1 MRKRIISLLLAF
13 VLIISVVPVSAL
25 AAVRELLGNSAAENQ
40 TILNEL
46 SALTGGSS
54 AEAAAVLEKYGLLDE
69 NGQLNVDETVNLDG
83 EDLTLSEVMDL
94 LSDPATDLTEVGYV
108 DGTPIAL
115 GDLKTIIEIEQELAR
130 IQETYFSD
138 RTFSGE
144 AVSNLNSLLDQMET
158 SGISLMRDTTALSS
172 QSGYIPL
179 DLQLTLDDSGSNT
192 ISSEPFS
199 LSSGREV
206 SFTAT
211 LKAQLLSTYLNS
223 VSVYLGNA
231 SGTTYGSKIT
241 LSSTAPSQTLSYT
254 PTTDLADVRLY
265 VEVSTQGADDSS
277 IQVNGKAIY
286 GNQTAVVEFTN
297 ASGVVFEN
305 AGGQLGDA
313 STVTLVRDIGLPNL
327 SSSIRDSSPAGF
339 RGENVMPLDYNQ
351 GIDINLSEEVLVQ
364 PMEAL
369 VQRLYDAK
377 ANKEGF
383 VANYSLNLMMNQ
395 SNSNYASLFY
405 SAVNGNAT
413 TVGYQVVIPTP
424 ADIQITGIS
433 RIDQSN
439 YWGPELEPAQTQY
452 MQEGTQYPL
461 TITTQDTEYPFE
473 VMDSI
478 KLTYINT
485 FGGSGSDPVPVAWI
499 SIDFNYQT
507 ITLSNDGNN
516 PVCTSITAAAGTYRT
531 GQRIPVVLEFDEL
544 VKVNDSGA
552 VMNINGHDFTAA
564 ELRMQSTAGN
574 RILFWYPVQQ
584 VDTAE
589 LSITSANGITDVFGN
604 RTSINQK
611 ISGVTLQSLVL
622 RFAPTALNA
631 SAYDPETG
639 VTFSLE
645 VNAAYDN
652 LIANYDGGLTAPF
665 RVLVNDGTETHTLPV
680 TITEEETFVTAP
692 LMIERKQEEATYQA
706 TLQVN
711 EGSKD
716 TPNWVDAFW
725 LGASFTVPAY
735 VNVDSVEV
743 TADDPDV
750 TVLPLDAQAFPTLT
764 AAVKGA
770 DDMIPTATTGS
781 WTSSDEEIATLL
793 PVDGTPLQ
801 VIVQPTGQKLGEVT
815 FTFTADNGT
824 PEDETDDK
832 ADSVTY
838 TVTAGDNLSLS
849 IPSNTATIVA
859 RKNAAATVLWI
870 SNAKEFAADEQG
882 NPVDFDFTVALYE
895 GNFTTEAALEG
906 QQPVATY
913 TADKEKN
920 GYEIPANV
928 LETLSVNNEPAYTV
942 LVSMPHPNAS
952 SSEVRLTAMAW
963 IVVQPVPA
971 KAVLTRPENTYLLD
985 TVGSINIPWAVEN
998 RDSAATGQNV
1008 TLTVIRVQEDNTST
1022 TVYQQSP
1029 GSSTNGSV
1037 SLPISLVKDDYL
1049 KDTYQI
1055 MLTVDNPGDAPST
1068 DSYPLYV
1075 YNGDALKLQDSEGN
1089 DLPATL
1095 TMDNT
1100 AKVSGTLPTTTSE
1113 ILALRQEL
1121 GLIEYVNINYKDF
1134 DWNTYRDGIKWET
1147 SDDSI
1152 VSVNYKQG
1160 GLYEN
1165 IKVFGY
1171 ETNLPRDTMAL
1182 SSTADGKAVITATHA
1197 KTGMSDSVEVDVTTL
1212 REKFYLFQFSPA
1224 MKTTVQYI
1232 DGQGTEKTVQS
1243 NDDGVLALY
1252 EPDGIASDVW
1262 LSAGSVYNTL
1272 YLGTIYHSNLQS
1284 GERDTTMLQLYP
1296 LNSFKL
1302 QAAAQVK
1309 VILHKPNGDPLAD
1322 TTVTIRGGAYKN
1334 GHYCEAAQLGPNG
1347 TSLENGSVGQ
1357 TYTTDRYGRAMVYFD
1372 ATQFWSAENGENEN
1386 TEFLATDQMVYI
1398 LEISDIDGN
1407 RYYPQFC
1414 SMNGNLGEDEWM
1426 RTAGQVITLEEVPE
1440 GGANKPFVARQVVD
1454 YGLDNGRTID
1464 VRKSTGKAG
1473 PTKTYPTATLKTT
1486 MFLWGEDASAAG
1498 SYQLRM
1504 ADENGYVPGSQTGSV
1519 TQYPFSSIPVAENS
1533 MTLSADTM
1541 TNSGWIA
1548 DGKDMGIKT
1557 RLTKNGSLVQE
1568 LTMPFRIMDLT
1579 RVTPVNE
1586 DENVTQMLVT
1596 LQSSSN
1602 VAGANFSSAA
1612 GGNSVMQGITGVLNK
1627 ISGPVN
1633 SNVFKM
1639 IITPSDDPTV
1649 FSALIWAGYDSLDL
1663 NDVDYD
1669 QNGISFEADYL
1680 NQELE
1685 VGVPGVG
1692 DLASMAQG
1700 TYNPAQTL
1708 RENAA
1713 KVTSADADLNLQLT
1727 GYYEA
1732 EIRYSLANQQWEIY
1746 TTGGG
1751 FTAGVGMEIG
1761 FTANAMVGP
1770 VPVTG
1775 SFRVGGALQLDFK
1788 TAVRYSQQGN
1798 NVWSDPDAAAV
1809 SDYLTNL
1816 RINAYVKAFGGFGF
1830 DFAVVALKIGVY
1842 GELSIDSQNKFL
1854 SRTYLADSNARQLN
1868 GQGLNASGEVGIKF
1882 VAKFLFISYEA
1893 RLASAGFSAT
1903 QKFNSWDTIENY
1915 WSSATSGLSAN
1926 TLQLMAAQNG
1936 LTLSSAS
1943 ATLQS
1948 RDYLETFA
1956 RSWGQPQVRIAL
1968 FSLDEPSALQSL
1980 QSNANPDS
1988 YPELSDDGQIFAYI
2002 SDSESQSI
2010 YESRA
2015 HYSVL
2020 TNGSYAVSSA
2030 IADPGA
2036 GTDNVFTGFGDS
2048 GVDIAG
2054 DTSFAA
2060 AAWVRLS
2067 SDLPG
2072 KDEGDAVSVEE
2083 QNLLMNGAEIVASIY
2098 QDGAWTSTRIT
2109 ANGTPDLAPV
2119 VASNG
2124 DGKAVVFWRSV
2135 YNADPNDPLDFR
2147 TKDTIY
2153 YSVYDETGWSA
2164 AQPLY
2169 NGSNGSVKA
2178 LEAAMLPD
2186 GTAMAVYTLDKSE
2199 EGNTTTY
2206 EVGYTMVSSDGDLG
2220 NAMLVT
2226 SDSYLDENPQVVTA
2240 HFGTADG
2247 SDRFVLAWHSLRD
2260 GLSDIQ
2266 LLAVDKNGV
2275 MSNSFPASLAEI
2287 TMDGS
2292 AAVGSTFRLATLSGN
2307 YRDVTNLT
2315 ILWSE
2320 TVDNDHSVLRAARL
2334 RSNGDTGYVLSAP
2347 MELATLPSRTMAE
2360 HFAAYVSNS
2369 NQIKAIIQATQYGAT
2384 MDDPDQTFL
2393 YTATSHFATDA
2404 VEVESIGVDY
2414 ENLTLNSLT
2423 PVQFVVRNTGLN
2435 NVETLTVKMDD
2446 GETATLNTTLLPNQS
2461 ATLIVY
2467 HKIGE
2472 TVEDAS
2478 YTITA
2483 SNGIYQSGTVY
2494 FDYPDLGISR
2504 MEVMAE
2510 QEGRRTIGM
2519 TLFNAAAATLAGNK
2533 NRDVKLAFYL
2543 DDQHT
2548 QAANITCTTAG
2559 VSVSGNVLTIS
2570 DPDALARIDDG
2581 SFSLEVTYDL
2591 GGYVKAQGY
2600 DEVPAG
2606 GVYLY
2611 ADLWTEGKMGTQTEK
2626 ARMPEYYSSDNLGS
2640 LLLTGAYAR
2649 TGKKSTLTVDLSAG
2663 ENGNTAA
2670 AITLKNNSLQTY
2682 TGEKQ
2687 MATLLSASGEVLE
2700 TKALTIP
2707 TNLNGETS
2715 YTETVQ
2721 FSKQG
2726 ARVLLTTLVE
2736 GEDQLTFDGL
2746 PVTLDDFVPATDAN
2760 GNEIANT
2767 YTYELSGLD
2776 LDNLV
2781 VTAYSG
2787 TGGAVTVNGE
2797 AVENGTATSVR
2808 INPPETTI
2816 TVVIG
2821 ENTYILR
2828 LTHIPAEP
2836 AGTGSYRITVHPSD
2850 NGTVTPSRTT
2860 AGAGHTVTL
2869 TVTPDEGYRL
2879 EKLTVTDSR
2888 GTELHLVD
2896 QGEGRYSFTMPA
2908 SNVTVEATFV
2918 PDDGAGLPFT
2928 DVSVGSWYYDAVKY
2942 VYENGLMTGTSAT
2955 LFSPNTTTTRG
2966 MIVTILYRLEGS
2978 PAVHSSAG
2986 FTDVPSGQWYTDAV
3000 NWAAANRI
3008 VDGYGN
3014 GKFGPMDPITRE
3026 QMAAILYRYA
3036 NDMGMDVT
3044 ARADLS
3050 VYTDESDISAYAV
3063 EAMSWANA
3071 EGYITGTTAT
3081 TLEPQGSATRAQ
3093 VATILMRYAQ
3103 KLDQA

>member
-1 MRKRIISLLLAF
+1 MRKRIISLFLAV
-13 VLIISVVPVSAL
+13 VLVFSVIPVSAL
-25 AAVRELLGNSAAENQ
+25 AAVRDLLGNDPAVNQ
-40 TILNEL
+40 AILNEL
-46 SALTGGSS
+46 DALTGGSG
-54 AEAAAVLEKYGLLDE
+54 AEAAAVLEQYGLLDE
-69 NGQLNVDETVNLDG
+69 NGQLNVDETINLNG
-83 EDLTLSEVMDL
+83 EAMTLDEVMAL
-94 LSDPATDLTEVGYV
+94 LENPSTDLTEVGYV

-115 GDLKTIIEIEQELAR
+115 GDLKTIVEIEQELKR

-138 RTFSGE
+138 RAFSGE
-144 AVSNLNSLLDQMET
+144 AVENLNSLLDQMET
-158 SGISLMRDTTALSS
+158 SGISLQSDAATLSG

-179 DLQLTLDDSGSNT
+179 DLTLTLDDSGSSK

-211 LKAQLLSTYLNS
+211 LKAQLLSSYINS

-231 SGTTYGSKIT
+231 SGTPYGNKLT
-241 LSSTAPSQTLSYT
+241 LTSTTPSQTLNYT
-254 PTTDLADVRLY
+254 PTSDLADVQLY
-265 VEVSTQGADDSS
+265 VEVSTQGADNSS
-277 IQVNGKAIY
+277 IQASGKAIY

-297 ASGVVFEN
+297 ASGVVFQN
-305 AGGQLGDA
+305 GSSLGDA

-327 SSSIRDSSPAGF
+327 STSIRDDTPEDY
-339 RGENVMPLDYNQ
+339 RGENVTPFDYTQ
-351 GIDINLSEEVLVQ
+351 GIDIKLSKEVLVQ

-377 ANKEGF
+377 AKKEGF
-383 VANYSLNLMMNQ
+383 VAKYSLNLMMNQ
-395 SNSNYASLFY
+395 SNSNFKSLTYF
-405 SAVNGNAT
+405 AVNGNVT
-413 TVGYQVVIPTP
+413 SQENQIVIPTP
-424 ADIQITGIS
+424 SSIQITGIT

-439 YWGPELEPAQTQY
+439 YQGPELEPAQTQY

-461 TITTQDTEYPFE
+461 TITAQDTASPFE

-485 FGGSGSDPVPVAWI
+485 YGASGTDPAPIEWI
-499 SIDFNYQT
+499 NIGFYHQT
-507 ITLSNDGNN
+507 LTLSNDGND
-516 PVCTSITAAAGTYRT
+516 PTCTSVTAVGGTYRT
-531 GQRIPVVLEFDEL
+531 GQRVPVVLEFDEL
-544 VKVNDSGA
+544 VKVSGSGA
-552 VMNINGHDFTAA
+552 VMNINGHDFTAE
-564 ELRMQSTAGN
+564 ELRMTNTAGN

-584 VDTAE
+584 KDNAE

-604 RTSINQK
+604 QTTINK
-611 ISGVTLQSLVL
+611 KLDDVALQSLVL
-622 RFAPTALNA
+622 RFAPTALTA

-639 VTFSLE
+639 VTFSLD
-645 VNAAYDN
+645 VNHDYDTP
-652 LIANYDGGLTAPF
+652 ISNYDGGQTAPF
-665 RVLVNDGTETHTLPV
+665 QVLVNDGTKTHTLPV

-692 LMIERKQEEATYQA
+692 LMIERKQEDTTYQA

-711 EGSKD
+711 EGTKEQ
-716 TPNWVDAFW
+716 PNWVDVFW

-735 VNVDSVEV
+735 VNVGSVEV
-743 TADDPDV
+743 TSDAPDV
-750 TVLPLDAQAFPTLT
+750 TELPLDAEKFPTLT
-764 AAVKGA
+764 AAVKAA
-770 DDMIPTATTGS
+770 DADKTPTATTGS
-781 WTSSDEEIATLL
+781 WTSDVEGIVTLV
-793 PVDGTPLQ
+793 PVEGNPLQ
-801 VIVQPTGQKLGEVT
+801 VTVVPTGQKLGEVT
-815 FTFTADNGT
+815 ITFTADNGT

-832 ADSVTY
+832 EDSVTY

-849 IPSNTATIVA
+849 IPASTSTIVA
-859 RKNAAATVLWI
+859 RKNAAATVLWV
-870 SNAKEFAADEQG
+870 SNAKEFATDEAG
-882 NPVDFDFTVALYE
+882 NPVEFDFTVTLYE
-895 GNFTTEAALEG
+895 GEFETEAALEG
-906 QQPVATY
+906 KTPVETY
-913 TADKEKN
+913 TVDQDKN
-920 GYEIPANV
+920 SCEIPANV
-928 LETLSVNNEPAYTV
+928 LSTLSVGSVPAYTV

-952 SSEVRLTAMAW
+952 SADVRLTAMAW

-971 KAVLTRPENTYLLD
+971 KAVLTAPENPYLLD
-985 TVGSINIPWAVEN
+985 DAGSINIGWKVEN
-998 RDSAATGQNV
+998 RDSTAAGQNV
-1008 TLTVIRVQEDNTST
+1008 TLTIVRVQEDNNST
-1022 TVYQQSP
+1022 TKVEKL
-1029 GSSTNGSV
+1029 GSSSNGSYV
-1037 SLPISLVKDDYL
+1037 LNLEPVRDSYL

-1055 MLTVDNPGDAPST
+1055 MLTVENPGDAPST
-1068 DSYPLYV
+1068 DSFPLYV
-1075 YNGDALKLQDSEGN
+1075 YNADALTLQDSEGH
-1089 DLPATL
+1089 DLPDTL
-1095 TMDNT
+1095 TLDNT
-1100 AKVSGTLPTTTSE
+1100 TKVSGKLPTTTAD

-1121 GLIEYVNINYKDF
+1121 GLIEYVNINYKEYN
-1134 DWNTYRDGIKWET
+1134 WNTYKDGIEWA
-1147 SDDSI
+1147 SSNDGV

-1165 IKVFGY
+1165 INVFDY
-1171 ETNLPRDTMAL
+1171 DTYLPGSTMAL
-1182 SSTADGKAVITATHA
+1182 SATVDGTATITATHA
-1197 KTGMSDSVEVDVTTL
+1197 KTGMKDSVTVDVTTL

-1224 MKTTVQYI
+1224 MKTTVKYI
-1232 DGQGTEKTVQS
+1232 DGKGVEKTVYT

-1262 LSAGSVYNTL
+1262 LSSGSVYDTL
-1272 YLGTIYHSNLQS
+1272 YLGTIYHANLQS

-1334 GHYCEAAQLGPNG
+1334 GHYCEAAQMGPDG
-1347 TSLENGSVGQ
+1347 TSLQNGSVGQ
-1357 TYTTDRYGRAMVYFD
+1357 TYTTDKYGRAMVYFD

-1386 TEFLATDQMVYI
+1386 TEFLATDQMMYI

-1414 SMNGNLGEDEWM
+1414 SLNGNLGEDAWM
-1426 RTAGQVITLEEVPE
+1426 RTAGQVITLEEVPQ
-1440 GGANKPFVARQVVD
+1440 GGANKPFVAMQVID
-1454 YGLDNGRTID
+1454 YGLTNGRTID

-1473 PTKTYPTATLKTT
+1473 PTRTYPNATLKTT
-1486 MFLWGEDASAAG
+1486 MFLWGEDASAAR
-1498 SYQLRM
+1498 SYQLQM
-1504 ADENGYVPGSQTGSV
+1504 ADENGYVPADQTGSV
-1519 TQYPFSSIPVAENS
+1519 TQYPFSSIPVAENTI
-1533 MTLSADTM
+1533 TLSADTM
-1541 TNSGWIA
+1541 TTSGWIA

-1557 RLTKNGSLVQE
+1557 RLTKSGSLVQE

-1596 LQSSSN
+1596 LKNSSN

-1612 GGNSVMQGITGVLNK
+1612 GGNAVMKGITNVLGK

-1649 FSALIWAGYDSLDL
+1649 FSALIWAGYDNMDL
-1663 NDVDYD
+1663 EDVDYD

-1692 DLASMAQG
+1692 DLSSMAQG

-1713 KVTSADADLNLQLT
+1713 KMTSADADLNLQLT

-1732 EIRYSLANQQWEIY
+1732 EIRYNLDQGAWEIY

-1751 FTAGVGMEIG
+1751 FTAGVGVEIG

-1775 SFRVGGALQLDFK
+1775 TFSVGGALQLDFQ
-1788 TAVRYSQQGN
+1788 TAVRYSQQGDD
-1798 NVWSDPDAAAV
+1798 VWSDPRVTAV

-1842 GELSIDSQNKFL
+1842 GQLGIDSQNKFL
-1854 SRTYLADSNARQLN
+1854 SRTYLADSSARQLN

-1893 RLASAGFSAT
+1893 KLASAGFSAT
-1903 QKFNSWDTIENY
+1903 QKFNQWDAIENY
-1915 WSSATSGLSAN
+1915 WNSATSGLSAN

-1936 LTLSSAS
+1936 MEVTSAS

-1948 RDYLETFA
+1948 RDYLEAFA
-1956 RSWGQPQVRIAL
+1956 RSWGSAQSRIAL
-1968 FSLDEPSALQSL
+1968 FSLDTPSALEKL
-1980 QSNANPDS
+1980 QTNANPDS

-2002 SDSESQSI
+2002 SDSKSQSI

-2030 IADPGA
+2030 IADPA
-2036 GTDNVFTGFGDS
+2036 DFTGYGDS
-2048 GVDIAG
+2048 NVDIAG

-2060 AAWVRLS
+2060 AAFVRLA

-2072 KDEGDAVSVEE
+2072 KDEGDTVSVEE
-2083 QNLLMNGAEIVASIY
+2083 QNLLMNGAEIVASVY
-2098 QDGAWTSTRIT
+2098 NGTSWTSSRLT

-2124 DGKAVVFWRSV
+2124 EGKAVVFWRSV
-2135 YNADPNDPLDFR
+2135 YNANPNNPLDFQ

-2153 YSVYDETGWSA
+2153 YSYYEDGNWSTA
-2164 AQPLY
+2164 APLY

-2186 GTAMAVYTLDKSE
+2186 GTAMAVYTLDKS
-2199 EGNTTTY
+2199 GTGDTTTY
-2206 EVGYTMVSSDGDLG
+2206 EVGYTMVSSDGTLG
-2220 NAMLVT
+2220 KSMLVT

-2240 HFGTADG
+2240 NFGTADG

-2266 LLAVDKNGV
+2266 LLAVDSAGV
-2275 MSNSFPASLAEI
+2275 MSNSFPASLSEI

-2292 AAVGSTFRLATLSGN
+2292 AAVGSTFRLATLSGS

-2334 RSNGDTGYVLSAP
+2334 RSNGSAGYVLSSP
-2347 MELATLPSRTMAE
+2347 MELATLPNRTMAD
-2360 HFAAYVSNS
+2360 HFAAYVSGS
-2369 NQIKAIIQATQYGAT
+2369 NEIKAIIQATQYGETIDAQ
-2384 MDDPDQTFL
+2384 DQTFL
-2393 YTATSHFATDA
+2393 YTATSNFATDA
-2404 VEVESIGVDY
+2404 VEIESIGVDY

-2423 PVQFVVRNTGLN
+2423 PVQFVIRNTGLN
-2435 NVETLTVKMDD
+2435 NVTGLTVTMGS
-2446 GETATLNTTLLPNQS
+2446 GETATLNTALLPNQS
-2461 ATLIVY
+2461 ATLTVY

-2472 TVEDAS
+2472 TVTDAS
-2478 YTITA
+2478 YTVTA
-2483 SNGIYQSGTVY
+2483 SNIHETGTVY

-2510 QEGRRTIGM
+2510 EQGQRTIGM
-2519 TLFNAAAATLAGNK
+2519 TLFNAAAATLAGK
-2533 NRDVKLAFYL
+2533 NRAVKLAFYL
-2543 DDQHT
+2543 DEQHT
-2548 QAANITCTTAG
+2548 KPATVTCTTTG
-2559 VSVSGNVLTIS
+2559 VTVSGNVLTIT

-2591 GGYVKAQGY
+2591 GSYVKDQGY
-2600 DEVPAG
+2600 DEVPG
-2606 GVYLY
+2606 SGVYLF
-2611 ADLWTEGKMGTQTEK
+2611 ADLYTEGTIGGQTEQV
-2626 ARMPEYYSSDNLGS
+2626 RLPEYYSSDNLGS
-2640 LLLTGAYAR
+2640 VLLTGAYAR

-2670 AITLKNNSLQTY
+2670 AITLKNNSLKTY

-2700 TKALTIP
+2700 TKELAVP
-2707 TNLNGETS
+2707 TTLAGETS
-2715 YTETVQ
+2715 HSETVQ
-2721 FSKQG
+2721 FTKQG

-2746 PVTLDDFVPATDAN
+2746 PVTLDDFVPAKDEN

-2767 YTYELSGLD
+2767 YTYELSGVD

-2781 VTAYSG
+2781 ITAYSG
-2787 TGGAVTVNGE
+2787 TGAAVTVNGE
-2797 AVENGTATSVR
+2797 AVENGAATSVR

-2816 TVVIG
+2816 TVVLG
-2821 ENTYILR
+2821 GNTYILK
-2828 LTHIPAEP
+2828 LTDIP
-2836 AGTGSYRITVHPSD
+2836 TGPVSGHRITVKPSD
-2850 NGTVTPSRTT
+2850 HGTVSPSRTM
-2860 AGAGHTVTL
+2860 AGKGGTVTL

-2879 EKLTVTDSR
+2879 EKLTVKDAS
-2888 GTELHLVD
+2888 GNELKLVD
-2896 QGEGRYSFTMPA
+2896 QGEGRYSFTMPDT
-2908 SNVTVEATFV
+2908 NVTVEASFV
-2918 PDDGAGLPFT
+2918 LDDGAGLPFT
-2928 DVSVGSWYYDAVKY
+2928 DVAVGDWYYDAVAY
-2942 VYENGLMTGTSAT
+2942 VYENGLMTGTSGT
-2955 LFSPNTTTTRG
+2955 LFSPNATTTRA

-2978 PAVHSSAG
+2978 PVANGSAG
-2986 FTDVPSGQWYTDAV
+2986 FTDVAYGTWYTAAV
-3000 NWAAANRI
+3000 NWAAANEI
-3008 VDGYGN
+3008 VTGYGS

-3026 QMAAILYRYA
+3026 QMAAILFRYA
-3036 NDMGMDVT
+3036 DFKGMDTT

-3050 VYTDESDISAYAV
+3050 GYTDAGDISAYAV

-3071 EGYITGTTAT
+3071 EGFITGTTAT
-3081 TLEPQGSATRAQ
+3081 TLKPQGSATRAQ
-3093 VATILMRYAQ
+3093 VATILTRYAQ
-3103 KLDQA
+3103 KADET

>member
-1 MRKRIISLLLAF
+1 MRKRIISLFLAV
-13 VLIISVVPVSAL
+13 VLVFSVIPVSAL
-25 AAVRELLGNSAAENQ
+25 AAVRDLLGNDPAVNQ
-40 TILNEL
+40 AILNEL
-46 SALTGGSS
+46 DALTGGSG
-54 AEAAAVLEKYGLLDE
+54 AEAAAVLEQYGLLDE
-69 NGQLNVDETVNLDG
+69 NGQLNVDETINLNG
-83 EDLTLSEVMDL
+83 EDMTLDEVMAL
-94 LSDPATDLTEVGYV
+94 LEDPSTDLTEVGYV

-115 GDLKTIIEIEQELAR
+115 GDLKTIVEIEQELQR

-144 AVSNLNSLLDQMET
+144 AVENLNSLLDQMET
-158 SGISLMRDTTALSS
+158 SGISLQSDAATLSG

-179 DLQLTLDDSGSNT
+179 DLTLTLDDSGSSK
-192 ISSEPFS
+192 ISSESFS

-211 LKAQLLSTYLNS
+211 LKAQLLSEYINS

-231 SGTTYGSKIT
+231 SGTPYGNT
-241 LSSTAPSQTLSYT
+241 LTLNSTTPSQTLRYT
-254 PTTDLADVRLY
+254 PTSDLADVQLH
-265 VEVSTQGADDSS
+265 VEVSTKGTDDSS
-277 IQVNGKAIY
+277 IQVDGKAIY

-297 ASGVVFEN
+297 ASGVVFQN
-305 AGGQLGDA
+305 GSSLGDA

-327 SSSIRDSSPAGF
+327 STSIRDDAPEGY
-339 RGENVMPLDYNQ
+339 RGENVMPFDYTQ
-351 GIDINLSEEVLVQ
+351 GIDIKLSEEVLVK
-364 PMEAL
+364 PMEEL
-369 VQRLYDAK
+369 IQRLYDAK
-377 ANKEGF
+377 ANKTGF
-383 VANYSLNLMMNQ
+383 TANYSVNLMMTQ
-395 SNSNYASLFY
+395 SNSNNESLYY
-405 SAVNGNAT
+405 SAVNGNVT
-413 TVGYQVVIPTP
+413 SVGKQVVIPTP
-424 ADIQITGIS
+424 SDIQITSIS
-433 RIDQSN
+433 EIDQSN
-439 YWGPELEPAQTQY
+439 YWGEPLEPAQTQY
-452 MQEGTQYPL
+452 MQLYTQYPL
-461 TITTQDTEYPFE
+461 TVSAQDTESPFDVLE
-473 VMDSI
+473 AF
-478 KLTYINT
+478 KLTYIT
-485 FGGSGSDPVPVAWI
+485 PFGGSGTDPVPVGWI
-499 SIDFNYQT
+499 SVDFSYQT
-507 ITLSNDGNN
+507 LTLSNDGNN
-516 PVCTSITAAAGTYRT
+516 PSCTSVTAVGGNYRT
-531 GQRIPVVLEFDEL
+531 GQRVPVVLEFDEL
-544 VKVNDSGA
+544 VKVSGSGA
-552 VMNINGHDFTAA
+552 VMNINGKDFTAE
-564 ELRMQSTAGN
+564 ELRMTNTAGN

-584 VDTAE
+584 KDTAE

-611 ISGVTLQSLVL
+611 VSGVTLESLVL
-622 RFAPTALNA
+622 RFAPTALTA
-631 SAYDPETG
+631 SAYDVETG
-639 VTFSLE
+639 VTFSLD
-645 VNAAYDN
+645 VNHDYDTP
-652 LIANYDGGLTAPF
+652 ISNYDGGQTAPF
-665 RVLVNDGTETHTLPV
+665 QVLVNDGTETHTLPV
-680 TITEEETFVTAP
+680 TITEEETFVTDP
-692 LMIERKQEEATYQA
+692 LVIERKQEDTTYQA

-711 EGSKD
+711 EGTKD
-716 TPNWVDAFW
+716 APNWVDVFW
-725 LGASFTVPAY
+725 LTASFTVPAY

-743 TADDPDV
+743 TSDVPDV
-750 TVLPLDAQAFPTLT
+750 TELPLDAENSPTLT
-764 AAVKGA
+764 AAVKAA
-770 DDMIPTATTGS
+770 DADKTPTSTTGS
-781 WTSSDEEIATLL
+781 WTSDVEGIVTLV
-793 PVDGTPLQ
+793 PVEGNPLQ
-801 VIVQPTGQKLGEVT
+801 VTVVPTGQKLGEVT
-815 FTFTADNGT
+815 ITFTADNGT

-832 ADSVTY
+832 EASVTY

-849 IPSNTATIVA
+849 IPASTSTIVA
-859 RKNAAATVLWI
+859 RKNAAATVLWV
-870 SNAKEFAADEQG
+870 SNAKEFATDDEG
-882 NPVDFDFTVALYE
+882 NPVKFDFTVTLYE
-895 GNFTTEAALEG
+895 GNFETEAALEG
-906 QQPVATY
+906 KTPVATY
-913 TADKEKN
+913 TVDQDKN
-920 GYEIPANV
+920 SCEIPANV
-928 LETLSVNNEPAYTV
+928 LNKLSVGSVPAYTV

-952 SSEVRLTAMAW
+952 SADVRLTAMAW

-971 KAVLTRPENTYLLD
+971 KAVLTAPENPYLLD
-985 TVGSINIPWAVEN
+985 DAGSINIPWKVEN
-998 RDSAATGQNV
+998 RDSTATGQDV
-1008 TLTVIRVQEDNTST
+1008 TLTIVRVQEDNNST
-1022 TVYQQSP
+1022 TKVEKL
-1029 GSSTNGSV
+1029 GSSSNGSYV
-1037 SLPISLVKDDYL
+1037 LNLEPVRDNYL

-1055 MLTVDNPGDAPST
+1055 MLTVENPGDAPST
-1068 DSYPLYV
+1068 DSFPLYV
-1075 YNGDALKLQDSEGN
+1075 YNADALTLQDSEGN
-1089 DLPATL
+1089 DLPDTL
-1095 TMDNT
+1095 TLDNT
-1100 AKVSGTLPTTTSE
+1100 TKVSGNLPTTTAD

-1121 GLIEYVNINYKDF
+1121 GLVEYVNINYKEYN
-1134 DWNTYRDGIKWET
+1134 WNTYKDGIAWA
-1147 SDDSI
+1147 SSNDGV

-1165 IKVFGY
+1165 INVFGY
-1171 ETNLPRDTMAL
+1171 DTYLPGSTMAL
-1182 SSTADGKAVITATHA
+1182 SSTVDGTATITATHA
-1197 KTGMSDSVEVDVTTL
+1197 KTGMKDSVTVDVTTL

-1224 MKTTVQYI
+1224 MKTTVKYI
-1232 DGQGTEKTVQS
+1232 DGKGVEKTVYT

-1262 LSAGSVYNTL
+1262 LSSGSVYNTL
-1272 YLGTIYHSNLQS
+1272 YLGTIYHANLQS

-1309 VILHKPNGDPLAD
+1309 VILHKPNGDPLAN

-1334 GHYCEAAQLGPNG
+1334 GHYCEAAQMGPDG
-1347 TSLENGSVGQ
+1347 TSLQNGSVGQ
-1357 TYTTDRYGRAMVYFD
+1357 TYTTDQYGRAMVYFD

-1386 TEFLATDQMVYI
+1386 TEFLATDQMMYI

-1414 SMNGNLGEDEWM
+1414 SLNGNLGEDAWM

-1440 GGANKPFVARQVVD
+1440 GGANKPFVAMQVID
-1454 YGLDNGRTID
+1454 YGLENGRTID

-1473 PTKTYPTATLKTT
+1473 PTRTYPNATLKTT
-1486 MFLWGEDASAAG
+1486 MFLWGEDASAAR
-1498 SYQLRM
+1498 SYQLQIV
-1504 ADENGYVPGSQTGSV
+1504 DEKGYVPADQTGSV
-1519 TQYPFSSIPVAENS
+1519 TQYPFSSIPVAENTI
-1533 MTLSADTM
+1533 TLSADTM
-1541 TNSGWIA
+1541 TTSGWIA

-1557 RLTKNGSLVQE
+1557 RLTKSGSLVQE

-1596 LQSSSN
+1596 LKNSSN

-1612 GGNSVMQGITGVLNK
+1612 GGNAVMKGITNVLGK

-1649 FSALIWAGYDSLDL
+1649 FSALIWAGYDNMDL
-1663 NDVDYD
+1663 EDVDYD

-1692 DLASMAQG
+1692 DLSSMAQG

-1713 KVTSADADLNLQLT
+1713 KMTSADADLNLQLT

-1732 EIRYSLANQQWEIY
+1732 EIRYNMTKGAWEIF

-1751 FTAGVGMEIG
+1751 FTAGVGVEIG

-1775 SFRVGGALQLDFK
+1775 TFSVGGALQLDFK
-1788 TAVRYSQQGN
+1788 TAVRYSQQGS
-1798 NVWSDPDAAAV
+1798 NVWSDRDATAV

-1842 GELSIDSQNKFL
+1842 GQLGIDSQNKFL
-1854 SRTYLADSNARQLN
+1854 SRTYLQNSAARQLN
-1868 GQGLNASGEVGIKF
+1868 GQGLDASGEVGIKF

-1893 RLASAGFSAT
+1893 KLASAGFSAT
-1903 QKFNSWDTIENY
+1903 QKFNQWDAIENY
-1915 WSSATSGLSAN
+1915 WNSATSGLSAN

-1936 LTLSSAS
+1936 MEVTSAS

-1948 RDYLETFA
+1948 RDYLEAFA
-1956 RSWGQPQVRIAL
+1956 RSWGSAQSRIAL
-1968 FSLDEPSALQSL
+1968 FSLDTPRALQSL
-1980 QSNANPDS
+1980 QTNANPDS

-2002 SDSESQSI
+2002 SDSESGSI

-2020 TNGSYAVSSA
+2020 TGGSYAQSQA
-2030 IADPGA
+2030 IADP
-2036 GTDNVFTGFGDS
+2036 TDFTGYGDS
-2048 GVDIAG
+2048 NVDIAG

-2060 AAWVRLS
+2060 AAFVRLA

-2072 KDEGDAVSVEE
+2072 KDEGDTVSVEE
-2083 QNLLMNGAEIVASIY
+2083 QNLLMNGAEIVASVY
-2098 QDGAWTSTRIT
+2098 ENDAWTSTRLT

-2124 DGKAVVFWRSV
+2124 NGSAVVFWRSV
-2135 YNADPNDPLDFR
+2135 YNANPNNPLDFQ

-2153 YSVYDETGWSA
+2153 YSCYKDGAWSEA
-2164 AQPLY
+2164 KPLY

-2186 GTAMAVYTLDKSE
+2186 GTAMAVYTLDKS
-2199 EGNTTTY
+2199 GTGDTTTY
-2206 EVGYTMVSSDGDLG
+2206 EVGYTMVSSKGELG
-2220 NAMLVT
+2220 SAMLVT

-2240 HFGTADG
+2240 NFGTADG

-2266 LLAVDKNGV
+2266 LLAVDSAGV
-2275 MSNSFPASLAEI
+2275 MSNSFPASLSEI

-2292 AAVGSTFRLATLSGN
+2292 AAVGSTFRLATLSGS

-2334 RSNGDTGYVLSAP
+2334 RSNGSAGYVLSSP
-2347 MELATLPSRTMAE
+2347 MELATLPNRTMAD
-2360 HFAAYVSNS
+2360 HFAAYVSGS
-2369 NQIKAIIQATQYGAT
+2369 NEIKAIIQATQYGETIDAQ
-2384 MDDPDQTFL
+2384 DQTFL
-2393 YTATSHFATDA
+2393 YTATSNFATDA
-2404 VEVESIGVDY
+2404 VEIESIGVDY

-2423 PVQFVVRNTGLN
+2423 PVQFVIRNTGLN
-2435 NVETLTVKMDD
+2435 NVENLTVTMGS
-2446 GETATLNTTLLPNQS
+2446 GETATLNTALLPNQS
-2461 ATLIVY
+2461 ATLTVY

-2472 TVEDAS
+2472 TVTDAS
-2478 YTITA
+2478 YTVTA
-2483 SNGIYQSGTVY
+2483 SGGIRETGTVY

-2510 QEGRRTIGM
+2510 EQGQRTIGM

-2533 NRDVKLAFYL
+2533 NRAVKLAFYL
-2543 DDQHT
+2543 DEQHT
-2548 QAANITCTTAG
+2548 KPATVTCTTTG

-2570 DPDALARIDDG
+2570 GADALARIDDG
-2581 SFSLEVTYDL
+2581 SFSLEVTYNL
-2591 GGYVKAQGY
+2591 GSYVTDQGY
-2600 DEVPAG
+2600 DEVPAS
-2606 GVYLY
+2606 GVYLF
-2611 ADLWTEGKMGTQTEK
+2611 ADLYTEGTIGGQTEQV
-2626 ARMPEYYSSDNLGS
+2626 RLPEYYSSDNLGS
-2640 LLLTGAYAR
+2640 VLLTGAYAR

-2700 TKALTIP
+2700 TKELAVP
-2707 TNLNGETS
+2707 TTLAGETS
-2715 YTETVQ
+2715 HSETVQ
-2721 FSKQG
+2721 FTKQG

-2746 PVTLDDFVPATDAN
+2746 PVTLDDFVPAKDEN

-2767 YTYELSGLD
+2767 YTYELSGVD

-2787 TGGAVTVNGE
+2787 SNAAVTVNGE
-2797 AVENGTATSVR
+2797 AVENGAATTVR
-2808 INPPETTI
+2808 ISPPETTI

-2821 ENTYILR
+2821 EKTYILK
-2828 LTHIPAEP
+2828 LTDIPS
-2836 AGTGSYRITVHPSD
+2836 GSTSTGSYRITVKPSD
-2850 NGTVTPSRTT
+2850 HGTVSPSRTT
-2860 AGAGHTVTL
+2860 AGKGGTVTL

-2879 EKLTVTDSR
+2879 EKLTVKDAS
-2888 GTELHLVD
+2888 GNELKLVD
-2896 QGEGRYSFTMPA
+2896 QGEGRYSFTMPDT
-2908 SNVTVEATFV
+2908 NVTVEASFV

-2928 DVSVGSWYYDAVKY
+2928 DVAVGDWYYDAVAY
-2942 VYENGLMTGTSAT
+2942 VYENGLMTGTSGT
-2955 LFSPNTTTTRG
+2955 LFSPNATTTRA

-2978 PAVHSSAG
+2978 PVANGSAG
-2986 FTDVPSGQWYTDAV
+2986 FTDVAYGTWYTAAV
-3000 NWAAANRI
+3000 NWAAANDI
-3008 VDGYGN
+3008 VTGYGS

-3026 QMAAILYRYA
+3026 QMAAILFRYA
-3036 NDMGMDVT
+3036 DFKGMDTT

-3050 VYTDESDISAYAV
+3050 GYTDAGDISAYAV

-3071 EGYITGTTAT
+3071 EGFITGTTAT
-3081 TLEPQGSATRAQ
+3081 TLKPQGSATRAQ
-3093 VATILMRYAQ
+3093 VATILTRYAQ
-3103 KLDQA
+3103 KADET

>member
-1 MRKRIISLLLAF
+1 MRKRIISLFLAV
-13 VLIISVVPVSAL
+13 VLVFSVIPVSAL
-25 AAVRELLGNSAAENQ
+25 AAVRDLLGNDPAVNQ
-40 TILNEL
+40 AILNEL
-46 SALTGGSS
+46 DALTGGSG
-54 AEAAAVLEKYGLLDE
+54 AEAAAVLEQYGLLDE
-69 NGQLNVDETVNLDG
+69 NGQLNVDETINLNG
-83 EDLTLSEVMDL
+83 EAMTLDEVMAL
-94 LSDPATDLTEVGYV
+94 LEDPSTDLTEVGYV

-115 GDLKTIIEIEQELAR
+115 GDLKTIVEIEQELQR

-138 RTFSGE
+138 RAFSGE
-144 AVSNLNSLLDQMET
+144 AVENLNSLLDQMET
-158 SGISLMRDTTALSS
+158 SGISLMSDAATLSG

-179 DLQLTLDDSGSNT
+179 DLTLTLDDSGSSK
-192 ISSEPFS
+192 ISSESFS

-211 LKAQLLSTYLNS
+211 LKAQLLSSYINS

-231 SGTTYGSKIT
+231 SGTPYGNKLT
-241 LSSTAPSQTLSYT
+241 LNSTTPSQTLRYT
-254 PTTDLADVRLY
+254 PTSDLTDVQLY
-265 VEVSTQGADDSS
+265 VEVSTKGADNSS
-277 IQVNGKAIY
+277 IQVDGKAIY

-297 ASGVVFEN
+297 ASGVVFQN
-305 AGGQLGDA
+305 GSSLGDA

-327 SSSIRDSSPAGF
+327 STSIRDDAPDSFYATDVTPFDWNS
-339 RGENVMPLDYNQ
+339 
-351 GIDINLSEEVLVQ
+351 GIDVTLSQDKLVK
-364 PMEAL
+364 PMEEL
-369 VQRLYDAK
+369 IQRLYDAK
-377 ANKEGF
+377 AIKTGF
-383 VANYSLNLMMNQ
+383 TANYSVNLSMKQ
-395 SNSNYASLFY
+395 SNSNFKSLTY
-405 SAVNGNAT
+405 HAVNGNPMGIDGNKA
-413 TVGYQVVIPTP
+413 VIPTP
-424 ADIQITGIS
+424 SDIQITGIT

-439 YWGPELEPAQTQY
+439 YWGPPEDLVDGQSQY
-452 MQEGTQYPL
+452 MQEETQYPL
-461 TITTQDTEYPFE
+461 TITAQDTASPFE

-485 FGGSGSDPVPVAWI
+485 YGVFVNDPVPVGWI
-499 SIDFNYQT
+499 NISFDYQT
-507 ITLSNDGNN
+507 LTLSNDGNN
-516 PVCTSITAAAGTYRT
+516 PSCTSVTAVGGNYRT
-531 GQRIPVVLEFDEL
+531 GQRVPVVLEFDEL
-544 VKVNDSGA
+544 VKVSGSGA
-552 VMNINGHDFTAA
+552 VMNINGHDFTAE
-564 ELRMQSTAGN
+564 ELRMTNTAGN

-584 VDTAE
+584 KDTAE

-604 RTSINQK
+604 QTTINK
-611 ISGVTLQSLVL
+611 KLDDVALQSLVL
-622 RFAPTALNA
+622 RFAPTALTA
-631 SAYDPETG
+631 SAYDVETG
-639 VTFSLE
+639 VTFSLD
-645 VNAAYDN
+645 VNHDYDTP
-652 LIANYDGGLTAPF
+652 ISNYDGGQTAPF
-665 RVLVNDGTETHTLPV
+665 QVLVNDGTKTHTLPV
-680 TITEEETFVTAP
+680 TITEEETFVTDP
-692 LMIERKQEEATYQA
+692 LVIERKQEDTTYQA

-711 EGSKD
+711 EGTKEQ
-716 TPNWVDAFW
+716 PNWVDAFW
-725 LGASFTVPAY
+725 LTTNFTVPAY

-743 TADDPDV
+743 TSDVPDV
-750 TVLPLDAQAFPTLT
+750 SELPLDAEKFPTLT
-764 AAVKGA
+764 AAVKAA
-770 DDMIPTATTGS
+770 DADKTPTSTTGS
-781 WTSSDEEIATLL
+781 WTSDVEGIVTLV
-793 PVDGTPLQ
+793 PVEGNPLQ
-801 VIVQPTGQKLGEVT
+801 VTVVPTGQKLGEVT
-815 FTFTADNGT
+815 ITFTADNGT

-832 ADSVTY
+832 EASVTY

-849 IPSNTATIVA
+849 IPASTSTIVA
-859 RKNAAATVLWI
+859 RKNAAATVLWV
-870 SNAKEFAADEQG
+870 SNAKEFATDDEG
-882 NPVDFDFTVALYE
+882 NPVKFDFTVTLYE
-895 GNFTTEAALEG
+895 GNFETEAALEG
-906 QQPVATY
+906 ETPVATY
-913 TADKEKN
+913 TVGQDKN
-920 GYEIPANV
+920 SCEIPANV
-928 LETLSVNNEPAYTV
+928 LDKLSVGSVPAYTV

-952 SSEVRLTAMAW
+952 SADVRLTAMAW

-971 KAVLTRPENTYLLD
+971 KAVLTAPENTYLLD
-985 TVGSINIPWAVEN
+985 DAGSINIGWKVEN
-998 RDSAATGQNV
+998 RDTEAAGQDV
-1008 TLTVIRVQEDNTST
+1008 TLTIVRVEEDNNST
-1022 TVYQQSP
+1022 TKVEKL
-1029 GSSTNGSV
+1029 GSSSNGSYV
-1037 SLPISLVKDDYL
+1037 LNLEPVRDNYL

-1055 MLTVDNPGDAPST
+1055 MLTVENPGDAPST
-1068 DSYPLYV
+1068 DSFPLYV
-1075 YNGDALKLQDSEGN
+1075 YNADALTLQDSEGN
-1089 DLPATL
+1089 DLPDTL
-1095 TMDNT
+1095 TLDNT
-1100 AKVSGTLPTTTSE
+1100 SKVSGNLPTTTAD

-1121 GLIEYVNINYKDF
+1121 GLVEYVNINYKEYN
-1134 DWNTYRDGIKWET
+1134 WNTYKDGIEWA
-1147 SDDSI
+1147 SSNDGV

-1165 IKVFGY
+1165 INVFGY
-1171 ETNLPRDTMAL
+1171 DTYLPGSTMAL
-1182 SSTADGKAVITATHA
+1182 SSTVDGTATITATHA
-1197 KTGMSDSVEVDVTTL
+1197 KTGMKDSVTVDVTTL

-1224 MKTTVQYI
+1224 MKTTVKYI
-1232 DGQGTEKTVQS
+1232 DGKGVEKTVYT

-1262 LSAGSVYNTL
+1262 LSSGSVYNTL
-1272 YLGTIYHSNLQS
+1272 YLGTIYHANLQS

-1334 GHYCEAAQLGPNG
+1334 GHYCEAAQMGPDG
-1347 TSLENGSVGQ
+1347 TSLQNGSVGQ
-1357 TYTTDRYGRAMVYFD
+1357 TYTTDQYGRAMVYFD

-1386 TEFLATDQMVYI
+1386 TEFLATDQMMYI

-1414 SMNGNLGEDEWM
+1414 SLNGNLGEDAWM

-1440 GGANKPFVARQVVD
+1440 GGANKPFVAMQVID
-1454 YGLDNGRTID
+1454 YGLQNGRTID

-1473 PTKTYPTATLKTT
+1473 PTRTYPNAALKTT
-1486 MFLWGEDASAAG
+1486 MFLWGEDASAAR
-1498 SYQLRM
+1498 SYQLQM
-1504 ADENGYVPGSQTGSV
+1504 ADENGYVPADQTGSV
-1519 TQYPFSSIPVAENS
+1519 TQYPFSSIPVAENTI
-1533 MTLSADTM
+1533 TLSADTM
-1541 TNSGWIA
+1541 TTSGWIA

-1557 RLTKNGSLVQE
+1557 RLTKSGSLVQE

-1596 LQSSSN
+1596 LKNSSN

-1612 GGNSVMQGITGVLNK
+1612 GGNAVMKGITDVLGK

-1649 FSALIWAGYDSLDL
+1649 FSALIWAGYDNMDL
-1663 NDVDYD
+1663 EDVDYD

-1692 DLASMAQG
+1692 DLSSMAQG

-1713 KVTSADADLNLQLT
+1713 KMTSADADLNLQLT

-1732 EIRYSLANQQWEIY
+1732 EIRYNLDQGAWEIY

-1751 FTAGVGMEIG
+1751 FTAGVGVEIG

-1775 SFRVGGALQLDFK
+1775 TFSVGGALQLDFK
-1788 TAVRYSQQGN
+1788 TAVRYSQQGS
-1798 NVWSDPDAAAV
+1798 NVWSDPDATAV

-1842 GELSIDSQNKFL
+1842 GQLGIDSQNKFL
-1854 SRTYLADSNARQLN
+1854 SRTYLADSSARQLN

-1893 RLASAGFSAT
+1893 KLASAGFSAT
-1903 QKFNSWDTIENY
+1903 QKFNQWDTIENY
-1915 WSSATSGLSAN
+1915 WSTATSGLSAN

-1936 LTLSSAS
+1936 MEVTSAS

-1948 RDYLETFA
+1948 RDYLEAFA
-1956 RSWGQPQVRIAL
+1956 RSWGSAQSRIAL
-1968 FSLDEPSALQSL
+1968 FSLDTPSALKSL
-1980 QSNANPDS
+1980 QTNANPDS

-2002 SDSESQSI
+2002 SDSESDSI

-2020 TNGSYAVSSA
+2020 TGSSYAQSQA
-2030 IADPGA
+2030 IADP
-2036 GTDNVFTGFGDS
+2036 TDFTGYGDS
-2048 GVDIAG
+2048 NVDIAG

-2060 AAWVRLS
+2060 AAFVRLA

-2072 KDEGDAVSVEE
+2072 KDANDKVSVEE
-2083 QNLLMNGAEIVASIY
+2083 QNLLMNGAEIVASVY
-2098 QDGAWTSTRIT
+2098 ENGAWTSARLTT
-2109 ANGTPDLAPV
+2109 NGTPDLAPV

-2135 YNADPNDPLDFR
+2135 YNANPNNPLDFQ

-2153 YSVYDETGWSA
+2153 YSYYEGGTWSPA
-2164 AQPLY
+2164 APLY

-2186 GTAMAVYTLDKSE
+2186 GTAMAVYTLDKS
-2199 EGNTTTY
+2199 GTGDTTTY
-2206 EVGYTMVSSDGDLG
+2206 EVGYTMVSSKGELG
-2220 NAMLVT
+2220 SAMLVT

-2240 HFGTADG
+2240 NFGTADG

-2275 MSNSFPASLAEI
+2275 MSNSFPASLSEI

-2292 AAVGSTFRLATLSGN
+2292 AAVGSTFRLATLSGS

-2334 RSNGDTGYVLSAP
+2334 RSNGSAGYVLSSP
-2347 MELATLPSRTMAE
+2347 MELATLPNRTMAD
-2360 HFAAYVSNS
+2360 HFAAYVSGS
-2369 NQIKAIIQATQYGAT
+2369 NEIKAIIQATQYGETIDAQ
-2384 MDDPDQTFL
+2384 DQTFL
-2393 YTATSHFATDA
+2393 YTATSNFATDA
-2404 VEVESIGVDY
+2404 VEIESIGVDY

-2423 PVQFVVRNTGLN
+2423 PVQFVIRNTGLN
-2435 NVETLTVKMDD
+2435 NVENLTVTMGS
-2446 GETATLNTTLLPNQS
+2446 GETATLNTALLPNQS
-2461 ATLIVY
+2461 ATLTVY

-2472 TVEDAS
+2472 TVTDAS
-2478 YTITA
+2478 YTVTA
-2483 SNGIYQSGTVY
+2483 SGGIRETGKVY

-2510 QEGRRTIGM
+2510 EQGQRTIGM
-2519 TLFNAAAATLAGNK
+2519 TLFNAAAATLAGK
-2533 NRDVKLAFYL
+2533 NRAVKLAFYL
-2543 DDQHT
+2543 DEQHT
-2548 QAANITCTTAG
+2548 KPATVTCTTTG
-2559 VSVSGNVLTIS
+2559 VSVDGNVLTIS
-2570 DPDALARIDDG
+2570 GADALARIDDG
-2581 SFSLEVTYDL
+2581 SFSLEVTYNL
-2591 GGYVKAQGY
+2591 GSYVTDQGY
-2600 DEVPAG
+2600 DEVPAS
-2606 GVYLY
+2606 GVYLF
-2611 ADLWTEGKMGTQTEK
+2611 ADLYTEGTIGTQTETV
-2626 ARMPEYYSSDNLGS
+2626 RLPEYYSSDNLGS
-2640 LLLTGAYAR
+2640 VLLTGAYAR

-2700 TKALTIP
+2700 TKELAVP
-2707 TNLNGETS
+2707 TTLAGETS
-2715 YTETVQ
+2715 HSETVQ
-2721 FSKQG
+2721 FTKQG

-2746 PVTLDDFVPATDAN
+2746 PVTLDDFVPAKDEN

-2767 YTYELSGLD
+2767 YTYELSGVD

-2781 VTAYSG
+2781 ITAYSG
-2787 TGGAVTVNGE
+2787 TGAAVTINGE
-2797 AVENGTATSVR
+2797 AVENGAATSVR

-2816 TVVIG
+2816 TVVLG
-2821 ENTYILR
+2821 GNTYILK
-2828 LTHIPAEP
+2828 LTDIPS
-2836 AGTGSYRITVHPSD
+2836 GSTSTGSYRITVKPSD
-2850 NGTVTPSRTT
+2850 HGTVSPSRTM
-2860 AGAGHTVTL
+2860 AGKGGTVTL

-2879 EKLTVTDSR
+2879 EKLTVKDAS
-2888 GTELHLVD
+2888 GNELKLVD
-2896 QGEGRYSFTMPA
+2896 QGEGRYSFTMPDT
-2908 SNVTVEATFV
+2908 NVTVEATFV
-2918 PDDGAGLPFT
+2918 LDDGAGLPFT
-2928 DVSVGSWYYDAVKY
+2928 DVAVGDWYYDAVAY
-2942 VYENGLMTGTSAT
+2942 VYENGLMTGTSGT
-2955 LFSPNTTTTRG
+2955 LFSPNATTTRA

-2978 PAVHSSAG
+2978 PVANGSAG
-2986 FTDVPSGQWYTDAV
+2986 FTDVAYGTWYTAAV
-3000 NWAAANRI
+3000 NWAAANDI
-3008 VDGYGN
+3008 VTGYGS

-3026 QMAAILYRYA
+3026 QMAAILFRYA
-3036 NDMGMDVT
+3036 DFKGMDTT

-3050 VYTDESDISAYAV
+3050 GYTDAGDISAYAV

-3071 EGYITGTTAT
+3071 EGFITGTTAT
-3081 TLEPQGSATRAQ
+3081 TLKPQGSATRAQ
-3093 VATILMRYAQ
+3093 VATILTRYAQ
-3103 KLDQA
+3103 KADET

>member
-1 MRKRIISLLLAF
+1 MRKRIISLFLAV
-13 VLIISVVPVSAL
+13 VLVFSVIPVSAL
-25 AAVRELLGNSAAENQ
+25 AAVRDLLGNDPAVNQ
-40 TILNEL
+40 AILNEL
-46 SALTGGSS
+46 DALTGGSG
-54 AEAAAVLEKYGLLDE
+54 AEAAAVLEQYGLLDE
-69 NGQLNVDETVNLDG
+69 NGQLNVDETINLNG
-83 EDLTLSEVMDL
+83 EAMTLDEVMAL
-94 LSDPATDLTEVGYV
+94 LENPSTDLTEVGYV

-115 GDLKTIIEIEQELAR
+115 GDLKTIVEIEQELKR

-138 RTFSGE
+138 RAFSGE
-144 AVSNLNSLLDQMET
+144 AVENLNSLLDQMET
-158 SGISLMRDTTALSS
+158 SGISLQSDAATLSG

-179 DLQLTLDDSGSNT
+179 DLTLTLDDSGSSK

-211 LKAQLLSTYLNS
+211 LKAQLLSSYINS

-231 SGTTYGSKIT
+231 SGTPYGNKLT
-241 LSSTAPSQTLSYT
+241 LTSTTPSQTLNYT
-254 PTTDLADVRLY
+254 PTSDLADVQLY
-265 VEVSTQGADDSS
+265 VEVSTQGADNSS
-277 IQVNGKAIY
+277 IQASGKAIY

-297 ASGVVFEN
+297 ASGVVFQN
-305 AGGQLGDA
+305 GSSLGDA

-327 SSSIRDSSPAGF
+327 STSIRDDTPEDY
-339 RGENVMPLDYNQ
+339 RGENVTPFDYTQ
-351 GIDINLSEEVLVQ
+351 GIDIKLSKEVLVQ

-377 ANKEGF
+377 AKKEGF
-383 VANYSLNLMMNQ
+383 VAKYSLNLMMNQ
-395 SNSNYASLFY
+395 SNSNFKSLTYF
-405 SAVNGNAT
+405 AVNGNVT
-413 TVGYQVVIPTP
+413 SQENQIVIPTP
-424 ADIQITGIS
+424 SSIQITGIT

-439 YWGPELEPAQTQY
+439 YQGPELEPAQTQY

-461 TITTQDTEYPFE
+461 TITAQDTASPFE

-485 FGGSGSDPVPVAWI
+485 YGASGTDPAPIEWI
-499 SIDFNYQT
+499 NIGFYHQT
-507 ITLSNDGNN
+507 LTLSNDGND
-516 PVCTSITAAAGTYRT
+516 PTCTSVTAVGGTYRT
-531 GQRIPVVLEFDEL
+531 GQRVPVVLEFDEL
-544 VKVNDSGA
+544 VKVSGSGA
-552 VMNINGHDFTAA
+552 VMNINGHDFTAE
-564 ELRMQSTAGN
+564 ELRMTNTAGN

-584 VDTAE
+584 KDNAE

-604 RTSINQK
+604 QTTINK
-611 ISGVTLQSLVL
+611 KLDDVALQSLVL
-622 RFAPTALNA
+622 RFAPTALTA

-639 VTFSLE
+639 VTFSLD
-645 VNAAYDN
+645 VNHDYDTP
-652 LIANYDGGLTAPF
+652 ISNYDGGQTAPF
-665 RVLVNDGTETHTLPV
+665 QVLVNDGTKTHTLPV

-692 LMIERKQEEATYQA
+692 LMIERKQEDTTYQA

-711 EGSKD
+711 EGTKEQ
-716 TPNWVDAFW
+716 PNWVDVFW

-735 VNVDSVEV
+735 VNVGSVEV
-743 TADDPDV
+743 TSDAPDV
-750 TVLPLDAQAFPTLT
+750 TELPLDAEKFPTLT
-764 AAVKGA
+764 AAVKAA
-770 DDMIPTATTGS
+770 DADKTPTATTGS
-781 WTSSDEEIATLL
+781 WTSDVEGIVTLV
-793 PVDGTPLQ
+793 PVEGNPLQ
-801 VIVQPTGQKLGEVT
+801 VTVVPTGQKLGEVT
-815 FTFTADNGT
+815 ITFTADNGT

-832 ADSVTY
+832 EDSVTY

-849 IPSNTATIVA
+849 IPASTSTIVA
-859 RKNAAATVLWI
+859 RKNAAATVLWV
-870 SNAKEFAADEQG
+870 SNAKEFATDEAG
-882 NPVDFDFTVALYE
+882 NPVEFDFTVTLYE
-895 GNFTTEAALEG
+895 GEFETEAALEG
-906 QQPVATY
+906 KTPVETY
-913 TADKEKN
+913 TVDQDKN
-920 GYEIPANV
+920 SCEIPANV
-928 LETLSVNNEPAYTV
+928 LSTLSVGSVPAYTV

-952 SSEVRLTAMAW
+952 SADVRLTAMAW

-971 KAVLTRPENTYLLD
+971 KAVLTAPENPYLLD
-985 TVGSINIPWAVEN
+985 DAGSINIGWKVEN
-998 RDSAATGQNV
+998 RDSTAAGQNV
-1008 TLTVIRVQEDNTST
+1008 TLTIVRVQEDNNST
-1022 TVYQQSP
+1022 TKVEKL
-1029 GSSTNGSV
+1029 GSSSNGSYV
-1037 SLPISLVKDDYL
+1037 LNLEPVRDSYL

-1055 MLTVDNPGDAPST
+1055 MLTVENPGDAPST
-1068 DSYPLYV
+1068 DSFPLYV
-1075 YNGDALKLQDSEGN
+1075 YNADALTLQDSEGH
-1089 DLPATL
+1089 DLPDTL
-1095 TMDNT
+1095 TLDNT
-1100 AKVSGTLPTTTSE
+1100 TKVSGKLPTTTAD

-1121 GLIEYVNINYKDF
+1121 GLIEYVNINYKEYN
-1134 DWNTYRDGIKWET
+1134 WNTYKDGIEWA
-1147 SDDSI
+1147 SSNDGV

-1165 IKVFGY
+1165 INVFDY
-1171 ETNLPRDTMAL
+1171 DTYLPGSTMAL
-1182 SSTADGKAVITATHA
+1182 SATVDGTATITATHA
-1197 KTGMSDSVEVDVTTL
+1197 KTGMKDSVTVDVTTL

-1224 MKTTVQYI
+1224 MKTTVKYI
-1232 DGQGTEKTVQS
+1232 DGKGVEKTVYT

-1262 LSAGSVYNTL
+1262 LSSGSVYDTL
-1272 YLGTIYHSNLQS
+1272 YLGTIYHANLQS

-1334 GHYCEAAQLGPNG
+1334 GHYCEAAQMGPDG
-1347 TSLENGSVGQ
+1347 TSLQNGSVGQ
-1357 TYTTDRYGRAMVYFD
+1357 TYTTDKYGRAMVYFD

-1386 TEFLATDQMVYI
+1386 TEFLATDQMMYI

-1414 SMNGNLGEDEWM
+1414 SLNGNLGEDAWM
-1426 RTAGQVITLEEVPE
+1426 RTAGQVITLEEVPQ
-1440 GGANKPFVARQVVD
+1440 GGANKPFVAMQVID
-1454 YGLDNGRTID
+1454 YGLTNGRTID

-1473 PTKTYPTATLKTT
+1473 PTRTYPNATLKTT
-1486 MFLWGEDASAAG
+1486 MFLWGEDASAAR
-1498 SYQLRM
+1498 SYQLQM
-1504 ADENGYVPGSQTGSV
+1504 ADENGYVPADQTGSV
-1519 TQYPFSSIPVAENS
+1519 TQYPFSSIPVAENTI
-1533 MTLSADTM
+1533 TLSADTM
-1541 TNSGWIA
+1541 TTSGWIA

-1557 RLTKNGSLVQE
+1557 RLTKSGSLVQE

-1596 LQSSSN
+1596 LKNSSN

-1612 GGNSVMQGITGVLNK
+1612 GGNAVMKGITNVLGK

-1649 FSALIWAGYDSLDL
+1649 FSALIWAGYDNMDL
-1663 NDVDYD
+1663 EDVDYD

-1692 DLASMAQG
+1692 DLSSMAQG

-1713 KVTSADADLNLQLT
+1713 KMTSADADLNLQLT

-1732 EIRYSLANQQWEIY
+1732 EIRYNLDQGAWEIY

-1751 FTAGVGMEIG
+1751 FTAGVGVEIG

-1775 SFRVGGALQLDFK
+1775 TFSVGGALQLDFQ
-1788 TAVRYSQQGN
+1788 TAVRYSQQGDD
-1798 NVWSDPDAAAV
+1798 VWSDPRVTAV

-1842 GELSIDSQNKFL
+1842 GQLGIDSQNKFL
-1854 SRTYLADSNARQLN
+1854 SRTYLTSNKQLN
-1868 GQGLNASGEVGIKF
+1868 GQGLNATGEVGIKF

-1893 RLASAGFSAT
+1893 KLASAGFSAT
-1903 QKFNSWDTIENY
+1903 QKFNQWDAIENY
-1915 WSSATSGLSAN
+1915 WNSATSGLSAN

-1936 LTLSSAS
+1936 MEVTSAS

-1948 RDYLETFA
+1948 RDYLEAFA
-1956 RSWGQPQVRIAL
+1956 RSWGSAQSRIAL
-1968 FSLDEPSALQSL
+1968 FSLDTPSALEKL
-1980 QSNANPDS
+1980 QTNANPDS

-2002 SDSESQSI
+2002 SDSKSQSI

-2030 IADPGA
+2030 IADPA
-2036 GTDNVFTGFGDS
+2036 DFTGYGDS
-2048 GVDIAG
+2048 NVDIAG

-2060 AAWVRLS
+2060 AAFVRLA

-2072 KDEGDAVSVEE
+2072 KDEGDTVSVEE
-2083 QNLLMNGAEIVASIY
+2083 QNLLMNGAEIVASVY
-2098 QDGAWTSTRIT
+2098 NGTSWTSSRLT

-2124 DGKAVVFWRSV
+2124 EGKAVVFWRSV
-2135 YNADPNDPLDFR
+2135 YNANPNNPLDFQ

-2153 YSVYDETGWSA
+2153 YSYYEDGNWSTA
-2164 AQPLY
+2164 APLY

-2186 GTAMAVYTLDKSE
+2186 GTAMAVYTLDKS
-2199 EGNTTTY
+2199 GTGDTTTY
-2206 EVGYTMVSSDGDLG
+2206 EVGYTMVSSDGTLG
-2220 NAMLVT
+2220 KSMLVT

-2240 HFGTADG
+2240 NFGTADG

-2266 LLAVDKNGV
+2266 LLAVDSAGV
-2275 MSNSFPASLAEI
+2275 MSNSFPASLSEI

-2292 AAVGSTFRLATLSGN
+2292 AAVGSTFRLATLSGS

-2334 RSNGDTGYVLSAP
+2334 RSNGSAGYVLSSP
-2347 MELATLPSRTMAE
+2347 MELATLPNRTMAD
-2360 HFAAYVSNS
+2360 HFAAYVSGS
-2369 NQIKAIIQATQYGAT
+2369 NEIKAIIQATQYGETIDAQ
-2384 MDDPDQTFL
+2384 DQTFL
-2393 YTATSHFATDA
+2393 YTATSNFATDA
-2404 VEVESIGVDY
+2404 VEIESIGVDY

-2423 PVQFVVRNTGLN
+2423 PVQFVIRNTGLN
-2435 NVETLTVKMDD
+2435 NVTGLTVTMGS
-2446 GETATLNTTLLPNQS
+2446 GETATLNTALLPNQS
-2461 ATLIVY
+2461 ATLTVY

-2472 TVEDAS
+2472 TVTDAS
-2478 YTITA
+2478 YTVTA
-2483 SNGIYQSGTVY
+2483 SNIHETGTVY

-2510 QEGRRTIGM
+2510 EQGQRTIGM
-2519 TLFNAAAATLAGNK
+2519 TLFNAAAATLAGK
-2533 NRDVKLAFYL
+2533 NRAVKLAFYL
-2543 DDQHT
+2543 DEQHT
-2548 QAANITCTTAG
+2548 KPATVTCTTTG
-2559 VSVSGNVLTIS
+2559 VTVSGNVLTIT

-2591 GGYVKAQGY
+2591 GSYVKDQGY
-2600 DEVPAG
+2600 DEVPG
-2606 GVYLY
+2606 SGVYLF
-2611 ADLWTEGKMGTQTEK
+2611 ADLYTEGTIGGQTEQV
-2626 ARMPEYYSSDNLGS
+2626 RLPEYYSSDNLGS
-2640 LLLTGAYAR
+2640 VLLTGAYAR

-2670 AITLKNNSLQTY
+2670 AITLKNNSLKTY

-2700 TKALTIP
+2700 TKELAVP
-2707 TNLNGETS
+2707 TTLAGETS
-2715 YTETVQ
+2715 HSETVQ
-2721 FSKQG
+2721 FTKQG

-2746 PVTLDDFVPATDAN
+2746 PVTLDDFVPAKDEN

-2767 YTYELSGLD
+2767 YTYELSGVD

-2781 VTAYSG
+2781 ITAYSG
-2787 TGGAVTVNGE
+2787 TGAAVTVNGE
-2797 AVENGTATSVR
+2797 AVENGAATSVR

-2816 TVVIG
+2816 TVVLG
-2821 ENTYILR
+2821 GNTYILK
-2828 LTHIPAEP
+2828 LTDIP
-2836 AGTGSYRITVHPSD
+2836 TGPVSGHRITVKPSD
-2850 NGTVTPSRTT
+2850 HGTVSPSRTM
-2860 AGAGHTVTL
+2860 AGKGGTVTL

-2879 EKLTVTDSR
+2879 EKLTVKDAS
-2888 GTELHLVD
+2888 GNELKLVD
-2896 QGEGRYSFTMPA
+2896 QGEGRYSFTMPDT
-2908 SNVTVEATFV
+2908 NVTVEASFV
-2918 PDDGAGLPFT
+2918 LDDGAGLPFT
-2928 DVSVGSWYYDAVKY
+2928 DVAVGDWYYDAVAY
-2942 VYENGLMTGTSAT
+2942 VYENGLMTGTSGT
-2955 LFSPNTTTTRG
+2955 LFSPNATTTRA

-2978 PAVHSSAG
+2978 PVANGSAG
-2986 FTDVPSGQWYTDAV
+2986 FTDVAYGTWYTAAV
-3000 NWAAANRI
+3000 NWAAANEI
-3008 VDGYGN
+3008 VTGYGS

-3026 QMAAILYRYA
+3026 QMAAILFRYA
-3036 NDMGMDVT
+3036 DFKGMDTT

-3050 VYTDESDISAYAV
+3050 GYTDAGDISAYAV

-3071 EGYITGTTAT
+3071 EGFITGTTAT
-3081 TLEPQGSATRAQ
+3081 TLKPQGSATRAQ
-3093 VATILMRYAQ
+3093 VATILTRYAQ
-3103 KLDQA
+3103 KADET

>member
-1 MRKRIISLLLAF
+1 MRKRIISLFLAV
-13 VLIISVVPVSAL
+13 VLVFSVIPVSAL
-25 AAVRELLGNSAAENQ
+25 AAVRDLLGNDPAVNQ
-40 TILNEL
+40 AILNEL
-46 SALTGGSS
+46 DALTGGSG
-54 AEAAAVLEKYGLLDE
+54 AEAAAVLEQYGLLDE
-69 NGQLNVDETVNLDG
+69 NGQLNVDETINLNG
-83 EDLTLSEVMDL
+83 EDMTLDEVMAL
-94 LSDPATDLTEVGYV
+94 LEDPSTDLTEVGYV

-115 GDLKTIIEIEQELAR
+115 GDLKTIVEIEQELQR

-144 AVSNLNSLLDQMET
+144 AVENLNSLLDQMET
-158 SGISLMRDTTALSS
+158 SGISLQSDAATLSG

-179 DLQLTLDDSGSNT
+179 DLTLTLDDSGSSK
-192 ISSEPFS
+192 ISSESFS

-211 LKAQLLSTYLNS
+211 LKAQLLSEYINS

-231 SGTTYGSKIT
+231 SGTPYGNT
-241 LSSTAPSQTLSYT
+241 LTLNSTTPSQTLRYT
-254 PTTDLADVRLY
+254 PTSDLADVQLH
-265 VEVSTQGADDSS
+265 VEVSTKGTDDSS
-277 IQVNGKAIY
+277 IQVDGKAIY

-297 ASGVVFEN
+297 ASGVVFQN
-305 AGGQLGDA
+305 GSSLGDA

-327 SSSIRDSSPAGF
+327 STSIRDDAPEGY
-339 RGENVMPLDYNQ
+339 RGENVMPFDYTQ
-351 GIDINLSEEVLVQ
+351 GIDIKLSEEVLVK
-364 PMEAL
+364 PMEEL
-369 VQRLYDAK
+369 IQRLYDAK
-377 ANKEGF
+377 ANKTGF
-383 VANYSLNLMMNQ
+383 TANYSVNLMMTQ
-395 SNSNYASLFY
+395 SNSNNESLYY
-405 SAVNGNAT
+405 SAVNGNVT
-413 TVGYQVVIPTP
+413 SVGKQVVIPTP
-424 ADIQITGIS
+424 SDIQITSIS
-433 RIDQSN
+433 EIDQSN
-439 YWGPELEPAQTQY
+439 YWGEPLEPAQTQY
-452 MQEGTQYPL
+452 MQLYTQYPL
-461 TITTQDTEYPFE
+461 TVSAQDTESPFDVLE
-473 VMDSI
+473 AF
-478 KLTYINT
+478 KLTYIT
-485 FGGSGSDPVPVAWI
+485 PFGGSGTDPVPVGWI
-499 SIDFNYQT
+499 SVDFSYQT
-507 ITLSNDGNN
+507 LTLSNDGNN
-516 PVCTSITAAAGTYRT
+516 PSCTSVTAVGGNYRT
-531 GQRIPVVLEFDEL
+531 GQRVPVVLEFDEL
-544 VKVNDSGA
+544 VKVSGSGA
-552 VMNINGHDFTAA
+552 VMNINGKDFTAE
-564 ELRMQSTAGN
+564 ELRMTNTAGN

-584 VDTAE
+584 KDTAE

-611 ISGVTLQSLVL
+611 VSGVTLESLVL
-622 RFAPTALNA
+622 RFAPTALTA
-631 SAYDPETG
+631 SAYDVETG
-639 VTFSLE
+639 VTFSLD
-645 VNAAYDN
+645 VNHDYDTP
-652 LIANYDGGLTAPF
+652 ISNYDGGQTAPF
-665 RVLVNDGTETHTLPV
+665 QVLVNDGTETHTLPV
-680 TITEEETFVTAP
+680 TITEEETFVTDP
-692 LMIERKQEEATYQA
+692 LVIERKQEDTTYQA

-711 EGSKD
+711 EGTKD
-716 TPNWVDAFW
+716 APNWVDVFW
-725 LGASFTVPAY
+725 LTASFTVPAY

-743 TADDPDV
+743 TSDVPDV
-750 TVLPLDAQAFPTLT
+750 TELPLDAENSPTLT
-764 AAVKGA
+764 AAVKAA
-770 DDMIPTATTGS
+770 DADKTPTSTTGS
-781 WTSSDEEIATLL
+781 WTSDVEGIVTLV
-793 PVDGTPLQ
+793 PVEGNPLQ
-801 VIVQPTGQKLGEVT
+801 VTVVPTGQKLGEVT
-815 FTFTADNGT
+815 ITFTADNGT

-832 ADSVTY
+832 EASVTY

-849 IPSNTATIVA
+849 IPASTSTIVA
-859 RKNAAATVLWI
+859 RKNAAATVLWV
-870 SNAKEFAADEQG
+870 SNAKEFATDDEG
-882 NPVDFDFTVALYE
+882 NPVKFDFTVTLYE
-895 GNFTTEAALEG
+895 GNFETEAALEG
-906 QQPVATY
+906 KTPVATY
-913 TADKEKN
+913 TVDQDKN
-920 GYEIPANV
+920 SCEIPANV
-928 LETLSVNNEPAYTV
+928 LNKLSVGSVPAYTV

-952 SSEVRLTAMAW
+952 SADVRLTAMAW

-971 KAVLTRPENTYLLD
+971 KAVLTAPENPYLLD
-985 TVGSINIPWAVEN
+985 DAGSINIPWKVEN
-998 RDSAATGQNV
+998 RDSTATGQDV
-1008 TLTVIRVQEDNTST
+1008 TLTIVRVQEDNNST
-1022 TVYQQSP
+1022 TKVEKL
-1029 GSSTNGSV
+1029 GSSSNGSYV
-1037 SLPISLVKDDYL
+1037 LNLEPVRDNYL

-1055 MLTVDNPGDAPST
+1055 MLTVENPGDAPST
-1068 DSYPLYV
+1068 DSFPLYV
-1075 YNGDALKLQDSEGN
+1075 YNADALTLQDSEGN
-1089 DLPATL
+1089 DLPDTL
-1095 TMDNT
+1095 TLDNT
-1100 AKVSGTLPTTTSE
+1100 TKVSGNLPTTTAD

-1121 GLIEYVNINYKDF
+1121 GLVEYVNINYKEYN
-1134 DWNTYRDGIKWET
+1134 WNTYKDGIAWA
-1147 SDDSI
+1147 SSNDGV

-1165 IKVFGY
+1165 INVFGY
-1171 ETNLPRDTMAL
+1171 DTYLPGSTMAL
-1182 SSTADGKAVITATHA
+1182 SSTVDGTATITATHA
-1197 KTGMSDSVEVDVTTL
+1197 KTGMKDSVTVDVTTL

-1224 MKTTVQYI
+1224 MKTTVKYI
-1232 DGQGTEKTVQS
+1232 DGKGVEKTVYT

-1262 LSAGSVYNTL
+1262 LSSGSVYNTL
-1272 YLGTIYHSNLQS
+1272 YLGTIYHANLQS

-1309 VILHKPNGDPLAD
+1309 VILHKPNGDPLAN

-1334 GHYCEAAQLGPNG
+1334 GHYCEAAQMGPDG
-1347 TSLENGSVGQ
+1347 TSLQNGSVGQ
-1357 TYTTDRYGRAMVYFD
+1357 TYTTDQYGRAMVYFD

-1386 TEFLATDQMVYI
+1386 TEFLATDQMMYI

-1414 SMNGNLGEDEWM
+1414 SLNGNLGEDAWM

-1440 GGANKPFVARQVVD
+1440 GGANKPFVAMQVID
-1454 YGLDNGRTID
+1454 YGLENGRTID

-1473 PTKTYPTATLKTT
+1473 PTRTYPNATLKTT
-1486 MFLWGEDASAAG
+1486 MFLWGEDASAAR
-1498 SYQLRM
+1498 SYQLQIV
-1504 ADENGYVPGSQTGSV
+1504 DEKGYVPADQTGSV
-1519 TQYPFSSIPVAENS
+1519 TQYPFSSIPVAENTI
-1533 MTLSADTM
+1533 TLSADTM
-1541 TNSGWIA
+1541 TTSGWIA

-1557 RLTKNGSLVQE
+1557 RLTKSGSLVQE

-1596 LQSSSN
+1596 LKNSSN

-1612 GGNSVMQGITGVLNK
+1612 GGNAVMKGITNVLGK

-1649 FSALIWAGYDSLDL
+1649 FSALIWAGYDNMDL
-1663 NDVDYD
+1663 EDVDYD

-1692 DLASMAQG
+1692 DLSSMAQG

-1713 KVTSADADLNLQLT
+1713 KMTSADADLNLQLT

-1732 EIRYSLANQQWEIY
+1732 EIRYNMTKGAWEIF

-1751 FTAGVGMEIG
+1751 FTAGVGVEIG

-1775 SFRVGGALQLDFK
+1775 TFSVGGALQLDFK
-1788 TAVRYSQQGN
+1788 TAVRYSQQGS
-1798 NVWSDPDAAAV
+1798 NVWSDRDATAV

-1842 GELSIDSQNKFL
+1842 GQLGIDSQNKFL
-1854 SRTYLADSNARQLN
+1854 SRTYLQNSAARQLN
-1868 GQGLNASGEVGIKF
+1868 GQGLDASGEVGIKF

-1893 RLASAGFSAT
+1893 KLASAGFSAT
-1903 QKFNSWDTIENY
+1903 QKFNQWDAIENY
-1915 WSSATSGLSAN
+1915 WNSATSGLSAN

-1936 LTLSSAS
+1936 MEVTSAS

-1948 RDYLETFA
+1948 RDYLEAFA
-1956 RSWGQPQVRIAL
+1956 RSWGSAQSRIAL
-1968 FSLDEPSALQSL
+1968 FSLDTPRALQSL
-1980 QSNANPDS
+1980 QTNANPDS

-2002 SDSESQSI
+2002 SDSESGSI

-2020 TNGSYAVSSA
+2020 TGGSYAQSQA
-2030 IADPGA
+2030 IADP
-2036 GTDNVFTGFGDS
+2036 TDFTGYGDS
-2048 GVDIAG
+2048 NVDIAG

-2060 AAWVRLS
+2060 AAFVRLA

-2072 KDEGDAVSVEE
+2072 KDEGDTVSVEE
-2083 QNLLMNGAEIVASIY
+2083 QNLLMNGAEIVASVY
-2098 QDGAWTSTRIT
+2098 ENDAWTSTRLT

-2124 DGKAVVFWRSV
+2124 NGSAVVFWRSV
-2135 YNADPNDPLDFR
+2135 YNANPNNPLDFQ

-2153 YSVYDETGWSA
+2153 YSCYKDGAWSEA
-2164 AQPLY
+2164 KPLY

-2186 GTAMAVYTLDKSE
+2186 GTAMAVYTLDKS
-2199 EGNTTTY
+2199 GTGDTTTY
-2206 EVGYTMVSSDGDLG
+2206 EVGYTMVSSKGELG
-2220 NAMLVT
+2220 SAMLVT

-2240 HFGTADG
+2240 NFGTADG

-2266 LLAVDKNGV
+2266 LLAVDSAGV
-2275 MSNSFPASLAEI
+2275 MSNSFPASLSEI

-2292 AAVGSTFRLATLSGN
+2292 AAVGSTFRLATLSGS

-2334 RSNGDTGYVLSAP
+2334 RSNGSAGYVLSSP
-2347 MELATLPSRTMAE
+2347 MELATLPNRTMAD
-2360 HFAAYVSNS
+2360 HFAAYVSGS
-2369 NQIKAIIQATQYGAT
+2369 NEIKAIIQATQYGETIDAQ
-2384 MDDPDQTFL
+2384 DQTFL
-2393 YTATSHFATDA
+2393 YTATSNFATDA
-2404 VEVESIGVDY
+2404 VEIESIGVDY

-2423 PVQFVVRNTGLN
+2423 PVQFVIRNTGLN
-2435 NVETLTVKMDD
+2435 NVENLTVTMGS
-2446 GETATLNTTLLPNQS
+2446 GETATLNTALLPNQS
-2461 ATLIVY
+2461 ATLTVY

-2472 TVEDAS
+2472 TVTDAS
-2478 YTITA
+2478 YTVTA
-2483 SNGIYQSGTVY
+2483 SGGIRETGTVY

-2510 QEGRRTIGM
+2510 EQGQRTIGM

-2533 NRDVKLAFYL
+2533 NRAVKLAFYL
-2543 DDQHT
+2543 DEQHT
-2548 QAANITCTTAG
+2548 KPATVTCTTTG

-2570 DPDALARIDDG
+2570 GADALARIDDG
-2581 SFSLEVTYDL
+2581 SFSLEVTYNL
-2591 GGYVKAQGY
+2591 GSYVTDQGY
-2600 DEVPAG
+2600 DEVPAS
-2606 GVYLY
+2606 GVYLF
-2611 ADLWTEGKMGTQTEK
+2611 ADLYTEGTIGGQTEQV
-2626 ARMPEYYSSDNLGS
+2626 RLPEYYSSDNLGS
-2640 LLLTGAYAR
+2640 VLLTGAYAR

-2700 TKALTIP
+2700 TKELAVP
-2707 TNLNGETS
+2707 TTLAGETS
-2715 YTETVQ
+2715 HSETVQ
-2721 FSKQG
+2721 FTKQG

-2746 PVTLDDFVPATDAN
+2746 PVTLDDFVPAKDEN

-2767 YTYELSGLD
+2767 YTYELSGVD

-2787 TGGAVTVNGE
+2787 SNAAVTVNGE
-2797 AVENGTATSVR
+2797 AVENGAATTVR
-2808 INPPETTI
+2808 ISPPETTI

-2821 ENTYILR
+2821 EKTYILK
-2828 LTHIPAEP
+2828 LTDIPS
-2836 AGTGSYRITVHPSD
+2836 GSTSTGSYRITVKPSD
-2850 NGTVTPSRTT
+2850 HGTVSPSRTT
-2860 AGAGHTVTL
+2860 AGKGGTVTL

-2879 EKLTVTDSR
+2879 EKLTVKDAS
-2888 GTELHLVD
+2888 GNELKLVD
-2896 QGEGRYSFTMPA
+2896 QGEGRYSFTMPDT
-2908 SNVTVEATFV
+2908 NVTVEASFV

-2928 DVSVGSWYYDAVKY
+2928 DVAVGDWYYDAVAY
-2942 VYENGLMTGTSAT
+2942 VYENGLMTGTSGT
-2955 LFSPNTTTTRG
+2955 LFSPNATTTRA

-2978 PAVHSSAG
+2978 PVANGSAG
-2986 FTDVPSGQWYTDAV
+2986 FTDVAYGTWYTAAV
-3000 NWAAANRI
+3000 NWAAANDI
-3008 VDGYGN
+3008 VTGYGS

-3026 QMAAILYRYA
+3026 QMAAILFRYA
-3036 NDMGMDVT
+3036 DFKGMDTT

-3050 VYTDESDISAYAV
+3050 GYTDEAEISAYAV

-3071 EGYITGTTAT
+3071 EGFITGTTAT
-3081 TLEPQGSATRAQ
+3081 TLKPQGSATRAQ
-3093 VATILMRYAQ
+3093 VATILTRYAQ
-3103 KLDQA
+3103 KADET

>member
-1 MRKRIISLLLAF
+1 MRKRIISLFLAV
-13 VLIISVVPVSAL
+13 VLVFSVIPVSAL
-25 AAVRELLGNSAAENQ
+25 AAVRDLLGNDPAVNQ
-40 TILNEL
+40 AILNEL
-46 SALTGGSS
+46 DALTGGSG
-54 AEAAAVLEKYGLLDE
+54 AEAAAVLEQYGLLDE
-69 NGQLNVDETVNLDG
+69 NGQLNVDETINLNG
-83 EDLTLSEVMDL
+83 EAMTLDEVMAL
-94 LSDPATDLTEVGYV
+94 LEDPSTDLTEVGYV

-115 GDLKTIIEIEQELAR
+115 GDLKTIVEIEQELKR

-138 RTFSGE
+138 RAFSGE
-144 AVSNLNSLLDQMET
+144 AVENLNSLLDQMET
-158 SGISLMRDTTALSS
+158 SGISLQSDAATLSG

-179 DLQLTLDDSGSNT
+179 DLTLTLDDSGSSK

-211 LKAQLLSTYLNS
+211 LKAQLLSSYINS

-231 SGTTYGSKIT
+231 SGAAYGNKLTLDSTT
-241 LSSTAPSQTLSYT
+241 PSQTLRYT
-254 PTTDLADVRLY
+254 PTSDLTDVKLY
-265 VEVSTQGADDSS
+265 VEVSTKGADDSS
-277 IQVNGKAIY
+277 IQASGKAIY

-297 ASGVVFEN
+297 ASGVVFQN
-305 AGGQLGDA
+305 GSSLGDA
-313 STVTLVRDIGLPNL
+313 STVTLVRNIGLPNL
-327 SSSIRDSSPAGF
+327 SPSIRDDAPGGYSGVD
-339 RGENVMPLDYNQ
+339 VMPFDYTQ
-351 GIDINLSEEVLVQ
+351 GIDIKLSKEVLVQ

-369 VQRLYDAK
+369 IQRLYDAK

-383 VANYSLNLMMNQ
+383 VAKYSLNLMMSQ
-395 SNSNYASLFY
+395 SNSDFKSLTY
-405 SAVNGNAT
+405 SAVNGNVT
-413 TVGYQVVIPTP
+413 SQENQVVIPTP
-424 ADIQITGIS
+424 SSIQITGIT

-452 MQEGTQYPL
+452 MQDGTQYPL
-461 TITTQDTEYPFE
+461 TITAQDTASPFE

-485 FGGSGSDPVPVAWI
+485 YGALGTDPVPIGWI
-499 SIDFNYQT
+499 NISFYHQT
-507 ITLSNDGNN
+507 ITLSNDDNN
-516 PVCTSITAAAGTYRT
+516 PSCTSVTAVGGNYRT
-531 GQRIPVVLEFDEL
+531 GQRVPVVLEFDEL
-544 VKVNDSGA
+544 VKVSGSGA
-552 VMNINGHDFTAA
+552 VMNINGKDFTAE
-564 ELRMQSTAGN
+564 ELRMTNTAGN

-584 VDTAE
+584 KDTAE

-611 ISGVTLQSLVL
+611 VSGVTLESLVL
-622 RFAPTALNA
+622 RFAPTALTA
-631 SAYDPETG
+631 SAYDVETG

-665 RVLVNDGTETHTLPV
+665 RVAVQDGGETRYSDVKIVNEA
-680 TITEEETFVTAP
+680 FVTDP
-692 LMIERKQEEATYQA
+692 LTIARKQEDTTYQA

-711 EGSKD
+711 EGTKEQ
-716 TPNWVDAFW
+716 PNWVDVFW

-743 TADDPDV
+743 TSDVPDV
-750 TVLPLDAQAFPTLT
+750 TELPLDADAEEFPTLT
-764 AAVKGA
+764 AAVKAA
-770 DDMIPTATTGS
+770 DADKTPTSTTGS
-781 WTSSDEEIATLL
+781 WTSDVEGIVTLV
-793 PVDGTPLQ
+793 PVEGNPLQ
-801 VIVQPTGQKLGEVT
+801 VTVVPTGQKLGEVT
-815 FTFTADNGT
+815 ITFTADNGT

-832 ADSVTY
+832 EASVTY

-849 IPSNTATIVA
+849 IPASTSTIVA
-859 RKNAAATVLWI
+859 RKNAAATVLWV
-870 SNAKEFAADEQG
+870 SNAKEFATDEAG
-882 NPVDFDFTVALYE
+882 NPVEFDFTVTLYE
-895 GNFTTEAALEG
+895 GNFETEAALEG
-906 QQPVATY
+906 QTPVATY
-913 TADKEKN
+913 TVDQDKN
-920 GYEIPANV
+920 SCEIPANV
-928 LETLSVNNEPAYTV
+928 LDKLSVGSVPAYTV

-952 SSEVRLTAMAW
+952 SADVRLTAMAW

-971 KAVLTRPENTYLLD
+971 EAVLTRPESTYLLD
-985 TVGSINIPWAVEN
+985 DAGSINIGWKVEN
-998 RDSAATGQNV
+998 RDTEAAGQDV
-1008 TLTVIRVQEDNTST
+1008 TLTIVRVEEDNNST
-1022 TVYQQSP
+1022 TKVEKL
-1029 GSSTNGSV
+1029 GSSSNGSYV
-1037 SLPISLVKDDYL
+1037 LNLEPVRDNYL

-1055 MLTVDNPGDAPST
+1055 MLTVENPGDAPST
-1068 DSYPLYV
+1068 DSFPLYV
-1075 YNGDALKLQDSEGN
+1075 YNADALKLQDSERN
-1089 DLPATL
+1089 DLPDTL
-1095 TMDNT
+1095 TLDNT
-1100 AKVSGTLPTTTSE
+1100 SKVSGNLPTTTAD

-1121 GLIEYVNINYKDF
+1121 GLIEYVNINYKEYN
-1134 DWNTYRDGIKWET
+1134 WNTYKDGIAWA
-1147 SDDSI
+1147 SSNDGI

-1165 IKVFGY
+1165 INVFDY
-1171 ETNLPRDTMAL
+1171 DTYLPGSTMAL
-1182 SSTADGKAVITATHA
+1182 SSTVDGTATITATHA
-1197 KTGMSDSVEVDVTTL
+1197 KTGMKDSVTVDVTTL

-1224 MKTTVQYI
+1224 MKTTVKYI
-1232 DGQGTEKTVQS
+1232 DGKGVEKTVYT

-1262 LSAGSVYNTL
+1262 LSSGSVYNTL
-1272 YLGTIYHSNLQS
+1272 YLGTIYHANLQS

-1334 GHYCEAAQLGPNG
+1334 GHYCEAAQMGPDG
-1347 TSLENGSVGQ
+1347 TSLQNGSVGQ
-1357 TYTTDRYGRAMVYFD
+1357 TYRTDKYGRAMVYFD

-1386 TEFLATDQMVYI
+1386 TEFLATDQMMYI

-1414 SMNGNLGEDEWM
+1414 SLNGNLGEDAWM

-1440 GGANKPFVARQVVD
+1440 GGANKPFVAMQVID
-1454 YGLDNGRTID
+1454 YGLENGRTID

-1473 PTKTYPTATLKTT
+1473 PTRTYPNATLKTT
-1486 MFLWGEDASAAG
+1486 MFLWGEDASAAR
-1498 SYQLRM
+1498 SYQLQII
-1504 ADENGYVPGSQTGSV
+1504 DEKGYVPADQTGSV
-1519 TQYPFSSIPVAENS
+1519 TQYPFSSIPVAENTI
-1533 MTLSADTM
+1533 TLSADTM
-1541 TNSGWIA
+1541 TTSGWIA

-1557 RLTKNGSLVQE
+1557 RLTKSGSLVQE

-1596 LQSSSN
+1596 LKNSSN

-1612 GGNSVMQGITGVLNK
+1612 GGNAVMKGITDVLGK

-1649 FSALIWAGYDSLDL
+1649 FSALIWAGYDNMDL
-1663 NDVDYD
+1663 EDVDYD

-1692 DLASMAQG
+1692 DLSSMAQG

-1713 KVTSADADLNLQLT
+1713 KMTSADADLNLQLT

-1732 EIRYSLANQQWEIY
+1732 EIRYNLDQGAWEIY

-1751 FTAGVGMEIG
+1751 FTAGVGVEIG

-1775 SFRVGGALQLDFK
+1775 TFSVGGALQLDFK
-1788 TAVRYSQQGN
+1788 TAVRYSQQGS
-1798 NVWSDPDAAAV
+1798 NVWSDPDATAV

-1842 GELSIDSQNKFL
+1842 GQLGIDSQNKFL
-1854 SRTYLADSNARQLN
+1854 SRTYLQNSADRQLN

-1893 RLASAGFSAT
+1893 KLASAGFSAT
-1903 QKFNSWDTIENY
+1903 QKFNQWDTIENY
-1915 WSSATSGLSAN
+1915 WSTATSGLSAN

-1936 LTLSSAS
+1936 MEVTSAS

-1948 RDYLETFA
+1948 RDYLEAFA
-1956 RSWGQPQVRIAL
+1956 RSWGSAQSRIAL
-1968 FSLDEPSALQSL
+1968 FSLDTPSALQNL
-1980 QSNANPDS
+1980 QNLQTNANPDS

-2002 SDSESQSI
+2002 SDSKSQSI

-2020 TNGSYAVSSA
+2020 TGGSYAQSQA
-2030 IADPGA
+2030 IADPADFKGY
-2036 GTDNVFTGFGDS
+2036 GDS
-2048 GVDIAG
+2048 NVDIAG

-2060 AAWVRLS
+2060 AAFVRLA

-2072 KDEGDAVSVEE
+2072 KDEGDTVSVEE
-2083 QNLLMNGAEIVASIY
+2083 QNLLMNGAEIVASVY
-2098 QDGAWTSTRIT
+2098 NGTSWTSTRLT

-2124 DGKAVVFWRSV
+2124 DGSAVVFWRSV
-2135 YNADPNDPLDFR
+2135 YNANPNNPLDFQ

-2153 YSVYDETGWSA
+2153 YSCYKDGAWSEA
-2164 AQPLY
+2164 KPLY

-2186 GTAMAVYTLDKSE
+2186 GTAMAVYTLDKS
-2199 EGNTTTY
+2199 GTGDTTTY
-2206 EVGYTMVSSDGDLG
+2206 EVGYTMVSPDGTLG
-2220 NAMLVT
+2220 SAMLVT

-2240 HFGTADG
+2240 NFGTADK

-2266 LLAVDKNGV
+2266 LLAVDSAGV
-2275 MSNSFPASLAEI
+2275 MSNSFPASLSEI

-2292 AAVGSTFRLATLSGN
+2292 AAVGSTFRLATLSGS

-2334 RSNGDTGYVLSAP
+2334 RSNGSAGYVLSSP
-2347 MELATLPSRTMAE
+2347 MELATLPNRTMAD
-2360 HFAAYVSNS
+2360 HFAAYVSGS
-2369 NQIKAIIQATQYGAT
+2369 NEIKAIIQATQYGETIDAQ
-2384 MDDPDQTFL
+2384 DQTFL
-2393 YTATSHFATDA
+2393 YTATSNFATDA
-2404 VEVESIGVDY
+2404 VEIESIGVDY

-2423 PVQFVVRNTGLN
+2423 PVQFVIRNTGLN
-2435 NVETLTVKMDD
+2435 NVTGLTVTMGS
-2446 GETATLNTTLLPNQS
+2446 GETATLTTTLLPNQS
-2461 ATLIVY
+2461 ATLTVY

-2472 TVEDAS
+2472 TVTDAS
-2478 YTITA
+2478 YTVTA
-2483 SNGIYQSGTVY
+2483 SNIHETGMVY

-2510 QEGRRTIGM
+2510 EQGQRTIGM
-2519 TLFNAAAATLAGNK
+2519 TLFNAAAATLAGK
-2533 NRDVKLAFYL
+2533 NRAVKLAFYL
-2543 DDQHT
+2543 DEQHT
-2548 QAANITCTTAG
+2548 KPANVSCTTTG
-2559 VSVSGNVLTIS
+2559 VSVTGHVLTIT

-2591 GGYVKAQGY
+2591 GSYVKALDY
-2600 DEVPAG
+2600 DEIPAS
-2606 GVYLY
+2606 GVYLF
-2611 ADLWTEGKMGTQTEK
+2611 ADLYTEGSIGDQTETV
-2626 ARMPEYYSSDNLGS
+2626 RLPEYYSSDNLGS
-2640 LLLTGAYAR
+2640 VLLTGAYAR

-2700 TKALTIP
+2700 TKELAVP
-2707 TNLNGETS
+2707 TTLAGETS
-2715 YTETVQ
+2715 YPETVQ
-2721 FSKQG
+2721 FTKQG

-2746 PVTLDDFVPATDAN
+2746 PVTLDDFVPAKDEN

-2767 YTYELSGLD
+2767 YTYELSGVD

-2781 VTAYSG
+2781 ITAYSG
-2787 TGGAVTVNGE
+2787 TGAAVTINGE
-2797 AVENGTATSVR
+2797 AVENGAATTVR
-2808 INPPETTI
+2808 ISPPETTI

-2821 ENTYILR
+2821 EKTYILK
-2828 LTHIPAEP
+2828 LTDIPS
-2836 AGTGSYRITVHPSD
+2836 GSTSTGSYRITVKPSD
-2850 NGTVTPSRTT
+2850 HGTVSPSRTT
-2860 AGAGHTVTL
+2860 AGKGGTVTL

-2879 EKLTVTDSR
+2879 EKLTVKDAS
-2888 GTELHLVD
+2888 GNELKLVD
-2896 QGEGRYSFTMPA
+2896 QGEGRYSFTMPDT
-2908 SNVTVEATFV
+2908 NVTVEASFV
-2918 PDDGAGLPFT
+2918 LDDGAGLPFT
-2928 DVSVGSWYYDAVKY
+2928 DVAVGDWYYDAVAY
-2942 VYENGLMTGTSAT
+2942 VYENGLMTGTSGT
-2955 LFSPNTTTTRG
+2955 LFSPNATTTRA

-2978 PAVHSSAG
+2978 PVANGSAG
-2986 FTDVPSGQWYTDAV
+2986 FTDVAYGTWYTAAV
-3000 NWAAANRI
+3000 NWAAANDI
-3008 VDGYGN
+3008 VTGYGS

-3026 QMAAILYRYA
+3026 QMAAILFRYA
-3036 NDMGMDVT
+3036 DFKGMDTT

-3050 VYTDESDISAYAV
+3050 GYTDAGDISAYAV

-3071 EGYITGTTAT
+3071 EGFITGTTAT
-3081 TLEPQGSATRAQ
+3081 TLKPQGSATRAQ
-3093 VATILMRYAQ
+3093 VATILTRYAQ
-3103 KLDQA
+3103 KADET

>member
-1 MRKRIISLLLAF
+1 MRKRIISLFLAV
-13 VLIISVVPVSAL
+13 VLVFSVIPVSAL
-25 AAVRELLGNSAAENQ
+25 AAVRDLLGNDPAVNQ
-40 TILNEL
+40 AILNEL
-46 SALTGGSS
+46 DALTGGSG
-54 AEAAAVLEKYGLLDE
+54 AEAAAVLEQYGLLDE
-69 NGQLNVDETVNLDG
+69 NGQLNVDETINLNG
-83 EDLTLSEVMDL
+83 EDMTLDEVMAL
-94 LSDPATDLTEVGYV
+94 LENPSTDLTEVGYV

-115 GDLKTIIEIEQELAR
+115 GDLKTIVEIEQELKR

-138 RTFSGE
+138 RAFSGE
-144 AVSNLNSLLDQMET
+144 AVENLNSLLDQMET
-158 SGISLMRDTTALSS
+158 TGISLQSDAATLSG

-179 DLQLTLDDSGSNT
+179 DLTLTLDDSGSSK

-211 LKAQLLSTYLNS
+211 LKAQLLSSYINS

-231 SGTTYGSKIT
+231 SGAAYGNTLTLNSTT
-241 LSSTAPSQTLSYT
+241 PSQTLRYT
-254 PTTDLADVRLY
+254 PTSDLTDVQLY
-265 VEVSTQGADDSS
+265 VEVSTKGADNSS
-277 IQVNGKAIY
+277 IQASGKAIY

-297 ASGVVFEN
+297 ASGVVFQN
-305 AGGQLGDA
+305 GSSLGDA
-313 STVTLVRDIGLPNL
+313 STVTLVRNIGLPNL
-327 SSSIRDSSPAGF
+327 SPSIRDDAPASF
-339 RGENVMPLDYNQ
+339 HATDVMPLDYTQ
-351 GIDINLSEEVLVQ
+351 GIDIKLSEGVLVQ

-383 VANYSLNLMMNQ
+383 VANYSLNLMMTQ
-395 SNSNYASLFY
+395 SNSNNASLYY
-405 SAVNGNAT
+405 SAVNGNVT
-413 TVGYQVVIPTP
+413 SVGKQVVIPTP
-424 ADIQITGIS
+424 SDIQITSIS
-433 RIDQSN
+433 EIDQSN
-439 YWGPELEPAQTQY
+439 YWGEPLEPAQTQY
-452 MQEGTQYPL
+452 MQLYTQYPL
-461 TITTQDTEYPFE
+461 TVSAQDTESPFDVLE
-473 VMDSI
+473 AF
-478 KLTYINT
+478 KLTYIT
-485 FGGSGSDPVPVAWI
+485 PFGGSGTNPVPVEWI
-499 SIDFNYQT
+499 DIIYSYMT

-516 PVCTSITAAAGTYRT
+516 PTCTSVTAVGGNYRT
-531 GQRIPVVLEFDEL
+531 GQRVPVVLEFDEL
-544 VKVNDSGA
+544 VKVSGSGA
-552 VMNINGHDFTAA
+552 VMNINGHDFTAE
-564 ELRMQSTAGN
+564 ELRMTNTAGN

-584 VDTAE
+584 KDNAK

-604 RTSINQK
+604 RTSINQEV
-611 ISGVTLQSLVL
+611 SGVTLESLVL
-622 RFAPTALNA
+622 RFAPTALTA
-631 SAYDPETG
+631 SAYDVETG
-639 VTFSLE
+639 VTFSLD
-645 VNAAYDN
+645 VNHDYDTP
-652 LIANYDGGLTAPF
+652 ISNYDGGQTAPF

-680 TITEEETFVTAP
+680 TITEEETFVTDP
-692 LMIERKQEEATYQA
+692 LTIARKQEDTTYQA

-711 EGSKD
+711 EGTKAS
-716 TPNWVDAFW
+716 PNWVDAFW
-725 LGASFTVPAY
+725 LTASFTVPAY

-743 TADDPDV
+743 TADSSED
-750 TVLPLDAQAFPTLT
+750 TLALDAEAFPTLT
-764 AAVKGA
+764 AAVKAA
-770 DDMIPTATTGS
+770 DADKTPTSTTGS

-815 FTFTADNGT
+815 ITFTADNGT
-824 PEDETDDK
+824 LDNTDDDRS
-832 ADSVTY
+832 DSVTY

-849 IPSNTATIVA
+849 IPASTSTIVA
-859 RKNAAATVLWI
+859 RKNAAATVLWV
-870 SNAKEFAADEQG
+870 SNAKEFATDEEG
-882 NPVDFDFTVALYE
+882 NPVEFDFTVTLYE
-895 GNFTTEAALEG
+895 GNFETEAALEG
-906 QQPVATY
+906 KTPVATY
-913 TADKEKN
+913 TVDQDKN
-920 GYEIPANV
+920 SCEIPANV
-928 LETLSVNNEPAYTV
+928 LDKLSVGSVPAYTV

-952 SSEVRLTAMAW
+952 SENIKLTAMAW

-971 KAVLTRPENTYLLD
+971 KAVLTAPENPYLLD
-985 TVGSINIPWAVEN
+985 DAVSINIPWKVEN
-998 RDSAATGQNV
+998 RDSTATGQDV
-1008 TLTVIRVQEDNTST
+1008 TLTIVRVEEDNNST
-1022 TVYQQSP
+1022 TVYSQSP
-1029 GSSTNGSV
+1029 GVSTNGSYN
-1037 SLPISLVKDDYL
+1037 LIIPAVKDNYL

-1055 MLTVDNPGDAPST
+1055 MLTVENPGDAPST
-1068 DSYPLYV
+1068 DSFPLYV
-1075 YNGDALKLQDSEGN
+1075 YNADALTLQDSEGN
-1089 DLPATL
+1089 DLPDTL
-1095 TMDNT
+1095 TLDNT
-1100 AKVSGTLPTTTSE
+1100 SKVSGKLPTTTAD

-1121 GLIEYVNINYKDF
+1121 GLIEYVNINYKEYN
-1134 DWNTYRDGIKWET
+1134 WNTYKDGIEWA
-1147 SDDSI
+1147 SSNDGV

-1165 IKVFGY
+1165 INVFDY
-1171 ETNLPRDTMAL
+1171 DTYLPGSTMAL
-1182 SSTADGKAVITATHA
+1182 SATVDGTATITATHA
-1197 KTGMSDSVEVDVTTL
+1197 KTSMKDSVTVDVTTL

-1224 MKTTVQYI
+1224 MKTTVKYI
-1232 DGQGTEKTVQS
+1232 DGKGVEKTVYT

-1262 LSAGSVYNTL
+1262 LSSGSVYNTL
-1272 YLGTIYHSNLQS
+1272 YLGTIYHANLQS

-1334 GHYCEAAQLGPNG
+1334 GHYCEAAQMGPDG
-1347 TSLENGSVGQ
+1347 TSLQNGSVGQ
-1357 TYTTDRYGRAMVYFD
+1357 TYTTDQYGRAMVYFD

-1386 TEFLATDQMVYI
+1386 TEFLATDQMMYI

-1414 SMNGNLGEDEWM
+1414 SLNGNLGEDAWM

-1440 GGANKPFVARQVVD
+1440 GGANKPFVAMQVID
-1454 YGLDNGRTID
+1454 YGLTNGRTID

-1473 PTKTYPTATLKTT
+1473 PTRTYPNATLKTT
-1486 MFLWGEDASAAG
+1486 MFLWGEDASAAR
-1498 SYQLRM
+1498 SYQLQIV
-1504 ADENGYVPGSQTGSV
+1504 DEKGYVPADQTGSV
-1519 TQYPFSSIPVAENS
+1519 TQYPFSSIPVAENTI
-1533 MTLSADTM
+1533 TLSADTM
-1541 TNSGWIA
+1541 TASGWIA

-1557 RLTKNGSLVQE
+1557 RLTKSGSLVQE

-1596 LQSSSN
+1596 LKNSSN

-1612 GGNSVMQGITGVLNK
+1612 GGNAVMKGITNVLGK

-1649 FSALIWAGYDSLDL
+1649 FSALIWAGYDNMDL
-1663 NDVDYD
+1663 EDVDYD

-1692 DLASMAQG
+1692 DLSSMAQG

-1713 KVTSADADLNLQLT
+1713 KMTSADADLNLQLT

-1732 EIRYSLANQQWEIY
+1732 EIRYNLDQGAWEIY

-1751 FTAGVGMEIG
+1751 FTAGVGVEIG

-1775 SFRVGGALQLDFK
+1775 TFSVGGALQLDFQ
-1788 TAVRYSQQGN
+1788 TAVRYSQQGS
-1798 NVWSDPDAAAV
+1798 NVWSDPDATAV

-1842 GELSIDSQNKFL
+1842 GQLGIDSQNKFL
-1854 SRTYLADSNARQLN
+1854 SRTYLQNSADRQLN

-1893 RLASAGFSAT
+1893 KLASAGFSAT
-1903 QKFNSWDTIENY
+1903 QKFNQWDTIENY
-1915 WSSATSGLSAN
+1915 WSTATSGLSAN

-1936 LTLSSAS
+1936 MEVTSAS

-1948 RDYLETFA
+1948 RDYLEAFA
-1956 RSWGQPQVRIAL
+1956 RSWGSAQSRIAL
-1968 FSLDEPSALQSL
+1968 FSLDTPSALKSL
-1980 QSNANPDS
+1980 QTNANPDS

-2002 SDSESQSI
+2002 SDSKSGSI
-2010 YESRA
+2010 YDSRA

-2030 IADPGA
+2030 IADPA
-2036 GTDNVFTGFGDS
+2036 DFTGYGDS
-2048 GVDIAG
+2048 NVDIAG

-2060 AAWVRLS
+2060 AAFVRLA

-2072 KDEGDAVSVEE
+2072 KDANDKVSVEE
-2083 QNLLMNGAEIVASIY
+2083 QNLLMNGAEIVASVY
-2098 QDGAWTSTRIT
+2098 NGTSWTSTRLT

-2135 YNADPNDPLDFR
+2135 YNANPNNPLDFQ

-2153 YSVYDETGWSA
+2153 YSYYKDGTWSEA
-2164 AQPLY
+2164 KPLY

-2186 GTAMAVYTLDKSE
+2186 GTAMAVYTLDKS
-2199 EGNTTTY
+2199 GTGDTTTY
-2206 EVGYTMVSSDGDLG
+2206 EVGYTMVSPDGTLG
-2220 NAMLVT
+2220 SAMLVT

-2240 HFGTADG
+2240 NFGTADK

-2266 LLAVDKNGV
+2266 LLAVDSAGV
-2275 MSNSFPASLAEI
+2275 MSNSFPASLSEI

-2292 AAVGSTFRLATLSGN
+2292 AAVGSTFRLATLSGS

-2334 RSNGDTGYVLSAP
+2334 RSNGSTGYVLSSP
-2347 MELATLPSRTMAE
+2347 MELATLPNRTMAD
-2360 HFAAYVSNS
+2360 HFAAYVSGS
-2369 NQIKAIIQATQYGAT
+2369 NEIKAIIQATQYGETIDAQ
-2384 MDDPDQTFL
+2384 DQTFL
-2393 YTATSHFATDA
+2393 YTATSNFATDA
-2404 VEVESIGVDY
+2404 VEIESIGVDY

-2423 PVQFVVRNTGLN
+2423 PVQFVIRNTGLN
-2435 NVETLTVKMDD
+2435 NVENLTVTMGS
-2446 GETATLNTTLLPNQS
+2446 GETATLKTALLPNQS
-2461 ATLIVY
+2461 ATLTVY

-2472 TVEDAS
+2472 TVTDAS
-2478 YTITA
+2478 YTVTA
-2483 SNGIYQSGTVY
+2483 SGGIRETGKVY

-2510 QEGRRTIGM
+2510 EQGQRTIGM
-2519 TLFNAAAATLAGNK
+2519 TLFNAAAATLAGK
-2533 NRDVKLAFYL
+2533 NRAVKLAFYL
-2543 DDQHT
+2543 DEQHT
-2548 QAANITCTTAG
+2548 KPATVTCTTTG
-2559 VSVSGNVLTIS
+2559 VSVDGNVLTIS
-2570 DPDALARIDDG
+2570 GADALARIDDG
-2581 SFSLEVTYDL
+2581 SFSLEVTYHL
-2591 GGYVKAQGY
+2591 GSYVEDQGY
-2600 DEVPAG
+2600 DEVPAS
-2606 GVYLY
+2606 GVYLF
-2611 ADLWTEGKMGTQTEK
+2611 ADLYTEGTIGGQTEQV
-2626 ARMPEYYSSDNLGS
+2626 RLPEYYSSDNLGS
-2640 LLLTGAYAR
+2640 VLLTGAYAR

-2700 TKALTIP
+2700 TKELAVP
-2707 TNLNGETS
+2707 TTLSGETS
-2715 YTETVQ
+2715 HSETVQ
-2721 FSKQG
+2721 FTKQG

-2746 PVTLDDFVPATDAN
+2746 PVTLDDFVPAKDEN

-2767 YTYELSGLD
+2767 YTYELSGVD

-2787 TGGAVTVNGE
+2787 SNAAVTVNGE
-2797 AVENGTATSVR
+2797 AVENGAATSVR

-2821 ENTYILR
+2821 EKTYILK
-2828 LTHIPAEP
+2828 LTDIPS
-2836 AGTGSYRITVHPSD
+2836 GSTSTGSYRITVKPSD
-2850 NGTVTPSRTT
+2850 HGTVSPSRTT
-2860 AGAGHTVTL
+2860 AGKGGTVTL

-2879 EKLTVTDSR
+2879 EKLTVKDAS
-2888 GTELHLVD
+2888 GNELKLVD
-2896 QGEGRYSFTMPA
+2896 QGEGRYSFTMPDT
-2908 SNVTVEATFV
+2908 NVTVEASFV
-2918 PDDGAGLPFT
+2918 LDDGAGLPFT
-2928 DVSVGSWYYDAVKY
+2928 DVAVGDWYYDAVAY
-2942 VYENGLMTGTSAT
+2942 VYENGLMTGTSGT
-2955 LFSPNTTTTRG
+2955 LFSPNATTTRA

-2978 PAVHSSAG
+2978 PVANGSAG
-2986 FTDVPSGQWYTDAV
+2986 FTDVAYGTWYTAAV
-3000 NWAAANRI
+3000 NWAAANEI
-3008 VDGYGN
+3008 VTGYGS

-3026 QMAAILYRYA
+3026 QMAAILFRYA
-3036 NDMGMDVT
+3036 DFKGMDTT

-3050 VYTDESDISAYAV
+3050 GYTDAGDISAYAV

-3071 EGYITGTTAT
+3071 EGFITGTTAT
-3081 TLEPQGSATRAQ
+3081 TLKPQGSATRAQ
-3093 VATILMRYAQ
+3093 VATILTRYAQ
-3103 KLDQA
+3103 KADET

>member
-1 MRKRIISLLLAF
+1 MRKRIISLFLAV
-13 VLIISVVPVSAL
+13 VLVFSVIPVSAL
-25 AAVRELLGNSAAENQ
+25 AAVRDLLGNDPAVNQ
-40 TILNEL
+40 AILNEL
-46 SALTGGSS
+46 DALTGGSG
-54 AEAAAVLEKYGLLDE
+54 AEAAAVLEQYGLLDE
-69 NGQLNVDETVNLDG
+69 NGQLNVDETINLNG
-83 EDLTLSEVMDL
+83 EAMTLDEVMAL
-94 LSDPATDLTEVGYV
+94 LENPSTDLTEVGYV

-115 GDLKTIIEIEQELAR
+115 GDLKTIVEIEQELQR

-138 RTFSGE
+138 RAFSGE
-144 AVSNLNSLLDQMET
+144 AVENLNSLLDQMET
-158 SGISLMRDTTALSS
+158 SGISLQSDAATLSG

-179 DLQLTLDDSGSNT
+179 DLTLTLDNSGSSK

-211 LKAQLLSTYLNS
+211 LKAQLLSSYINS

-231 SGTTYGSKIT
+231 SGAAYGNKLTLNSTT
-241 LSSTAPSQTLSYT
+241 PSQTLRYT
-254 PTTDLADVRLY
+254 PTTDLADVQLY
-265 VEVSTQGADDSS
+265 VEVSTKGTDDSS
-277 IQVNGKAIY
+277 IQASGKAIY

-297 ASGVVFEN
+297 ASGVVFQN
-305 AGGQLGDA
+305 GSSLGDA
-313 STVTLVRDIGLPNL
+313 SAVTLVRNIGLPNL
-327 SSSIRDSSPAGF
+327 SPSIRDDAPASF
-339 RGENVMPLDYNQ
+339 HATNVMPLDYTQ
-351 GIDINLSEEVLVQ
+351 GIDIKLSKEVLVQ

-369 VQRLYDAK
+369 IQRLYDAK

-383 VANYSLNLMMNQ
+383 VANYSLNLMMTQ
-395 SNSNYASLFY
+395 SNSNNASLYY
-405 SAVNGNAT
+405 SAVSGNVT
-413 TVGYQVVIPTP
+413 SVGKQVVIPTP
-424 ADIQITGIS
+424 SDIQITSIS
-433 RIDQSN
+433 EIDQSN
-439 YWGPELEPAQTQY
+439 YWGPELKPAETQY
-452 MQEGTQYPL
+452 MQLNTQYPL
-461 TITTQDTEYPFE
+461 TVSAQATQSPFD
-473 VMDSI
+473 VMEAF

-485 FGGSGSDPVPVAWI
+485 YGGSGTDPVPVA
-499 SIDFNYQT
+499 SIFVDFSYQT
-507 ITLSNDGNN
+507 LTLNDDGNN
-516 PVCTSITAAAGTYRT
+516 PNCTSVTAVGGNYRT
-531 GQRIPVVLEFDEL
+531 GQRVPVVLEFDEL
-544 VKVNDSGA
+544 VKVSGSGA
-552 VMNINGHDFTAA
+552 VMNINGHDFTAE
-564 ELRMQSTAGN
+564 ELRMTNTAGN

-584 VDTAE
+584 KDNAK

-604 RTSINQK
+604 RTSINQEV
-611 ISGVTLQSLVL
+611 SGVTLESLVL
-622 RFAPTALNA
+622 RFAPTALTA
-631 SAYDPETG
+631 SEYDPETG
-639 VTFSLE
+639 VTFSLD
-645 VNAAYDN
+645 VNHDYDEP
-652 LIANYDGGLTAPF
+652 ISNYDGGQTAPF
-665 RVLVNDGTETHTLPV
+665 RVLVNDGTKTHTRPV
-680 TITEEETFVTAP
+680 TITEEETFVTDP
-692 LMIERKQEEATYQA
+692 LVIERKQEDTTYQA

-711 EGSKD
+711 EGTKEQ
-716 TPNWVDAFW
+716 PNWVDVFW

-743 TADDPDV
+743 TSDVPDV
-750 TVLPLDAQAFPTLT
+750 TELPLDADAEEFPTLT
-764 AAVKGA
+764 AAVKAA
-770 DDMIPTATTGS
+770 DADKTPTSTTGS
-781 WTSSDEEIATLL
+781 WTSDVEGIVTLV
-793 PVDGTPLQ
+793 PVEGNPLQ
-801 VIVQPTGQKLGEVT
+801 VTVVPTGQKLGKVT
-815 FTFTADNGT
+815 ITFTADNGT

-832 ADSVTY
+832 EASVTY

-849 IPSNTATIVA
+849 IPASTSTIVA
-859 RKNAAATVLWI
+859 RKNAAATVLWV
-870 SNAKEFAADEQG
+870 SNAKEFATDEAG
-882 NPVDFDFTVALYE
+882 NPVEFDFTVTLYE
-895 GNFTTEAALEG
+895 GNFETEAALEG
-906 QQPVATY
+906 KTPVATY
-913 TADKEKN
+913 TVDQDKN
-920 GYEIPANV
+920 SCEIPANV
-928 LETLSVNNEPAYTV
+928 LDKLSVGSVPAYTV

-952 SSEVRLTAMAW
+952 SADVRLTAMAW

-971 KAVLTRPENTYLLD
+971 EAVLTRPESTYLLD
-985 TVGSINIPWAVEN
+985 DAGSINIGWKVEN
-998 RDSAATGQNV
+998 RDSAATGQDV
-1008 TLTVIRVQEDNTST
+1008 TLTVIRVEEDNTST
-1022 TVYQQSP
+1022 TVYSQSP
-1029 GSSTNGSV
+1029 GVSTNGSYN
-1037 SLPISLVKDDYL
+1037 LTIPAVKDNYL

-1055 MLTVDNPGDAPST
+1055 MLTVENPGDAPST
-1068 DSYPLYV
+1068 DSFPLYV
-1075 YNGDALKLQDSEGN
+1075 YNADALTLQDSEGN
-1089 DLPATL
+1089 DLPDTL
-1095 TMDNT
+1095 TLDNT
-1100 AKVSGTLPTTTSE
+1100 SKVSGDLPTTTAD

-1121 GLIEYVNINYKDF
+1121 GLIEYVNINYKEYN
-1134 DWNTYRDGIKWET
+1134 WNTYKDGIEWA
-1147 SDDSI
+1147 SSNDGV

-1165 IKVFGY
+1165 INVFDY
-1171 ETNLPRDTMAL
+1171 DTYLPGSTMAL
-1182 SSTADGKAVITATHA
+1182 SSTVDGTATITATHA
-1197 KTGMSDSVEVDVTTL
+1197 KTGMKDSVTVGVTTL

-1224 MKTTVQYI
+1224 MKTTVKYI
-1232 DGQGTEKTVQS
+1232 DGKGVEKTVYT

-1262 LSAGSVYNTL
+1262 LSSGSVYNTL
-1272 YLGTIYHSNLQS
+1272 YLGTIYHANLQS

-1309 VILHKPNGDPLAD
+1309 VILHKPNGDPLAN

-1334 GHYCEAAQLGPNG
+1334 GHYCEAAQMGPNG
-1347 TSLENGSVGQ
+1347 TSLQNGSVGQ
-1357 TYTTDRYGRAMVYFD
+1357 TYRTDAYGRAMVYFD

-1386 TEFLATDQMVYI
+1386 TEFLATDQMMYI

-1414 SMNGNLGEDEWM
+1414 SLNGNLGEDAWM

-1440 GGANKPFVARQVVD
+1440 GGANKPFVAMQVID
-1454 YGLDNGRTID
+1454 YGLQNGRTID

-1473 PTKTYPTATLKTT
+1473 PTRTYPNATLKTT
-1486 MFLWGEDASAAG
+1486 MFLWGEDASAAR
-1498 SYQLRM
+1498 SYQLQM
-1504 ADENGYVPGSQTGSV
+1504 ADENGYVPADQTGSV
-1519 TQYPFSSIPVAENS
+1519 TQYPFSSIPVAENTI
-1533 MTLSADTM
+1533 TLSADTM
-1541 TNSGWIA
+1541 TASGWIA

-1557 RLTKNGSLVQE
+1557 RLTKSGSLVQE

-1596 LQSSSN
+1596 LKNSSN

-1612 GGNSVMQGITGVLNK
+1612 GGNAVMKGITDVLGK

-1649 FSALIWAGYDSLDL
+1649 FSALIWAGYDNMDL
-1663 NDVDYD
+1663 EDVDYD

-1692 DLASMAQG
+1692 DLSSMAQG

-1708 RENAA
+1708 RENAT
-1713 KVTSADADLNLQLT
+1713 KMTSADADLNLQLT

-1732 EIRYSLANQQWEIY
+1732 EIRYNLDQGAWEIY

-1751 FTAGVGMEIG
+1751 FTAGVGVEIG

-1775 SFRVGGALQLDFK
+1775 TFSVGGALQLDFK
-1788 TAVRYSQQGN
+1788 TAVRYSQQGS
-1798 NVWSDPDAAAV
+1798 NVWSDPDATAV

-1842 GELSIDSQNKFL
+1842 GQLGIDSQNKFL
-1854 SRTYLADSNARQLN
+1854 SRTYLADSSARQLN

-1893 RLASAGFSAT
+1893 KLASAGFSAT
-1903 QKFNSWDTIENY
+1903 QKFNQWDTIENY
-1915 WSSATSGLSAN
+1915 WSTATSGLSAN

-1936 LTLSSAS
+1936 MEVTSAS

-1948 RDYLETFA
+1948 RDYLEAFA
-1956 RSWGQPQVRIAL
+1956 RSWGSAQSRIAL
-1968 FSLDEPSALQSL
+1968 FSLDTPSALKSL
-1980 QSNANPDS
+1980 QTNANPDS

-2002 SDSESQSI
+2002 SDSKSQSI

-2030 IADPGA
+2030 IADPA
-2036 GTDNVFTGFGDS
+2036 DFTGYGDS
-2048 GVDIAG
+2048 NVDIAG

-2060 AAWVRLS
+2060 AAFVRLA

-2072 KDEGDAVSVEE
+2072 KDANDKVSVEE
-2083 QNLLMNGAEIVASIY
+2083 QNLLMNGAEIVASVY
-2098 QDGAWTSTRIT
+2098 NGTSWTSTRLT

-2135 YNADPNDPLDFR
+2135 YNANPNNPLDFQ

-2153 YSVYDETGWSA
+2153 YSYYEDGTWSEA
-2164 AQPLY
+2164 KPLY

-2186 GTAMAVYTLDKSE
+2186 GTAMAVYTLDKS
-2199 EGNTTTY
+2199 GTGDTTTY
-2206 EVGYTMVSSDGDLG
+2206 EVGYTMVSPDGTLG
-2220 NAMLVT
+2220 SAMLVT

-2240 HFGTADG
+2240 NFGTADK

-2266 LLAVDKNGV
+2266 LLAVDSAGV
-2275 MSNSFPASLAEI
+2275 MSNSFPASLSEI

-2292 AAVGSTFRLATLSGN
+2292 AAVGSTFRLATLSGS

-2334 RSNGDTGYVLSAP
+2334 RSNGDMGYVLSSP
-2347 MELATLPSRTMAE
+2347 MELATLPNRTMAD
-2360 HFAAYVSNS
+2360 HFAAYVSGAD
-2369 NQIKAIIQATQYGAT
+2369 QIKAIIQATQYGETIDAQ
-2384 MDDPDQTFL
+2384 DQTFL
-2393 YTATSHFATDA
+2393 YTATSNFATDA
-2404 VEVESIGVDY
+2404 VEIESIGVDY

-2423 PVQFVVRNTGLN
+2423 PVQFVIRNTGLN
-2435 NVETLTVKMDD
+2435 NVENLTVTMGS
-2446 GETATLNTTLLPNQS
+2446 GETATLNTALLPNQS
-2461 ATLIVY
+2461 ATLTVY

-2472 TVEDAS
+2472 TVTDAS
-2478 YTITA
+2478 YTVTA
-2483 SNGIYQSGTVY
+2483 SNIHETGTVY

-2510 QEGRRTIGM
+2510 EQGQRTIGM
-2519 TLFNAAAATLAGNK
+2519 TLFNAAAATLAGK
-2533 NRDVKLAFYL
+2533 SRAVKLAFYL
-2543 DDQHT
+2543 DEQHT
-2548 QAANITCTTAG
+2548 KPATVTCTTTG
-2559 VSVSGNVLTIS
+2559 VTVSGNVLTIS
-2570 DPDALARIDDG
+2570 GADALARIDDG

-2591 GGYVKAQGY
+2591 GSYVQQTLQKT
-2600 DEVPAG
+2600 EVPSE
-2606 GVYLY
+2606 GVYLF
-2611 ADLWTEGKMGTQTEK
+2611 ADLYTEGTIGGQTEQV
-2626 ARMPEYYSSDNLGS
+2626 RLPEYYSSDNLTS
-2640 LLLTGAYAR
+2640 VLLTGAYAR

-2670 AITLKNNSLQTY
+2670 AITLKNNSLKTY

-2700 TKALTIP
+2700 TKELAVP
-2707 TNLNGETS
+2707 TNLSGETS
-2715 YTETVQ
+2715 HSETVQ
-2721 FSKQG
+2721 FTKQG

-2746 PVTLDDFVPATDAN
+2746 PVTLDDFVPAKDEN

-2767 YTYELSGLD
+2767 YTYELSGVD

-2787 TGGAVTVNGE
+2787 SNAAVTINGE
-2797 AVENGTATSVR
+2797 AVENGAATSVR

-2821 ENTYILR
+2821 EKTYILK
-2828 LTHIPAEP
+2828 LTDIPS
-2836 AGTGSYRITVHPSD
+2836 GSTSTGSYRITVKPSD
-2850 NGTVTPSRTT
+2850 HGTVSPSRTT
-2860 AGAGHTVTL
+2860 AGKGGTVTL

-2879 EKLTVTDSR
+2879 EKLTVKDAS
-2888 GTELHLVD
+2888 GNELKLVD
-2896 QGEGRYSFTMPA
+2896 QGEGRYSFTMPDT
-2908 SNVTVEATFV
+2908 NVTVEASFV
-2918 PDDGAGLPFT
+2918 LDDGAGLPFT
-2928 DVSVGSWYYDAVKY
+2928 DVAVGDWYYDAVAY
-2942 VYENGLMTGTSAT
+2942 VYENGLMTGTSGT
-2955 LFSPNTTTTRG
+2955 LFSPNATTTRA

-2978 PAVHSSAG
+2978 PVANGSAG
-2986 FTDVPSGQWYTDAV
+2986 FTDVAYGTWYTAAV
-3000 NWAAANRI
+3000 NWAAANDI
-3008 VDGYGN
+3008 VTGYGS

-3026 QMAAILYRYA
+3026 QMAAILFRYA
-3036 NDMGMDVT
+3036 DFKGMDT
-3044 ARADLS
+3044 SARADLS
-3050 VYTDESDISAYAV
+3050 GYTDAGDISAYAV

-3071 EGYITGTTAT
+3071 EGFITGTTAT
-3081 TLEPQGSATRAQ
+3081 TLKPQGSATRAQ
-3093 VATILMRYAQ
+3093 VATILTRYAQ
-3103 KLDQA
+3103 KADET

>member
-1 MRKRIISLLLAF
+1 MRKRIISLFLAV
-13 VLIISVVPVSAL
+13 VLVFSVIPVSAL
-25 AAVRELLGNSAAENQ
+25 AAVRDLLGNDPAVNQ
-40 TILNEL
+40 AILNEL
-46 SALTGGSS
+46 DALTGGSG
-54 AEAAAVLEKYGLLDE
+54 AEAAAVLEQYGLLDE
-69 NGQLNVDETVNLDG
+69 NGQLNVDETINLNG
-83 EDLTLSEVMDL
+83 EAMTLDEVMAL
-94 LSDPATDLTEVGYV
+94 LEDPSTDLTEVGYV

-115 GDLKTIIEIEQELAR
+115 GDLKTIVEIEQELQR

-144 AVSNLNSLLDQMET
+144 AVENLNSLLDQMET
-158 SGISLMRDTTALSS
+158 SGISLQSDAATLSG

-179 DLQLTLDDSGSNT
+179 DLTLTLDDSGSSK

-211 LKAQLLSTYLNS
+211 LKAQLLSSYINS

-231 SGTTYGSKIT
+231 SGTPYGNT
-241 LSSTAPSQTLSYT
+241 LTLNSATPSQTLRYT
-254 PTTDLADVRLY
+254 PTSDLTDVQLY
-265 VEVSTQGADDSS
+265 VEVSTQGADNSS
-277 IQVNGKAIY
+277 IQASGKAIY

-297 ASGVVFEN
+297 ASGVVFQN
-305 AGGQLGDA
+305 GSSLGDA
-313 STVTLVRDIGLPNL
+313 SAVTLVRDIGLPDL
-327 SSSIRDSSPAGF
+327 SPSIRDDAPEGY
-339 RGENVMPLDYNQ
+339 RVENVKPFDYNQ
-351 GIDINLSEEVLVQ
+351 GIDIKLSEGVLVQ

-377 ANKEGF
+377 AKKEGF
-383 VANYSLNLMMNQ
+383 VAKYSLNLMMNQ
-395 SNSNYASLFY
+395 SNSNFKSLTYF
-405 SAVNGNAT
+405 AVNGNVT
-413 TVGYQVVIPTP
+413 SQENQIVIPTP
-424 ADIQITGIS
+424 SSIQITGIT

-439 YWGPELEPAQTQY
+439 YQGPELEPAQTQY

-461 TITTQDTEYPFE
+461 TITAQDTASPFE

-485 FGGSGSDPVPVAWI
+485 YGASGTDPAPIEWI
-499 SIDFNYQT
+499 NIGFYHQT
-507 ITLSNDGNN
+507 ITLSNDGDN
-516 PVCTSITAAAGTYRT
+516 PSCTSVAAVGGTYRT
-531 GQRIPVVLEFDEL
+531 GQRVPVVLEFDEL
-544 VKVNDSGA
+544 VKVSGSGA
-552 VMNINGHDFTAA
+552 VMNINGHDFTAE
-564 ELRMQSTAGN
+564 ELRMTNTAGN

-584 VDTAE
+584 KDNAE

-604 RTSINQK
+604 QTTINK
-611 ISGVTLQSLVL
+611 KLDDVALQSLVL
-622 RFAPTALNA
+622 RFAPTALTA
-631 SAYDPETG
+631 SAYDVETG
-639 VTFSLE
+639 VTFSLD
-645 VNAAYDN
+645 VNHDYDTP
-652 LIANYDGGLTAPF
+652 ISNYDGGQTAPF
-665 RVLVNDGTETHTLPV
+665 QVLVNDGTKTHTLPV
-680 TITEEETFVTAP
+680 TITEEETFVTDP
-692 LMIERKQEEATYQA
+692 LVIERKQEDTTYQA

-711 EGSKD
+711 EGTKEQ
-716 TPNWVDAFW
+716 PNWVDAFW
-725 LGASFTVPAY
+725 LTTNFTVPAY

-743 TADDPDV
+743 TSDVPDV
-750 TVLPLDAQAFPTLT
+750 SELPLDAEKFPTLT
-764 AAVKGA
+764 AAVKAA
-770 DDMIPTATTGS
+770 DADKTPTSTTGS
-781 WTSSDEEIATLL
+781 WTSDVEGIVTLV
-793 PVDGTPLQ
+793 PVEGNPLQ
-801 VIVQPTGQKLGEVT
+801 VTVVPTGQKLGEVT
-815 FTFTADNGT
+815 ITFTADNGT

-832 ADSVTY
+832 EASVTY

-849 IPSNTATIVA
+849 IPASTSTIVA
-859 RKNAAATVLWI
+859 RKNAAATVLWV
-870 SNAKEFAADEQG
+870 SNAKEFATDDEG
-882 NPVDFDFTVALYE
+882 NPVKFDFTVTLYE
-895 GNFTTEAALEG
+895 GNFETEAALEG
-906 QQPVATY
+906 KTPVATY
-913 TADKEKN
+913 PVDQDKN
-920 GYEIPANV
+920 SCEIPANV
-928 LETLSVNNEPAYTV
+928 LDKLSVGSVPAYTV

-952 SSEVRLTAMAW
+952 SADVRLTAMAW

-971 KAVLTRPENTYLLD
+971 KAVLTAPENTYLLD
-985 TVGSINIPWAVEN
+985 DAGSINIGWKVEN
-998 RDSAATGQNV
+998 RDTEAAGQDV
-1008 TLTVIRVQEDNTST
+1008 TLTIVRVEEDNNST
-1022 TVYQQSP
+1022 TKVEKL
-1029 GSSTNGSV
+1029 GSSSNGSYV
-1037 SLPISLVKDDYL
+1037 LNLEPVRDNYL

-1055 MLTVDNPGDAPST
+1055 MLTVENPGDAPST
-1068 DSYPLYV
+1068 DSFPLYV
-1075 YNGDALKLQDSEGN
+1075 YNADALTLQDSEGN
-1089 DLPATL
+1089 DLPDTL
-1095 TMDNT
+1095 TLDNT
-1100 AKVSGTLPTTTSE
+1100 SKVSGNLPTTTAD

-1121 GLIEYVNINYKDF
+1121 GLVEYVNINYKEYN
-1134 DWNTYRDGIKWET
+1134 WNTYKDGIEWA
-1147 SDDSI
+1147 SSNDGV

-1165 IKVFGY
+1165 INVFGY
-1171 ETNLPRDTMAL
+1171 DTYLPGSTMAL
-1182 SSTADGKAVITATHA
+1182 SATVDGTATITATHA
-1197 KTGMSDSVEVDVTTL
+1197 KTGMKDSVTVDVTTL

-1224 MKTTVQYI
+1224 MKTTVKYI
-1232 DGQGTEKTVQS
+1232 DGKGVEKTVYT

-1262 LSAGSVYNTL
+1262 LSSGSVYNTL
-1272 YLGTIYHSNLQS
+1272 YLGTIYHANLQS

-1309 VILHKPNGDPLAD
+1309 VILHKPNGDPLAN

-1334 GHYCEAAQLGPNG
+1334 GHYCEAAQMGPDG
-1347 TSLENGSVGQ
+1347 TSLQNGSVGQ
-1357 TYTTDRYGRAMVYFD
+1357 TYTTDKYGRAMVYFD

-1386 TEFLATDQMVYI
+1386 TEFLATDQMMYI
-1398 LEISDIDGN
+1398 LEISGIDGN

-1414 SMNGNLGEDEWM
+1414 SLNGNLGEDAWM

-1440 GGANKPFVARQVVD
+1440 GGANKPFVAMQVID
-1454 YGLDNGRTID
+1454 YGLTNGRTID

-1473 PTKTYPTATLKTT
+1473 PTRTYPNATLKTT
-1486 MFLWGEDASAAG
+1486 MFLWGEDASAAR
-1498 SYQLRM
+1498 SYQLQM
-1504 ADENGYVPGSQTGSV
+1504 ADENGYVPADQTGSV
-1519 TQYPFSSIPVAENS
+1519 TQYPFSSIPVAENTI
-1533 MTLSADTM
+1533 TLSADTM
-1541 TNSGWIA
+1541 TASGWIA

-1557 RLTKNGSLVQE
+1557 RLTKSGSLVQE

-1596 LQSSSN
+1596 LKNSSN

-1612 GGNSVMQGITGVLNK
+1612 GGNAVMKGITNVLGK

-1649 FSALIWAGYDSLDL
+1649 FSALIWAGYDNMDL
-1663 NDVDYD
+1663 EDVDYD

-1692 DLASMAQG
+1692 DLSSMAQG

-1713 KVTSADADLNLQLT
+1713 KMTSADADLNLQLT

-1732 EIRYSLANQQWEIY
+1732 EIRYNLDQGAWEIY

-1751 FTAGVGMEIG
+1751 FTAGVGVEIG

-1775 SFRVGGALQLDFK
+1775 TFSVGGALQLDFQ
-1788 TAVRYSQQGN
+1788 TAVRYSQQGS
-1798 NVWSDPDAAAV
+1798 NVWSDPDATAV

-1842 GELSIDSQNKFL
+1842 GQLGIDSQNKFL
-1854 SRTYLADSNARQLN
+1854 SRTYLADSSARQLN

-1893 RLASAGFSAT
+1893 KLASAGFSAT
-1903 QKFNSWDTIENY
+1903 QKFNQWDTIENY
-1915 WSSATSGLSAN
+1915 WSTATSGLSAN

-1936 LTLSSAS
+1936 MEVTSAS

-1948 RDYLETFA
+1948 RDYLEAFA
-1956 RSWGQPQVRIAL
+1956 RSWGSAQSRIAL
-1968 FSLDEPSALQSL
+1968 FSLDTPSALESL
-1980 QSNANPDS
+1980 QTNANPDS

-2002 SDSESQSI
+2002 SDSESGSI

-2020 TNGSYAVSSA
+2020 TNGSYAVSNPISDP
-2030 IADPGA
+2030 AD
-2036 GTDNVFTGFGDS
+2036 FTGFGDS
-2048 GVDIAG
+2048 NVDIAG
-2054 DTSFAA
+2054 SKSFAA
-2060 AAWVRLS
+2060 AAFVRLA

-2072 KDEGDAVSVEE
+2072 KDEGDTVSVEE
-2083 QNLLMNGAEIVASIY
+2083 QNLLMNGAEIVASVY
-2098 QDGAWTSTRIT
+2098 NGTSWTSARLT

-2124 DGKAVVFWRSV
+2124 EGKAVVFWRSV
-2135 YNADPNDPLDFR
+2135 YNANPNNPLDFQ

-2153 YSVYDETGWSA
+2153 YSYYEDGTWSTA
-2164 AQPLY
+2164 TPLY

-2186 GTAMAVYTLDKSE
+2186 GTAMAVYTLDKS
-2199 EGNTTTY
+2199 GTGDTTTY
-2206 EVGYTMVSSDGDLG
+2206 EVGYTMVSSSGDLG
-2220 NAMLVT
+2220 KSMLVT

-2240 HFGTADG
+2240 NFGTADG

-2266 LLAVDKNGV
+2266 LLAVDSAGV
-2275 MSNSFPASLAEI
+2275 MSNSFPASLSEI

-2292 AAVGSTFRLATLSGN
+2292 AAVGSTFRLATLSGS

-2334 RSNGDTGYVLSAP
+2334 RSNGSAGYVLSSP
-2347 MELATLPSRTMAE
+2347 MELATLPNRTMAD
-2360 HFAAYVSNS
+2360 HFAAYVSGS
-2369 NQIKAIIQATQYGAT
+2369 NEIKAIIQATQYGETIDAQ
-2384 MDDPDQTFL
+2384 DQTFL
-2393 YTATSHFATDA
+2393 YTATSNFATDA
-2404 VEVESIGVDY
+2404 VEIESIGVDY

-2423 PVQFVVRNTGLN
+2423 PVQFVIRNTGLN
-2435 NVETLTVKMDD
+2435 NVTGLTVTMGS
-2446 GETATLNTTLLPNQS
+2446 GETATLKTALLPNQS
-2461 ATLIVY
+2461 ATLTVY

-2472 TVEDAS
+2472 TVTDAS
-2478 YTITA
+2478 YTVTA
-2483 SNGIYQSGTVY
+2483 SNIHETGMVY

-2510 QEGRRTIGM
+2510 EQGQRTIGM
-2519 TLFNAAAATLAGNK
+2519 TLFNAAAATLAGK
-2533 NRDVKLAFYL
+2533 NRAVKLAFYL
-2543 DDQHT
+2543 DEQHT
-2548 QAANITCTTAG
+2548 KPATVTCTTTG
-2559 VSVSGNVLTIS
+2559 VSVSGNVLTITDS
-2570 DPDALARIDDG
+2570 DALARIDDG

-2591 GGYVKAQGY
+2591 GSYVKALDY
-2600 DEVPAG
+2600 DEIPAS
-2606 GVYLY
+2606 GVYLF
-2611 ADLWTEGKMGTQTEK
+2611 ADLYAEGEIGGQTEQV
-2626 ARMPEYYSSDNLGS
+2626 RLPEYYSSDNLGS
-2640 LLLTGAYAR
+2640 VLLTGAYAR

-2670 AITLKNNSLQTY
+2670 AITLKNNSLQPY

-2700 TKALTIP
+2700 TKELAIP
-2707 TNLNGETS
+2707 TNLSGETS
-2715 YTETVQ
+2715 HSETVQ
-2721 FSKQG
+2721 FTKQG

-2746 PVTLDDFVPATDAN
+2746 PVTLDDFVPAKDEN
-2760 GNEIANT
+2760 GHEIANT
-2767 YTYELSGLD
+2767 YTYELSGVD

-2781 VTAYSG
+2781 ITAYSG
-2787 TGGAVTVNGE
+2787 TGAAVTINGE
-2797 AVENGTATSVR
+2797 AVENGAATTVR
-2808 INPPETTI
+2808 ISPPETTI

-2821 ENTYILR
+2821 EKTYILK
-2828 LTHIPAEP
+2828 LTDIP
-2836 AGTGSYRITVHPSD
+2836 TGPVSGHRITVKPSD
-2850 NGTVTPSRTT
+2850 HGTVSPSRTM
-2860 AGAGHTVTL
+2860 AGKGGTVTL

-2879 EKLTVTDSR
+2879 EKLTVKDAS
-2888 GTELHLVD
+2888 GNELKLVD
-2896 QGEGRYSFTMPA
+2896 QGEGRYSFTMPDT
-2908 SNVTVEATFV
+2908 NVTVEATFV
-2918 PDDGAGLPFT
+2918 LDDGAGLPFT
-2928 DVSVGSWYYDAVKY
+2928 DVAVGDWYYDAVAY
-2942 VYENGLMTGTSAT
+2942 VYENGLMTGTSGT
-2955 LFSPNTTTTRG
+2955 LFSPNATTTRA

-2978 PAVHSSAG
+2978 PVANGSAG
-2986 FTDVPSGQWYTDAV
+2986 FTDVAYGTWYTAAV
-3000 NWAAANRI
+3000 NWAAANEI
-3008 VDGYGN
+3008 VTGYGS

-3026 QMAAILYRYA
+3026 QMAAILFRYA
-3036 NDMGMDVT
+3036 DFKGMDTT

-3050 VYTDESDISAYAV
+3050 GYTDAGDISAYAV

-3071 EGYITGTTAT
+3071 EGFITGTTAT
-3081 TLEPQGSATRAQ
+3081 TLKPQGSATRAQ
-3093 VATILMRYAQ
+3093 VATILTRYAQ
-3103 KLDQA
+3103 KADET

>member
-1 MRKRIISLLLAF
+1 MRKRIISLFLAV
-13 VLIISVVPVSAL
+13 VLVFSVIPVSAL
-25 AAVRELLGNSAAENQ
+25 AAVRDLLGNDPAVNQ
-40 TILNEL
+40 AILNEL
-46 SALTGGSS
+46 DALTGGSG
-54 AEAAAVLEKYGLLDE
+54 AEAAAVLEQYGLLDE
-69 NGQLNVDETVNLDG
+69 NGQLNVDETINLNG
-83 EDLTLSEVMDL
+83 EAMTLDEVMAL
-94 LSDPATDLTEVGYV
+94 LEDPSTDLTEVGYV

-115 GDLKTIIEIEQELAR
+115 GDLKTIVEIEQELKR

-138 RTFSGE
+138 RAFSGE
-144 AVSNLNSLLDQMET
+144 AVENLNSLLDQMET
-158 SGISLMRDTTALSS
+158 SGISLQSDAATLSG
-172 QSGYIPL
+172 QSGYVPL
-179 DLQLTLDDSGSNT
+179 DLTLTLDNSGSSK

-211 LKAQLLSTYLNS
+211 LKAQLLSSYINS

-231 SGTTYGSKIT
+231 SGTPYGNKLT
-241 LSSTAPSQTLSYT
+241 LNSTTPSQTLRYT
-254 PTTDLADVRLY
+254 PTSDLADVQLY
-265 VEVSTQGADDSS
+265 VEVSTQGADNSS
-277 IQVNGKAIY
+277 IQASGKAIY

-297 ASGVVFEN
+297 ASGVVFQN
-305 AGGQLGDA
+305 GSSLGDA
-313 STVTLVRDIGLPNL
+313 SAVTLVRDIGLPNL
-327 SSSIRDSSPAGF
+327 SPSIRDDAPGGYSGVD
-339 RGENVMPLDYNQ
+339 VMPFDYTQ
-351 GIDINLSEEVLVQ
+351 GIDIKLSKEVLVQ

-369 VQRLYDAK
+369 IQRLYDAK

-383 VANYSLNLMMNQ
+383 VAKYSLNLMMSQ
-395 SNSNYASLFY
+395 SNSDFKSLTY
-405 SAVNGNAT
+405 SAVNGNVT
-413 TVGYQVVIPTP
+413 SQENQVVIPTP
-424 ADIQITGIS
+424 SSIQITGIT

-452 MQEGTQYPL
+452 MQDGTQYPL
-461 TITTQDTEYPFE
+461 TITAQDTASPFE

-485 FGGSGSDPVPVAWI
+485 YGALGTDPVPIGWI
-499 SIDFNYQT
+499 NISFYHQT
-507 ITLSNDGNN
+507 ITLSNDGDN
-516 PVCTSITAAAGTYRT
+516 PSCTSVTAVGGNYRT
-531 GQRIPVVLEFDEL
+531 GQRVPVVLEFDEL
-544 VKVNDSGA
+544 VKIGSGA
-552 VMNINGHDFTAA
+552 VMNINGHDFTAE
-564 ELRMQSTAGN
+564 ELRMTNTAGN

-584 VDTAE
+584 KDTAE

-611 ISGVTLQSLVL
+611 VSGVTLESLVL
-622 RFAPTALNA
+622 RFAPTALTA
-631 SAYDPETG
+631 SAYDVETG

-665 RVLVNDGTETHTLPV
+665 RVAVQDGGETRYSDVKIVNEA
-680 TITEEETFVTAP
+680 FVTDP
-692 LMIERKQEEATYQA
+692 LTIARKQEDTTYQA

-711 EGSKD
+711 EGTKEQ
-716 TPNWVDAFW
+716 PNWVDVFW

-743 TADDPDV
+743 TSDVPDV
-750 TVLPLDAQAFPTLT
+750 TELPLDADAEEFPTLT
-764 AAVKGA
+764 AAVKAA
-770 DDMIPTATTGS
+770 DADKTPTSTTGS
-781 WTSSDEEIATLL
+781 WTSDVEGIVTLV
-793 PVDGTPLQ
+793 PVEGNPLQ
-801 VIVQPTGQKLGEVT
+801 VTVVPTGQKLGQVT
-815 FTFTADNGT
+815 ITFTADNGT
-824 PEDETDDK
+824 LDNTDD
-832 ADSVTY
+832 DRSDFVTY

-849 IPSNTATIVA
+849 IPASTSTIVA
-859 RKNAAATVLWI
+859 RKNAAATVLWV
-870 SNAKEFAADEQG
+870 SNAKEFATDDEG
-882 NPVDFDFTVALYE
+882 NPVKFDFTVTLYE
-895 GNFTTEAALEG
+895 GEFETEAALEG
-906 QQPVATY
+906 KTPVATY
-913 TADKEKN
+913 TVGQDKN
-920 GYEIPANV
+920 SCEIPINV
-928 LETLSVNNEPAYTV
+928 LKKLSEHNEPAYTV

-952 SSEVRLTAMAW
+952 SENITLTAMAW

-971 KAVLTRPENTYLLD
+971 KAILTAPENPYLLD
-985 TVGSINIPWAVEN
+985 DAGSINIPWKVEN
-998 RDSAATGQNV
+998 RDSTATGQDV
-1008 TLTVIRVQEDNTST
+1008 TLTVIRVEEDNTST
-1022 TVYQQSP
+1022 PVYSQSP
-1029 GSSTNGSV
+1029 GVSTNGSYN
-1037 SLPISLVKDDYL
+1037 LTIPAVKDNYL

-1055 MLTVDNPGDAPST
+1055 MLTVENPGDAPST
-1068 DSYPLYV
+1068 DSFPLYV
-1075 YNGDALKLQDSEGN
+1075 YNADALTLQDSEGN
-1089 DLPATL
+1089 DLPDTL
-1095 TMDNT
+1095 TLDNT
-1100 AKVSGTLPTTTSE
+1100 SKVSGNLPTTTAD

-1121 GLIEYVNINYKDF
+1121 GLIEYVNINYKEYN
-1134 DWNTYRDGIKWET
+1134 WNTYKDGIEWA
-1147 SDDSI
+1147 SSNDGV

-1165 IKVFGY
+1165 INVFDY
-1171 ETNLPRDTMAL
+1171 DTYLPGSTMAL
-1182 SSTADGKAVITATHA
+1182 SSTVDGTATITATHA
-1197 KTGMSDSVEVDVTTL
+1197 KTGMKDSVTVDVTTL

-1224 MKTTVQYI
+1224 MKTTVKYI
-1232 DGQGTEKTVQS
+1232 DGKGVEKTVYT

-1262 LSAGSVYNTL
+1262 LSSGSVYNTL
-1272 YLGTIYHSNLQS
+1272 YLGTIYHANLQS

-1334 GHYCEAAQLGPNG
+1334 GHYCEAAQMGPDG
-1347 TSLENGSVGQ
+1347 TSLQNGSVGQ
-1357 TYTTDRYGRAMVYFD
+1357 TYRTDKYGRAMVYFD

-1386 TEFLATDQMVYI
+1386 TEFLATDQMMYI

-1414 SMNGNLGEDEWM
+1414 SLNGNLGEDAWM

-1440 GGANKPFVARQVVD
+1440 GGANKPFVAMQVID
-1454 YGLDNGRTID
+1454 YGLTNGRTID

-1473 PTKTYPTATLKTT
+1473 PTRTYPNATLKTT
-1486 MFLWGEDASAAG
+1486 MFLWGEDASAAR
-1498 SYQLRM
+1498 SYQLQM
-1504 ADENGYVPGSQTGSV
+1504 ADENGYVPADQTGSV
-1519 TQYPFSSIPVAENS
+1519 TQYPFSSIPVAENTI
-1533 MTLSADTM
+1533 TLSADTM
-1541 TNSGWIA
+1541 TTSGWIA

-1557 RLTKNGSLVQE
+1557 RLTKSGSLVQE

-1596 LQSSSN
+1596 LKNSSN

-1612 GGNSVMQGITGVLNK
+1612 GGNAVMKGITDVLGK

-1649 FSALIWAGYDSLDL
+1649 FSALIWAGYDNMDL
-1663 NDVDYD
+1663 EDVDYD

-1692 DLASMAQG
+1692 DLSSMAQG

-1713 KVTSADADLNLQLT
+1713 KMTSADADLNLQLT

-1732 EIRYSLANQQWEIY
+1732 EIRYNLDQGAWEIF

-1751 FTAGVGMEIG
+1751 FTAGVGVEIG

-1775 SFRVGGALQLDFK
+1775 TFSVGGALQLDFQ
-1788 TAVRYSQQGN
+1788 TAVRYSQQGS
-1798 NVWSDPDAAAV
+1798 NVWIDHDATAV

-1842 GELSIDSQNKFL
+1842 GQLGIDSQNKFL
-1854 SRTYLADSNARQLN
+1854 SRTYLQNSADRQLN

-1893 RLASAGFSAT
+1893 KLASAGFSAT
-1903 QKFNSWDTIENY
+1903 QKFNQWDTIENY
-1915 WSSATSGLSAN
+1915 WSTATSGLSAN

-1936 LTLSSAS
+1936 MEVTSAS

-1948 RDYLETFA
+1948 RDYLEAFA
-1956 RSWGQPQVRIAL
+1956 RSWGSAQSRIAL
-1968 FSLDEPSALQSL
+1968 FSLDTPSALEKL
-1980 QSNANPDS
+1980 QTNANPDS

-2002 SDSESQSI
+2002 SDSESGSI

-2020 TNGSYAVSSA
+2020 TGSSYAVSSA
-2030 IADPGA
+2030 IADPA
-2036 GTDNVFTGFGDS
+2036 DFEGFGDS
-2048 GVDIAG
+2048 NVDIAG

-2060 AAWVRLS
+2060 AAFVRLA

-2072 KDEGDAVSVEE
+2072 KDEGDTVSVEE
-2083 QNLLMNGAEIVASIY
+2083 QNLLMNGAEIVASVY
-2098 QDGAWTSTRIT
+2098 ENGAWTSTRLT

-2124 DGKAVVFWRSV
+2124 EDSAVVFWRSV
-2135 YNADPNDPLDFR
+2135 YNANPNNPLDFQ

-2153 YSVYDETGWSA
+2153 YSCYKDGTWSEA
-2164 AQPLY
+2164 KPLY

-2186 GTAMAVYTLDKSE
+2186 GTAMAVYTLDKS
-2199 EGNTTTY
+2199 GTGDTTTY
-2206 EVGYTMVSSDGDLG
+2206 EVGYTMVSSSGELG
-2220 NAMLVT
+2220 KSMLVT

-2240 HFGTADG
+2240 NFGTADK

-2266 LLAVDKNGV
+2266 LLAVDSAGV
-2275 MSNSFPASLAEI
+2275 MSNSFPASLSEI

-2292 AAVGSTFRLATLSGN
+2292 AAVGSTFRLATLSGS

-2334 RSNGDTGYVLSAP
+2334 RSNGDMGYVLSSP
-2347 MELATLPSRTMAE
+2347 MELATLPNRTMAD
-2360 HFAAYVSNS
+2360 HFAAYVSNN
-2369 NQIKAIIQATQYGAT
+2369 NQIKAIIQATQYGETIDAQ
-2384 MDDPDQTFL
+2384 DQTLL
-2393 YTATSHFATDA
+2393 YTATSNFATDA
-2404 VEVESIGVDY
+2404 VEIESIGVDY

-2423 PVQFVVRNTGLN
+2423 PVQFVIRNTGLN
-2435 NVETLTVKMDD
+2435 NVTGLTVTMGS
-2446 GETATLNTTLLPNQS
+2446 GETATLKTALLPNQS
-2461 ATLIVY
+2461 ATLTVY

-2472 TVEDAS
+2472 TVTDAS
-2478 YTITA
+2478 YTVTA
-2483 SNGIYQSGTVY
+2483 SGGIRETGTVY

-2510 QEGRRTIGM
+2510 EQGQRTIGM
-2519 TLFNAAAATLAGNK
+2519 TLFNAAAATLAGK
-2533 NRDVKLAFYL
+2533 NRAVKLAFYL
-2543 DDQHT
+2543 DEQHT
-2548 QAANITCTTAG
+2548 KPATVTCTTTG
-2559 VSVSGNVLTIS
+2559 VTVSGNVLTIS
-2570 DPDALARIDDG
+2570 GADALARIDDG

-2591 GGYVKAQGY
+2591 GSYVKDQDY
-2600 DEVPAG
+2600 DEVPAS
-2606 GVYLY
+2606 GVYLF
-2611 ADLWTEGKMGTQTEK
+2611 ADLYTEGRIGTQTETV
-2626 ARMPEYYSSDNLGS
+2626 RLPEYYSSDNLGS
-2640 LLLTGAYAR
+2640 VLLTGAYAR

-2670 AITLKNNSLQTY
+2670 AITLKNNSLQPY

-2700 TKALTIP
+2700 TKELAVP
-2707 TNLNGETS
+2707 TNLSGETS
-2715 YTETVQ
+2715 HSETVQ
-2721 FSKQG
+2721 FTKQG

-2746 PVTLDDFVPATDAN
+2746 PVTLDDFVPAKDEN
-2760 GNEIANT
+2760 GNVIANT
-2767 YTYELSGLD
+2767 YTYELSGVD

-2787 TGGAVTVNGE
+2787 SNAAVTINGE
-2797 AVENGTATSVR
+2797 AVENGAATSVR

-2821 ENTYILR
+2821 EKTYILK
-2828 LTHIPAEP
+2828 LTDIPS
-2836 AGTGSYRITVHPSD
+2836 GSTSTGSYRITVKPSD
-2850 NGTVTPSRTT
+2850 YGTVSPSRTM
-2860 AGAGHTVTL
+2860 AGKGGTVTL

-2879 EKLTVTDSR
+2879 EKLTVKDAS
-2888 GTELHLVD
+2888 GNEIKLVD
-2896 QGEGRYSFTMPA
+2896 QGEGRYSFTMPDT
-2908 SNVTVEATFV
+2908 NVTVEASFV

-2928 DVSVGSWYYDAVKY
+2928 DVAVGDWYYDAVAY
-2942 VYENGLMTGTSAT
+2942 VYENGLMTGTSGT
-2955 LFSPNTTTTRG
+2955 LFSPNATTTRA

-2978 PAVHSSAG
+2978 PVANGSAG
-2986 FTDVPSGQWYTDAV
+2986 FTDVAYGTWYTAAV
-3000 NWAAANRI
+3000 NWAAANEI
-3008 VDGYGN
+3008 VTGYGS

-3026 QMAAILYRYA
+3026 QMAAILFRYA
-3036 NDMGMDVT
+3036 DFKGMDTT

-3050 VYTDESDISAYAV
+3050 GYTDEAEISAYAV

-3071 EGYITGTTAT
+3071 EGFITGTTAT
-3081 TLEPQGSATRAQ
+3081 TLKPQGSATRAQ
-3093 VATILMRYAQ
+3093 VATILTRYAQ
-3103 KLDQA
+3103 KADET

>member
-1 MRKRIISLLLAF
+1 MRKRIISLFLAV
-13 VLIISVVPVSAL
+13 VLVFSVIPVSAL
-25 AAVRELLGNSAAENQ
+25 AAVRDLLGNDPAVNQ
-40 TILNEL
+40 AILNEL
-46 SALTGGSS
+46 DALTGGSG
-54 AEAAAVLEKYGLLDE
+54 AEAAAVLEQYGLLDE
-69 NGQLNVDETVNLDG
+69 NGQLNVDETINLNG
-83 EDLTLSEVMDL
+83 EAMTLDEVMAL
-94 LSDPATDLTEVGYV
+94 LEDPSTDLTEVGYV

-115 GDLKTIIEIEQELAR
+115 GDLKTIVEIEQELQR

-138 RTFSGE
+138 RAFSGE
-144 AVSNLNSLLDQMET
+144 AVENLNSLLDQMET
-158 SGISLMRDTTALSS
+158 SGISLQSDAATLSG

-179 DLQLTLDDSGSNT
+179 DLTLTLDDSGSSK

-211 LKAQLLSTYLNS
+211 LKAQLLSSYINS

-231 SGTTYGSKIT
+231 SGTPYGNKLT
-241 LSSTAPSQTLSYT
+241 LNSATPSQTLRYT
-254 PTTDLADVRLY
+254 PTSDLTDVQLY
-265 VEVSTQGADDSS
+265 VEVSTKGTDDSS
-277 IQVNGKAIY
+277 IQASGKAIY

-297 ASGVVFEN
+297 ASGVVFQN
-305 AGGQLGDA
+305 GSSLGDA

-327 SSSIRDSSPAGF
+327 SPSIRDDTPEDY
-339 RGENVMPLDYNQ
+339 RGENVTPFDYTQ
-351 GIDINLSEEVLVQ
+351 GIDINLREEVLVQ

-395 SNSNYASLFY
+395 SNSNFKSLTYF
-405 SAVNGNAT
+405 AVNGNVT
-413 TVGYQVVIPTP
+413 SQENQIVIPTP
-424 ADIQITGIS
+424 SSIQITGIT

-439 YWGPELEPAQTQY
+439 YQGPELEPAQTQY

-461 TITTQDTEYPFE
+461 TITAQDTASPFE

-485 FGGSGSDPVPVAWI
+485 YGASGTDPVPIGWI
-499 SIDFNYQT
+499 NISFYHQT
-507 ITLSNDGNN
+507 ITLSNDGDN
-516 PVCTSITAAAGTYRT
+516 PSCTSVTAVGGNYRT
-531 GQRIPVVLEFDEL
+531 GQRVPVVLEFDEL
-544 VKVNDSGA
+544 VKIGSGA
-552 VMNINGHDFTAA
+552 VMNINGHDFTAE
-564 ELRMQSTAGN
+564 ELRMTNTAGN

-584 VDTAE
+584 KDTAE

-611 ISGVTLQSLVL
+611 VSGVTLESLVL
-622 RFAPTALNA
+622 RFAPTSFTA
-631 SAYDPETG
+631 SEYDPETG
-639 VTFSLE
+639 VTFSLD
-645 VNAAYDN
+645 VNHDYDEP
-652 LIANYDGGLTAPF
+652 ISNYDGGQTAPF
-665 RVLVNDGTETHTLPV
+665 QVLVNDGTETHTLPV
-680 TITEEETFVTAP
+680 TITEEETFVTDP
-692 LMIERKQEEATYQA
+692 LTIARKQEDTTYQA

-711 EGSKD
+711 EGTKKQ
-716 TPNWVDAFW
+716 PNWVDAFW
-725 LGASFTVPAY
+725 LTTNFTVPAY

-743 TADDPDV
+743 TSDAPDV
-750 TVLPLDAQAFPTLT
+750 TELPLDAEAEAFPTLT
-764 AAVKGA
+764 AAVKA
-770 DDMIPTATTGS
+770 AEEDKTPTSTTGS
-781 WTSSDEEIATLL
+781 WTSDVEGIVTLV
-793 PVDGTPLQ
+793 PVEGNPLQ
-801 VIVQPTGQKLGEVT
+801 VTVVPTGQKLGEVT
-815 FTFTADNGT
+815 ITFTADNGT

-832 ADSVTY
+832 EASVTY

-849 IPSNTATIVA
+849 IPASTSTIVA
-859 RKNAAATVLWI
+859 RKNAAATVLWV
-870 SNAKEFAADEQG
+870 SNAKEFATDEAG
-882 NPVDFDFTVALYE
+882 NPVEFDFTVTLYE
-895 GNFTTEAALEG
+895 GNYETEAALEG
-906 QQPVATY
+906 KTSVATY
-913 TADKEKN
+913 TVDQDKN
-920 GYEIPANV
+920 SCEIPANV
-928 LETLSVNNEPAYTV
+928 LDKLSVGSVPAYTV

-952 SSEVRLTAMAW
+952 SDAVRLTAMAW

-971 KAVLTRPENTYLLD
+971 EAVLTRPESTYLLD
-985 TVGSINIPWAVEN
+985 DAGSINIGWAVEN
-998 RDSAATGQNV
+998 RDSTAAGQDV
-1008 TLTVIRVQEDNTST
+1008 TLTIVRVEEDNNST
-1022 TVYQQSP
+1022 TKVEKL
-1029 GSSTNGSV
+1029 GSSSNGSYV
-1037 SLPISLVKDDYL
+1037 LNLEPVRDDYL

-1055 MLTVDNPGDAPST
+1055 MLTVENPGDAPST
-1068 DSYPLYV
+1068 DSFPLYV
-1075 YNGDALKLQDSEGN
+1075 YNADALTLQDSEGHELPDTLTLDN
-1089 DLPATL
+1089 TSKVSSGDLPT
-1095 TMDNT
+1095 DT
-1100 AKVSGTLPTTTSE
+1100 AQ

-1121 GLIEYVNINYKDF
+1121 GLIEYVNINYKEYN
-1134 DWNTYRDGIKWET
+1134 WNTYKDGIEWA
-1147 SDDSI
+1147 SSNDGV

-1165 IKVFGY
+1165 INVFDY
-1171 ETNLPRDTMAL
+1171 DTYLPGSTMAL
-1182 SSTADGKAVITATHA
+1182 ASTVDGTATITATHA
-1197 KTGMSDSVEVDVTTL
+1197 KTGMKDSVTVNVTTL

-1224 MKTTVQYI
+1224 MKTTVKYI
-1232 DGQGTEKTVQS
+1232 DGKGVEKTVYT

-1262 LSAGSVYNTL
+1262 LSSGSVYNTL
-1272 YLGTIYHSNLQS
+1272 YLGTIYHANLQS

-1309 VILHKPNGDPLAD
+1309 VILHKPNGDPLAN

-1334 GHYCEAAQLGPNG
+1334 GHYCEAAQMGPDG
-1347 TSLENGSVGQ
+1347 TSLQNGSVGQ
-1357 TYTTDRYGRAMVYFD
+1357 TYTTDQYGRAMVYFD

-1386 TEFLATDQMVYI
+1386 TEFLATDQMMYI

-1414 SMNGNLGEDEWM
+1414 SLNGNLGEDAWM

-1440 GGANKPFVARQVVD
+1440 GGANKPFVAMQVID
-1454 YGLDNGRTID
+1454 YGLENGRTID

-1473 PTKTYPTATLKTT
+1473 PTRIYPNATLKTT
-1486 MFLWGEDASAAG
+1486 MFLWGEDASAAR
-1498 SYQLRM
+1498 SYQLQIV
-1504 ADENGYVPGSQTGSV
+1504 DEKGYVPADQTGSV
-1519 TQYPFSSIPVAENS
+1519 TQYPFSSIPVAENTI
-1533 MTLSADTM
+1533 TLSADTM
-1541 TNSGWIA
+1541 TTSGWIA

-1557 RLTKNGSLVQE
+1557 RLTKSGSLVQE

-1596 LQSSSN
+1596 LKNSSN

-1612 GGNSVMQGITGVLNK
+1612 GGNAVMKGITDVLGK

-1649 FSALIWAGYDSLDL
+1649 FSALIWAGYDNMDL
-1663 NDVDYD
+1663 EDVDYD

-1692 DLASMAQG
+1692 DLSSMAQG

-1713 KVTSADADLNLQLT
+1713 KMTSADADLNLQLT

-1732 EIRYSLANQQWEIY
+1732 EIRYNLDQGAWEIY

-1751 FTAGVGMEIG
+1751 FTAGVGVEIG

-1775 SFRVGGALQLDFK
+1775 TFSVGGALQLDFK
-1788 TAVRYSQQGN
+1788 TAVRYSQQGS
-1798 NVWSDPDAAAV
+1798 NVWSDPDATAV

-1842 GELSIDSQNKFL
+1842 GQLGIDSQNKFL
-1854 SRTYLADSNARQLN
+1854 SRTYLADSSARQLN

-1893 RLASAGFSAT
+1893 KLASAGFSAT
-1903 QKFNSWDTIENY
+1903 QKFNQWDTIENY
-1915 WSSATSGLSAN
+1915 WSTATSGLSAN
-1926 TLQLMAAQNG
+1926 TLQLMAAQSG
-1936 LTLSSAS
+1936 MEVTSAS

-1948 RDYLETFA
+1948 RDYLEAFA
-1956 RSWGQPQVRIAL
+1956 RSWGSAQSRIAL
-1968 FSLDEPSALQSL
+1968 FSLDTPSALQSL
-1980 QSNANPDS
+1980 QTNANPDS

-2002 SDSESQSI
+2002 SDSKSQSI

-2020 TNGSYAVSSA
+2020 TNGSYAASNPISDP
-2030 IADPGA
+2030 AD
-2036 GTDNVFTGFGDS
+2036 FTGFGDS
-2048 GVDIAG
+2048 NVDIAG

-2060 AAWVRLS
+2060 AAFVRLA

-2072 KDEGDAVSVEE
+2072 KDEGDTVSVEE
-2083 QNLLMNGAEIVASIY
+2083 QNLLMNGAEIVASVY
-2098 QDGAWTSTRIT
+2098 NGTSWTSTRLT

-2124 DGKAVVFWRSV
+2124 EDSAVVFWRSV
-2135 YNADPNDPLDFR
+2135 YNANPNNPLDFQ

-2153 YSVYDETGWSA
+2153 YSCYKDGTWSEA
-2164 AQPLY
+2164 KPLY

-2186 GTAMAVYTLDKSE
+2186 GTAMAVYTLDKS
-2199 EGNTTTY
+2199 GTGDTTTY
-2206 EVGYTMVSSDGDLG
+2206 EVGYTMVSPDGDLG
-2220 NAMLVT
+2220 KSMLVT

-2240 HFGTADG
+2240 NFGTADK

-2266 LLAVDKNGV
+2266 LLAVDSAGV
-2275 MSNSFPASLAEI
+2275 MSNSFPASLSEI

-2292 AAVGSTFRLATLSGN
+2292 AAVGSTFRLATLSGS

-2334 RSNGDTGYVLSAP
+2334 RSNGSAGYVLSSP
-2347 MELATLPSRTMAE
+2347 MELATLPNRTMAD
-2360 HFAAYVSNS
+2360 HFAAYVSGS
-2369 NQIKAIIQATQYGAT
+2369 NEIKAIIQATQYGETINAQ
-2384 MDDPDQTFL
+2384 DQTLL
-2393 YTATSHFATDA
+2393 YTATSNFATDA
-2404 VEVESIGVDY
+2404 VEVTSIGVDY

-2423 PVQFVVRNTGLN
+2423 PVQFVIRNTGLN
-2435 NVETLTVKMDD
+2435 NVENLTVTMGS
-2446 GETATLNTTLLPNQS
+2446 GETATLNTALLPNQS
-2461 ATLIVY
+2461 ATLTVY

-2472 TVEDAS
+2472 TVTDAS
-2478 YTITA
+2478 HTVTA
-2483 SNGIYQSGTVY
+2483 SGGIRETGTVY

-2510 QEGRRTIGM
+2510 EQGQRTIGM

-2533 NRDVKLAFYL
+2533 NREVKLALYL
-2543 DDQHT
+2543 DEQHT
-2548 QAANITCTTAG
+2548 KPATVTCNTTG
-2559 VSVSGNVLTIS
+2559 VTVSGNVLTIS
-2570 DPDALARIDDG
+2570 GADALARIDDG

-2591 GGYVKAQGY
+2591 GSYVKDQGY
-2600 DEVPAG
+2600 DEVPG
-2606 GVYLY
+2606 SGVYLF
-2611 ADLWTEGKMGTQTEK
+2611 ADLYTEGTIGGQTEQV
-2626 ARMPEYYSSDNLGS
+2626 RLPEYYSSDNLGS
-2640 LLLTGAYAR
+2640 VLLTGAYAR

-2700 TKALTIP
+2700 TKELAVP
-2707 TNLNGETS
+2707 TTLAGETS

-2721 FSKQG
+2721 FTKQG

-2746 PVTLDDFVPATDAN
+2746 PVTLDDFVPAKDEN

-2767 YTYELSGLD
+2767 YTYELSGVD

-2781 VTAYSG
+2781 ITAYSG
-2787 TGGAVTVNGE
+2787 TGAAVTINGKT
-2797 AVENGTATSVR
+2797 VENGAATSVR

-2816 TVVIG
+2816 TVVLG
-2821 ENTYILR
+2821 GNTYILK
-2828 LTHIPAEP
+2828 LTDIP
-2836 AGTGSYRITVHPSD
+2836 TGPVSGHRITVKPSD
-2850 NGTVTPSRTT
+2850 HGTVSPSRTM
-2860 AGAGHTVTL
+2860 AGKGGTVTL

-2879 EKLTVTDSR
+2879 EKLTVKDAS
-2888 GTELHLVD
+2888 GNELKLVD
-2896 QGEGRYSFTMPA
+2896 QGEGRYSFTMPDT
-2908 SNVTVEATFV
+2908 NVTVEATFV

-2928 DVSVGSWYYDAVKY
+2928 DVAVGDWYYDAVAY
-2942 VYENGLMTGTSAT
+2942 VYENGLMTGTSGT
-2955 LFSPNTTTTRG
+2955 LFSPNATTTRA

-2978 PAVHSSAG
+2978 PVANGSAG
-2986 FTDVPSGQWYTDAV
+2986 FTDVAYGTWYTAAV
-3000 NWAAANRI
+3000 NWAAANDI
-3008 VDGYGN
+3008 VTGYGS

-3026 QMAAILYRYA
+3026 QMAAILFRYA
-3036 NDMGMDVT
+3036 DFKGMDTT

-3050 VYTDESDISAYAV
+3050 GYTDAGDISAYAV

-3071 EGYITGTTAT
+3071 EGFITGTTAT
-3081 TLEPQGSATRAQ
+3081 TLKPQGSATRAQ
-3093 VATILMRYAQ
+3093 VATILTRYAQ
-3103 KLDQA
+3103 KADET

>member
-1 MRKRIISLLLAF
+1 MRKRIISLFLAV
-13 VLIISVVPVSAL
+13 VLVFSVIPVSAL
-25 AAVRELLGNSAAENQ
+25 AAVRDLLGNDPAVNQ
-40 TILNEL
+40 AILNEL
-46 SALTGGSS
+46 DALTGGSG
-54 AEAAAVLEKYGLLDE
+54 AEAAAVLEQYGLLDE
-69 NGQLNVDETVNLDG
+69 NGQLNVDETINLNG
-83 EDLTLSEVMDL
+83 EAMTLDEVMAL
-94 LSDPATDLTEVGYV
+94 LENPSTDLTEVGYV

-115 GDLKTIIEIEQELAR
+115 GDLKTIVEIEQELKR

-138 RTFSGE
+138 RAFSGE
-144 AVSNLNSLLDQMET
+144 AVENLNSLLDQMET
-158 SGISLMRDTTALSS
+158 SGISLQSDAATLSG

-179 DLQLTLDDSGSNT
+179 DLTLTLDDSGSSK

-211 LKAQLLSTYLNS
+211 LKAQLLSSYINS

-231 SGTTYGSKIT
+231 SGAAYGNKLTLTSTT
-241 LSSTAPSQTLSYT
+241 PSQTLNYT
-254 PTTDLADVRLY
+254 PTSDLADVQLY
-265 VEVSTQGADDSS
+265 VEVSTKGADNSS
-277 IQVNGKAIY
+277 IQASGKAIY

-297 ASGVVFEN
+297 ASGVVFQN
-305 AGGQLGDA
+305 GSSLGDA
-313 STVTLVRDIGLPNL
+313 STVTLVRDIGLPDL
-327 SSSIRDSSPAGF
+327 STSIRDDAPDSFHAT
-339 RGENVMPLDYNQ
+339 NVTPFDYTQ
-351 GIDINLSEEVLVQ
+351 GIDINLREEVLVQ

-383 VANYSLNLMMNQ
+383 VANYSLNLMMSQ
-395 SNSNYASLFY
+395 SNSDFKSLHY
-405 SAVNGNAT
+405 LAVNGNVT
-413 TVGYQVVIPTP
+413 SQENQIVIPTP
-424 ADIQITGIS
+424 SSIQITGIT

-439 YWGPELEPAQTQY
+439 YVGPALEPAQTQY
-452 MQEGTQYPL
+452 MQEWTQYPL
-461 TITTQDTEYPFE
+461 TITAQDTASPFE

-485 FGGSGSDPVPVAWI
+485 YGASGTDPAPIERIDI
-499 SIDFNYQT
+499 SFYHQT
-507 ITLSNDGNN
+507 LTLSNDGDN
-516 PVCTSITAAAGTYRT
+516 PSCTSVTAVGGNYRT
-531 GQRIPVVLEFDEL
+531 GQRVPVVLEFNEL
-544 VKVNDSGA
+544 VKVSGSGA
-552 VMNINGHDFTAA
+552 VMNINGHDFTAD
-564 ELRMQSTAGN
+564 ELRMTNTAGN

-584 VDTAE
+584 KDTAE

-604 RTSINQK
+604 RTAINQK
-611 ISGVTLQSLVL
+611 VSDVTLESLVL
-622 RFAPTALNA
+622 RFAPTALTA
-631 SAYDPETG
+631 SAYDVETG
-639 VTFSLE
+639 VTFSLD
-645 VNAAYDN
+645 VNHDYDTP
-652 LIANYDGGLTAPF
+652 ISNYDGGQTAPF
-665 RVLVNDGTETHTLPV
+665 RVVVNDGTETHTLPV
-680 TITEEETFVTAP
+680 TITEEKTFVTDP
-692 LMIERKQEEATYQA
+692 LTIARKQEDTTYQA

-711 EGSKD
+711 EGTKKD
-716 TPNWVDAFW
+716 PNWVDAFW
-725 LGASFTVPAY
+725 LGDSFTVPAY

-743 TADDPDV
+743 TADSSED
-750 TVLPLDAQAFPTLT
+750 TLALDAEAFPTLT
-764 AAVKGA
+764 AAVKAA
-770 DDMIPTATTGS
+770 DADKTPTATTGS
-781 WTSSDEEIATLL
+781 WTSDVEGIVTLV
-793 PVDGTPLQ
+793 PVEGNPLQ
-801 VIVQPTGQKLGEVT
+801 VTVVPTGQKLGEVT
-815 FTFTADNGT
+815 ITFTADNGT

-832 ADSVTY
+832 EASVTY

-849 IPSNTATIVA
+849 IPASTSTIVA
-859 RKNAAATVLWI
+859 RKNAAATVLWV
-870 SNAKEFAADEQG
+870 SNAKEFATDEAG
-882 NPVDFDFTVALYE
+882 NPVEFDFTVTLYE
-895 GNFTTEAALEG
+895 GNFETEAALEG
-906 QQPVATY
+906 KTPVATY
-913 TADKEKN
+913 TVDQDKN
-920 GYEIPANV
+920 SCEIPANV
-928 LETLSVNNEPAYTV
+928 LDKLSVGSVPAYTV

-952 SSEVRLTAMAW
+952 SENIKLTAMAW

-971 KAVLTRPENTYLLD
+971 KAVLTRPESTYLLD
-985 TVGSINIPWAVEN
+985 DAGSINIGWAVEN
-998 RDSAATGQNV
+998 RDSTATGQDV
-1008 TLTVIRVQEDNTST
+1008 TLTIVRVQEDNNST
-1022 TVYQQSP
+1022 TKVEKL
-1029 GSSTNGSV
+1029 GSSSNGSYV
-1037 SLPISLVKDDYL
+1037 LNLEPVRDNYL

-1055 MLTVDNPGDAPST
+1055 MLTVENPGDAPST
-1068 DSYPLYV
+1068 DSFPLYV
-1075 YNGDALKLQDSEGN
+1075 YNADALKLQDSERN
-1089 DLPATL
+1089 DLPDTL
-1095 TMDNT
+1095 TLDNT
-1100 AKVSGTLPTTTSE
+1100 SKVSGNLPTTTAD

-1121 GLIEYVNINYKDF
+1121 GLIEYVNINYKEYN
-1134 DWNTYRDGIKWET
+1134 WNTYKDGIEWA
-1147 SDDSI
+1147 SSNDGV

-1165 IKVFGY
+1165 INVFDY
-1171 ETNLPRDTMAL
+1171 DTYLPGSTMAL
-1182 SSTADGKAVITATHA
+1182 SSTVDGTATITATHA
-1197 KTGMSDSVEVDVTTL
+1197 KTGMKDSVTVNVTTL

-1224 MKTTVQYI
+1224 MKTTVKYI
-1232 DGQGTEKTVQS
+1232 DGKGVEKTVYT

-1262 LSAGSVYNTL
+1262 LSSGSVYNTL
-1272 YLGTIYHSNLQS
+1272 YLGTIYHANLQS

-1309 VILHKPNGDPLAD
+1309 VILHKPNGDPLAN

-1334 GHYCEAAQLGPNG
+1334 GHYCEAAQMGPDG
-1347 TSLENGSVGQ
+1347 TSLQNGSVGQ
-1357 TYTTDRYGRAMVYFD
+1357 TYRTDKYGRAMVYFD

-1386 TEFLATDQMVYI
+1386 TEFLATDQMMYI

-1414 SMNGNLGEDEWM
+1414 SLNGNLGEDAWM

-1440 GGANKPFVARQVVD
+1440 GGANKPFVAMQVID
-1454 YGLDNGRTID
+1454 YGLTNGRTID

-1473 PTKTYPTATLKTT
+1473 PTRTYPNATLKTT
-1486 MFLWGEDASAAG
+1486 MFLWGEDASAAR
-1498 SYQLRM
+1498 SYQLQM
-1504 ADENGYVPGSQTGSV
+1504 ADENGYVPADQTGSV
-1519 TQYPFSSIPVAENS
+1519 TQYPFSSIPVAENTI
-1533 MTLSADTM
+1533 TLSADTM
-1541 TNSGWIA
+1541 TTSGWIA

-1557 RLTKNGSLVQE
+1557 RLTKSGSLVQE

-1596 LQSSSN
+1596 LKNSSN

-1612 GGNSVMQGITGVLNK
+1612 GGNAVMKGITNVLGK

-1649 FSALIWAGYDSLDL
+1649 FSALIWAGYDNMDL
-1663 NDVDYD
+1663 EDVDYD

-1692 DLASMAQG
+1692 DLSSMAQG

-1708 RENAA
+1708 RENAT
-1713 KVTSADADLNLQLT
+1713 KMTSADADLNLQLT

-1732 EIRYSLANQQWEIY
+1732 EIRYNLDQGAWEIY

-1751 FTAGVGMEIG
+1751 FTAGVGVEIG

-1775 SFRVGGALQLDFK
+1775 TFSVGGALQLDFK
-1788 TAVRYSQQGN
+1788 TAVRYSQQGDD
-1798 NVWSDPDAAAV
+1798 VWSDPRVTAV

-1842 GELSIDSQNKFL
+1842 GQLGIDSQNKFL
-1854 SRTYLADSNARQLN
+1854 SRTYLTSNKQLN
-1868 GQGLNASGEVGIKF
+1868 GQGLNATGEVGIKF

-1893 RLASAGFSAT
+1893 KLASAGFSAT
-1903 QKFNSWDTIENY
+1903 QKFNQWDAIENY
-1915 WSSATSGLSAN
+1915 WNSATSGLSAN

-1936 LTLSSAS
+1936 MEVTSAS

-1948 RDYLETFA
+1948 RDYLEAFA
-1956 RSWGQPQVRIAL
+1956 RSWGSAQSRIAL
-1968 FSLDEPSALQSL
+1968 FSLDTPSALKSL
-1980 QSNANPDS
+1980 QTNANPDS

-2020 TNGSYAVSSA
+2020 TGSSYVQSQA
-2030 IADPGA
+2030 IADP
-2036 GTDNVFTGFGDS
+2036 TDFTGYGDS
-2048 GVDIAG
+2048 NVDIAG

-2060 AAWVRLS
+2060 AAFVRLA

-2072 KDEGDAVSVEE
+2072 KDEGDTVSVEE
-2083 QNLLMNGAEIVASIY
+2083 QNLLMNGAEIVASVY
-2098 QDGAWTSTRIT
+2098 ENGAWTSTRLT

-2124 DGKAVVFWRSV
+2124 EDSAVVFWRSV
-2135 YNADPNDPLDFR
+2135 YNANPNNPLDFQ

-2153 YSVYDETGWSA
+2153 YSVYNHTTGKWSEA
-2164 AQPLY
+2164 KPLY

-2186 GTAMAVYTLDKSE
+2186 GTAMAVYTLDKS
-2199 EGNTTTY
+2199 GTGDTTTY
-2206 EVGYTMVSSDGDLG
+2206 EVGYTMVSPDGTLG
-2220 NAMLVT
+2220 SAMLVT

-2240 HFGTADG
+2240 NFGTADK

-2266 LLAVDKNGV
+2266 LLAVDSAGV
-2275 MSNSFPASLAEI
+2275 MSNSFPASLSEI

-2292 AAVGSTFRLATLSGN
+2292 AAVGSTFRLATLSGS

-2334 RSNGDTGYVLSAP
+2334 RSNGSTGYVLSSP
-2347 MELATLPSRTMAE
+2347 MELATLPNRTMAD
-2360 HFAAYVSNS
+2360 HFAAYVSGS
-2369 NQIKAIIQATQYGAT
+2369 NEIKAIIQATQYGETIDAQ
-2384 MDDPDQTFL
+2384 DQTFL
-2393 YTATSHFATDA
+2393 YTATSNFATDA
-2404 VEVESIGVDY
+2404 VEIESIGVDY

-2423 PVQFVVRNTGLN
+2423 PVQFVIRNTGLN
-2435 NVETLTVKMDD
+2435 NVTGLTVTMGS
-2446 GETATLNTTLLPNQS
+2446 GETATLNTALLPNQS
-2461 ATLIVY
+2461 ATLTVY

-2472 TVEDAS
+2472 TVTDAS
-2478 YTITA
+2478 YTVTA
-2483 SNGIYQSGTVY
+2483 SGGIRETGKVY

-2510 QEGRRTIGM
+2510 EQGQRTIGM
-2519 TLFNAAAATLAGNK
+2519 TLFNAAAATLAGK
-2533 NRDVKLAFYL
+2533 NRAVKLAFYL
-2543 DDQHT
+2543 DEQHT
-2548 QAANITCTTAG
+2548 KPATVTCTTTG
-2559 VSVSGNVLTIS
+2559 VSVDGNVLTITDS
-2570 DPDALARIDDG
+2570 DALARIDDG
-2581 SFSLEVTYDL
+2581 SFSLEVTYNL
-2591 GGYVKAQGY
+2591 GSYVKDQGY
-2600 DEVPAG
+2600 DEVPAS
-2606 GVYLY
+2606 GVYLF
-2611 ADLWTEGKMGTQTEK
+2611 ADLYTEGTIGGQTEQV
-2626 ARMPEYYSSDNLGS
+2626 RLPEYYSSDNLGS
-2640 LLLTGAYAR
+2640 VLLTGAYAR

-2700 TKALTIP
+2700 TKELAVP
-2707 TNLNGETS
+2707 TNLSGETS
-2715 YTETVQ
+2715 HSETVQ
-2721 FSKQG
+2721 FTKQG

-2746 PVTLDDFVPATDAN
+2746 PVTLDDFVPAKDEN

-2767 YTYELSGLD
+2767 YTYELSGVD

-2781 VTAYSG
+2781 ITAYSG
-2787 TGGAVTVNGE
+2787 TGAAVTINGE
-2797 AVENGTATSVR
+2797 AVENGAATSVR

-2816 TVVIG
+2816 TVVLG
-2821 ENTYILR
+2821 GNTYILK
-2828 LTHIPAEP
+2828 LTDIPS
-2836 AGTGSYRITVHPSD
+2836 GSTSTGSYRITVKPSD
-2850 NGTVTPSRTT
+2850 HGTVSPSRTT
-2860 AGAGHTVTL
+2860 AGKGGTVTL

-2879 EKLTVTDSR
+2879 EKLTVKDAS
-2888 GTELHLVD
+2888 GNELKLVD
-2896 QGEGRYSFTMPA
+2896 QGEGRYSFTMPDT
-2908 SNVTVEATFV
+2908 NVTVEASFV
-2918 PDDGAGLPFT
+2918 LDDGAGLPFT
-2928 DVSVGSWYYDAVKY
+2928 DVAVGDWYYDAVAY
-2942 VYENGLMTGTSAT
+2942 VYENGLMTGTSGT
-2955 LFSPNTTTTRG
+2955 LFSPNATTTRA

-2978 PAVHSSAG
+2978 PVANGSAG
-2986 FTDVPSGQWYTDAV
+2986 FTDVAYGTWYTAAV
-3000 NWAAANRI
+3000 NWAAANEI
-3008 VDGYGN
+3008 VTGYGS

-3026 QMAAILYRYA
+3026 QMAAILFRYA
-3036 NDMGMDVT
+3036 DFKGMDTT

-3050 VYTDESDISAYAV
+3050 GYTDAGDISAYAV

-3071 EGYITGTTAT
+3071 EGFITGTTAT
-3081 TLEPQGSATRAQ
+3081 TLKPQGSATRAQ
-3093 VATILMRYAQ
+3093 VATILTRYAQ
-3103 KLDQA
+3103 KADET

>member
-1 MRKRIISLLLAF
+1 MRKRIISLFLAV
-13 VLIISVVPVSAL
+13 VLVFSVIPVSAL
-25 AAVRELLGNSAAENQ
+25 AAVRDLLGNDPAVNQ
-40 TILNEL
+40 AILNEL
-46 SALTGGSS
+46 DALTGGSG
-54 AEAAAVLEKYGLLDE
+54 AEAAAVLEQYGLLDE
-69 NGQLNVDETVNLDG
+69 NGQLNVDETINLNG
-83 EDLTLSEVMDL
+83 EAMTLDEVMAL
-94 LSDPATDLTEVGYV
+94 LEDPSTDLTEVGYV

-115 GDLKTIIEIEQELAR
+115 GDLKTIVEIEQELQR

-138 RTFSGE
+138 RAFSGE
-144 AVSNLNSLLDQMET
+144 AVENLNSLLDQMET
-158 SGISLMRDTTALSS
+158 TGISLQSDAATLSG

-179 DLQLTLDDSGSNT
+179 DLTLTLDDSGSSK
-192 ISSEPFS
+192 ISSEAFS

-211 LKAQLLSTYLNS
+211 LKAQLLSSYINS

-231 SGTTYGSKIT
+231 SGTPYGNKLT
-241 LSSTAPSQTLSYT
+241 LNSSTPSQTLRYT
-254 PTTDLADVRLY
+254 PTSDLTDVQLY
-265 VEVSTQGADDSS
+265 VEVSTKGTDDSS
-277 IQVNGKAIY
+277 IQASGKAIY

-297 ASGVVFEN
+297 ASGVVFQN
-305 AGGQLGDA
+305 GSSLGDA
-313 STVTLVRDIGLPNL
+313 STVTLVRDIGLPDL
-327 SSSIRDSSPAGF
+327 SPSIRDDAPEGY
-339 RGENVMPLDYNQ
+339 RVENVKPFDYTQ
-351 GIDINLSEEVLVQ
+351 GIDIKLSEEVLVQ

-369 VQRLYDAK
+369 IQRLYDAK

-383 VANYSLNLMMNQ
+383 VAKYSLNLMMNQ
-395 SNSNYASLFY
+395 SNSNFKSLTYF
-405 SAVNGNAT
+405 AVNGNVT
-413 TVGYQVVIPTP
+413 SQENQIVIPTP
-424 ADIQITGIS
+424 SSIQITGIT

-439 YWGPELEPAQTQY
+439 YRGPELEPAQTQY

-461 TITTQDTEYPFE
+461 TITAQDTASPFE

-485 FGGSGSDPVPVAWI
+485 YGASGTDPAPIEWI
-499 SIDFNYQT
+499 NIGFYHQT
-507 ITLSNDGNN
+507 ITLSNDGDN
-516 PVCTSITAAAGTYRT
+516 PSCTSVTAVGGNYRT
-531 GQRIPVVLEFDEL
+531 GQRVPVVLEFDEL
-544 VKVNDSGA
+544 VKVSGSGA
-552 VMNINGHDFTAA
+552 VMNINGHDFTAE
-564 ELRMQSTAGN
+564 ELRMTNTAGN

-584 VDTAE
+584 KDNAK

-604 RTSINQK
+604 RTSINQEV
-611 ISGVTLQSLVL
+611 SGVTLESLVL
-622 RFAPTALNA
+622 RFAPTALTA
-631 SAYDPETG
+631 SAYDVETG
-639 VTFSLE
+639 VTFSLD
-645 VNAAYDN
+645 VNHDYDTP
-652 LIANYDGGLTAPF
+652 ISNYDGGQTAPF

-680 TITEEETFVTAP
+680 TITEEETFVTDP
-692 LMIERKQEEATYQA
+692 LTIARKQEDTTYQA

-711 EGSKD
+711 EGTKAS
-716 TPNWVDAFW
+716 PNWVDAFW
-725 LGASFTVPAY
+725 LTASFTVPAY

-743 TADDPDV
+743 TADSSED
-750 TVLPLDAQAFPTLT
+750 TLALDAEAFPTLT
-764 AAVKGA
+764 AAVKAA
-770 DDMIPTATTGS
+770 DADKTPTSTTGS

-815 FTFTADNGT
+815 ITFTADNGT
-824 PEDETDDK
+824 LDNTDDDRS
-832 ADSVTY
+832 DSVTY

-849 IPSNTATIVA
+849 IPASTSTIVE
-859 RKNAAATVLWI
+859 RKNAAATVLWV
-870 SNAKEFAADEQG
+870 SNAKEFATDDEG
-882 NPVDFDFTVALYE
+882 NPVEFDFTVTLYE
-895 GNFTTEAALEG
+895 GEFETEAALEG
-906 QQPVATY
+906 KTPVATY
-913 TADKEKN
+913 TVDQDKN
-920 GYEIPANV
+920 SCEIPANV
-928 LETLSVNNEPAYTV
+928 LDKLSVGSVPAYTV

-952 SSEVRLTAMAW
+952 SDAVRLTAMAW

-971 KAVLTRPENTYLLD
+971 EAVLTRPESTYLLD
-985 TVGSINIPWAVEN
+985 DAGSINIGWAVEN
-998 RDSAATGQNV
+998 RDSTAAGQDV
-1008 TLTVIRVQEDNTST
+1008 TLTIVRVEEDNNST
-1022 TVYQQSP
+1022 TKVEKL
-1029 GSSTNGSV
+1029 GSSSNGSYV
-1037 SLPISLVKDDYL
+1037 LNLEPVRDDYL

-1055 MLTVDNPGDAPST
+1055 MLTVENPGDAPST
-1068 DSYPLYV
+1068 DSFPLYV
-1075 YNGDALKLQDSEGN
+1075 YNADALTLQDSEGHELPDTLTLDN
-1089 DLPATL
+1089 TSKVSSGDLPT
-1095 TMDNT
+1095 DT
-1100 AKVSGTLPTTTSE
+1100 AQ

-1121 GLIEYVNINYKDF
+1121 GLIEYVNINYKEYN
-1134 DWNTYRDGIKWET
+1134 WNTYKDGIEWA
-1147 SDDSI
+1147 SSNDGV

-1165 IKVFGY
+1165 INVFGY
-1171 ETNLPRDTMAL
+1171 DTYLPGSTMAL
-1182 SSTADGKAVITATHA
+1182 SSTVDGTATITATHA
-1197 KTGMSDSVEVDVTTL
+1197 KTGMKDSVTVDVTTL

-1224 MKTTVQYI
+1224 MKTTVKYI
-1232 DGQGTEKTVQS
+1232 DGKGVEKTVYT

-1252 EPDGIASDVW
+1252 EPDGIVSDVW
-1262 LSAGSVYNTL
+1262 LSSGSVYNTL
-1272 YLGTIYHSNLQS
+1272 YLGTIYHANLQS

-1334 GHYCEAAQLGPNG
+1334 GHYCEAAQMGPDG
-1347 TSLENGSVGQ
+1347 TSLQNGSVGQ
-1357 TYTTDRYGRAMVYFD
+1357 TYTTDQYGRAMVYFD

-1386 TEFLATDQMVYI
+1386 TEFLATDQMMYI

-1414 SMNGNLGEDEWM
+1414 SLNGNLGEDAWM

-1440 GGANKPFVARQVVD
+1440 GGANKPFVAMQVID
-1454 YGLDNGRTID
+1454 YGLENGRTID

-1473 PTKTYPTATLKTT
+1473 PTRTYPNATLKTT
-1486 MFLWGEDASAAG
+1486 MFLWGEDASAAR
-1498 SYQLRM
+1498 SYQLQM
-1504 ADENGYVPGSQTGSV
+1504 ADEKGYVPADQTGSV
-1519 TQYPFSSIPVAENS
+1519 TQYPFSSIPVAENTI
-1533 MTLSADTM
+1533 TLSADTM
-1541 TNSGWIA
+1541 TTSGWIA

-1557 RLTKNGSLVQE
+1557 RLTKSGSLVQE

-1596 LQSSSN
+1596 LKNSSN

-1612 GGNSVMQGITGVLNK
+1612 GGNAVMKGITNVLGK

-1649 FSALIWAGYDSLDL
+1649 FSALIWAGYDNMDL
-1663 NDVDYD
+1663 EDVDYD

-1692 DLASMAQG
+1692 DLSSMAQG

-1713 KVTSADADLNLQLT
+1713 KMTSADADLNLQLT

-1732 EIRYSLANQQWEIY
+1732 EIRYNLDQGAWEIY

-1751 FTAGVGMEIG
+1751 FTAGVGVEIG

-1775 SFRVGGALQLDFK
+1775 TFSVGGALQLDFK
-1788 TAVRYSQQGN
+1788 TAVRYSQQGS
-1798 NVWSDPDAAAV
+1798 NVWSDPDATAV

-1842 GELSIDSQNKFL
+1842 GQLGIDSQNKFL
-1854 SRTYLADSNARQLN
+1854 SRTYLQNSADRQLN

-1893 RLASAGFSAT
+1893 KLASAGFSAT
-1903 QKFNSWDTIENY
+1903 QKFNQWDAIENY
-1915 WSSATSGLSAN
+1915 WNSATSGLSAN

-1936 LTLSSAS
+1936 MEVTSAS

-1948 RDYLETFA
+1948 RDYLEAFA
-1956 RSWGQPQVRIAL
+1956 RSWGSAQSRIAL
-1968 FSLDEPSALQSL
+1968 FSLDTPSALQSL
-1980 QSNANPDS
+1980 QTNANPDS

-2002 SDSESQSI
+2002 SDSESGSI

-2030 IADPGA
+2030 IADPA
-2036 GTDNVFTGFGDS
+2036 DFTGYGDS
-2048 GVDIAG
+2048 NVDIAG

-2060 AAWVRLS
+2060 AAFVRLA

-2072 KDEGDAVSVEE
+2072 KDEGDTVSVEE
-2083 QNLLMNGAEIVASIY
+2083 QNLLMNGAEIVASVY
-2098 QDGAWTSTRIT
+2098 ENGAWTSTRLT
-2109 ANGTPDLAPV
+2109 TNGTPDLAPV

-2124 DGKAVVFWRSV
+2124 EGSAVVFWRSV
-2135 YNADPNDPLDFR
+2135 YNANPNNPLDFQ

-2153 YSVYDETGWSA
+2153 YSVYNHTTGKWSEA
-2164 AQPLY
+2164 KPLY

-2186 GTAMAVYTLDKSE
+2186 GTAMAVYTLDKS
-2199 EGNTTTY
+2199 GTGDTTTY
-2206 EVGYTMVSSDGDLG
+2206 EVGYTMVSPDGTLG
-2220 NAMLVT
+2220 SAMLVT

-2240 HFGTADG
+2240 NFGTADK
-2247 SDRFVLAWHSLRD
+2247 SERFVLAWHSLRD

-2266 LLAVDKNGV
+2266 LLAVDSAGV
-2275 MSNSFPASLAEI
+2275 MSNSFPASLSEI

-2292 AAVGSTFRLATLSGN
+2292 AAVGSTFRLATLSGS

-2334 RSNGDTGYVLSAP
+2334 RSNGSAGYVLSSP
-2347 MELATLPSRTMAE
+2347 MELATLPNRTMAD
-2360 HFAAYVSNS
+2360 HFAAYVSGAD
-2369 NQIKAIIQATQYGAT
+2369 QIKAIIQATQYGETIDAQ
-2384 MDDPDQTFL
+2384 DQTFL
-2393 YTATSHFATDA
+2393 YTATSNFATDA
-2404 VEVESIGVDY
+2404 VEIESIGVDY

-2423 PVQFVVRNTGLN
+2423 PVQFVIRNTGLN
-2435 NVETLTVKMDD
+2435 NVENLTVTMGS
-2446 GETATLNTTLLPNQS
+2446 GETATLNTALLPNQS
-2461 ATLIVY
+2461 ATLTVY

-2472 TVEDAS
+2472 TVTDAS
-2478 YTITA
+2478 YSVTA
-2483 SNGIYQSGTVY
+2483 SGGIRETGKVY

-2510 QEGRRTIGM
+2510 EQGQRTIGM
-2519 TLFNAAAATLAGNK
+2519 TLFNAAAATLAGK
-2533 NRDVKLAFYL
+2533 NRAVKLAFYL
-2543 DDQHT
+2543 DEQHT
-2548 QAANITCTTAG
+2548 KPATVTCTTTG
-2559 VSVSGNVLTIS
+2559 VSVDGHVLTIT

-2591 GGYVKAQGY
+2591 GSYVKDQGY
-2600 DEVPAG
+2600 DEVPAS
-2606 GVYLY
+2606 GVYLF
-2611 ADLWTEGKMGTQTEK
+2611 ADLYAEGNIGNQTETV
-2626 ARMPEYYSSDNLGS
+2626 RLPEYYSSDNLAS

-2670 AITLKNNSLQTY
+2670 AITLKNNSLQPY

-2700 TKALTIP
+2700 TKELAVP
-2707 TNLNGETS
+2707 TNLSGETS
-2715 YTETVQ
+2715 HSETVQ
-2721 FSKQG
+2721 FTKQG

-2746 PVTLDDFVPATDAN
+2746 PVTLDDFVPAKDEN
-2760 GNEIANT
+2760 GNIIANT
-2767 YTYELSGLD
+2767 YTYELSGVD

-2787 TGGAVTVNGE
+2787 SNAAVTINGE
-2797 AVENGTATSVR
+2797 AVENGAATSVR

-2821 ENTYILR
+2821 EKTYILK
-2828 LTHIPAEP
+2828 LTDIP
-2836 AGTGSYRITVHPSD
+2836 TGPVSGHRITVKPSD
-2850 NGTVTPSRTT
+2850 HGTVSPSRTM
-2860 AGAGHTVTL
+2860 AGKGGTVTL

-2879 EKLTVTDSR
+2879 EKLTVKDAS
-2888 GTELHLVD
+2888 GNELKLVD
-2896 QGEGRYSFTMPA
+2896 QGEGRYSFTMPDT
-2908 SNVTVEATFV
+2908 NVTVEATFV
-2918 PDDGAGLPFT
+2918 LDDGAGLPFT
-2928 DVSVGSWYYDAVKY
+2928 DVAVGDWYYDAVAY
-2942 VYENGLMTGTSAT
+2942 VYENGLMTGTSGT
-2955 LFSPNTTTTRG
+2955 LFSPNATTTRA

-2978 PAVHSSAG
+2978 PVANGSAG
-2986 FTDVPSGQWYTDAV
+2986 FTDVAYGTWYTAAV
-3000 NWAAANRI
+3000 NWAAANEI
-3008 VDGYGN
+3008 VTGYGS

-3026 QMAAILYRYA
+3026 QMAAILFRYA
-3036 NDMGMDVT
+3036 DFKGMDT
-3044 ARADLS
+3044 SARADLS
-3050 VYTDESDISAYAV
+3050 GYTDAGDISAYAV

-3071 EGYITGTTAT
+3071 EGFITGTTAT
-3081 TLEPQGSATRAQ
+3081 TLKPQGSATRAQ
-3093 VATILMRYAQ
+3093 VATILTRYAQ
-3103 KLDQA
+3103 KADET

>member
-1 MRKRIISLLLAF
+1 MRKRIISLFLTV
-13 VLIISVVPVSAL
+13 VLVFSVIPVSAL
-25 AAVRELLGNSAAENQ
+25 AAVRDLLGNDPAVNQ
-40 TILNEL
+40 AILNEL
-46 SALTGGSS
+46 DALTGGSG
-54 AEAAAVLEKYGLLDE
+54 AEAAAVLEQYGLLDE
-69 NGQLNVDETVNLDG
+69 NGQLNVDETINLNG
-83 EDLTLSEVMDL
+83 EAMTLDEVMAL
-94 LSDPATDLTEVGYV
+94 LEDPSTDLTEVGYV

-115 GDLKTIIEIEQELAR
+115 GDLKTIVEIEQELKR

-138 RTFSGE
+138 RAFSGE
-144 AVSNLNSLLDQMET
+144 AVENLNSLLDQMET
-158 SGISLMRDTTALSS
+158 SGISLQSDAATLSG

-179 DLQLTLDDSGSNT
+179 DLTLTLDDSGSSK

-211 LKAQLLSTYLNS
+211 LKAQLLSSYINS

-231 SGTTYGSKIT
+231 SGTPYGNKLT
-241 LSSTAPSQTLSYT
+241 LNSTTPSQTLTYT
-254 PTTDLADVRLY
+254 PTSDLADVQLY
-265 VEVSTQGADDSS
+265 VEVSTKGADNSS
-277 IQVNGKAIY
+277 IQASGKAIY

-297 ASGVVFEN
+297 ASGVVFQN
-305 AGGQLGDA
+305 GSSLGDA
-313 STVTLVRDIGLPNL
+313 STVTLVRNIGLPNL
-327 SSSIRDSSPAGF
+327 STSIRDDAPEGY
-339 RGENVMPLDYNQ
+339 RGENVMPFDYTQ
-351 GIDINLSEEVLVQ
+351 GIDIKLSKEVLVQ

-369 VQRLYDAK
+369 IQRLYDAK

-383 VANYSLNLMMNQ
+383 VANYSLNLMMTQ
-395 SNSNYASLFY
+395 SNSNYASLHY
-405 SAVNGNAT
+405 SAVNGNVT
-413 TVGYQVVIPTP
+413 SVGKQVVIPTP
-424 ADIQITGIS
+424 SDIQITSIS
-433 RIDQSN
+433 EIDQSN

-452 MQEGTQYPL
+452 MQDGTQYPL
-461 TITTQDTEYPFE
+461 TITAQDTASPFE

-485 FGGSGSDPVPVAWI
+485 YGALGTDPVPIGWI
-499 SIDFNYQT
+499 NISFYHQT
-507 ITLSNDGNN
+507 ITLSNDDNN
-516 PVCTSITAAAGTYRT
+516 PSCTSVTAVGGNYRT
-531 GQRIPVVLEFDEL
+531 GQRVPVVLEFDEL
-544 VKVNDSGA
+544 VKVSGSGA
-552 VMNINGHDFTAA
+552 VMNINGKDFTAE
-564 ELRMQSTAGN
+564 ELRMTNTAGN

-584 VDTAE
+584 KDTAE

-611 ISGVTLQSLVL
+611 VSGVTLESLVL
-622 RFAPTALNA
+622 RFAPTALTA
-631 SAYDPETG
+631 SAYDVETG

-665 RVLVNDGTETHTLPV
+665 RVAVQDGGETRYSDVKIVNEA
-680 TITEEETFVTAP
+680 FVTDP
-692 LMIERKQEEATYQA
+692 LTIARKQEDTTYQA

-711 EGSKD
+711 EGTKAS
-716 TPNWVDAFW
+716 PNWVDAFW
-725 LGASFTVPAY
+725 LTTNFTVPAY

-743 TADDPDV
+743 TSDVPDV
-750 TVLPLDAQAFPTLT
+750 TELPLDAEKFPTLT
-764 AAVKGA
+764 AAVKAA
-770 DDMIPTATTGS
+770 DADKTPTASTGS
-781 WTSSDEEIATLL
+781 WTSDVEGIVTLV
-793 PVDGTPLQ
+793 PVEGNPLQ
-801 VIVQPTGQKLGEVT
+801 VTVVPTGQKLGEVT
-815 FTFTADNGT
+815 ITFTADNGT

-832 ADSVTY
+832 EASVTY

-849 IPSNTATIVA
+849 IPASTSTIVA
-859 RKNAAATVLWI
+859 RKNAAATVLWV
-870 SNAKEFAADEQG
+870 SNAKEFATDEAG
-882 NPVDFDFTVALYE
+882 NPVEFDFTVTLYE
-895 GNFTTEAALEG
+895 GEFETEAALEG
-906 QQPVATY
+906 KTPVATY
-913 TADKEKN
+913 PVDQDKN
-920 GYEIPANV
+920 SCEIPANV
-928 LETLSVNNEPAYTV
+928 LDKLSVGSVPAYTV

-952 SSEVRLTAMAW
+952 SADVRLTAMAW

-971 KAVLTRPENTYLLD
+971 KAVLTAPENPYLLD
-985 TVGSINIPWAVEN
+985 DAGSINIPWKVEN
-998 RDSAATGQNV
+998 RDSTATGQDV
-1008 TLTVIRVQEDNTST
+1008 TLTVIRVEEDNTST
-1022 TVYQQSP
+1022 TVYHQSP
-1029 GSSTNGSV
+1029 GDSTNGSYN
-1037 SLPISLVKDDYL
+1037 LTIPAVKDNYL

-1055 MLTVDNPGDAPST
+1055 MLTVENPGDAPST
-1068 DSYPLYV
+1068 DSFPLYV
-1075 YNGDALKLQDSEGN
+1075 YNADALTLQDSEGN
-1089 DLPATL
+1089 DLPDNLTL
-1095 TMDNT
+1095 DNT
-1100 AKVSGTLPTTTSE
+1100 SKVSDDLPTDTAQ

-1121 GLIEYVNINYKDF
+1121 GLVEYVNINYKEYN
-1134 DWNTYRDGIKWET
+1134 WNTYKDGIEWA
-1147 SDDSI
+1147 SSNDGV

-1165 IKVFGY
+1165 INVFDY
-1171 ETNLPRDTMAL
+1171 DTYLPGSTMAL
-1182 SSTADGKAVITATHA
+1182 SSTVDGTATITATHA
-1197 KTGMSDSVEVDVTTL
+1197 KTGMKDSVTVDVTTL

-1224 MKTTVQYI
+1224 MKTTVKYI
-1232 DGQGTEKTVQS
+1232 DGKGVEKTVYT

-1262 LSAGSVYNTL
+1262 LSSGSVYNTL
-1272 YLGTIYHSNLQS
+1272 YLGTIYHANLQS

-1334 GHYCEAAQLGPNG
+1334 GHYCEAAQMGPDG
-1347 TSLENGSVGQ
+1347 TSLQNGSVGQ
-1357 TYTTDRYGRAMVYFD
+1357 TYTTDQYGRAMVYFD

-1386 TEFLATDQMVYI
+1386 TEFLATDQMMYI

-1414 SMNGNLGEDEWM
+1414 SLNGNLGEDAWM

-1440 GGANKPFVARQVVD
+1440 GGANKPFVAMQVID
-1454 YGLDNGRTID
+1454 YGLENGRTID

-1473 PTKTYPTATLKTT
+1473 PTRTYPNATLKTT
-1486 MFLWGEDASAAG
+1486 MFLWGEDASAAR
-1498 SYQLRM
+1498 SYQLQM
-1504 ADENGYVPGSQTGSV
+1504 ADENGYVPADQTGSV
-1519 TQYPFSSIPVAENS
+1519 TQYPFSSIPVAENTI
-1533 MTLSADTM
+1533 TLSADTM
-1541 TNSGWIA
+1541 TTSGWIA

-1557 RLTKNGSLVQE
+1557 RLTKSGSLVQE

-1596 LQSSSN
+1596 LKNSSN

-1612 GGNSVMQGITGVLNK
+1612 GGNAVMKGITDVLGK

-1649 FSALIWAGYDSLDL
+1649 FSALIWAGYDNMDL
-1663 NDVDYD
+1663 EDVDYD

-1692 DLASMAQG
+1692 DLSSMAQG

-1713 KVTSADADLNLQLT
+1713 KMTSADADLNLQLT

-1732 EIRYSLANQQWEIY
+1732 EIRYNLDQGAWEIY

-1751 FTAGVGMEIG
+1751 FTAGVGVEIG

-1775 SFRVGGALQLDFK
+1775 TFSVGGALQLDFQ
-1788 TAVRYSQQGN
+1788 TAVRYSQQGS
-1798 NVWSDPDAAAV
+1798 NVWSDPDATAV

-1842 GELSIDSQNKFL
+1842 GQLGIDSQNKFL
-1854 SRTYLADSNARQLN
+1854 SRTYLQNSADRQLN

-1893 RLASAGFSAT
+1893 KLASAGFSAT
-1903 QKFNSWDTIENY
+1903 QKFNQWDTIENY
-1915 WSSATSGLSAN
+1915 WSTATSGLSAN

-1936 LTLSSAS
+1936 MEVTSAS

-1948 RDYLETFA
+1948 RDYLEAFA
-1956 RSWGQPQVRIAL
+1956 RSWGSAQSRIAL
-1968 FSLDEPSALQSL
+1968 FSLDTTSALQSL
-1980 QSNANPDS
+1980 QTNANPDS

-2002 SDSESQSI
+2002 SDSESGSI

-2020 TNGSYAVSSA
+2020 TGSSYAQSQA
-2030 IADPGA
+2030 IADP
-2036 GTDNVFTGFGDS
+2036 TDFTGYGDS
-2048 GVDIAG
+2048 NVDIAG

-2060 AAWVRLS
+2060 AAFVRLA

-2072 KDEGDAVSVEE
+2072 KDEGDTVSVEE
-2083 QNLLMNGAEIVASIY
+2083 QNLLMNGAEIVASVY
-2098 QDGAWTSTRIT
+2098 NGTSWTSSRLT

-2124 DGKAVVFWRSV
+2124 DGSAVVFWRSV
-2135 YNADPNDPLDFR
+2135 YNANPNNPLDFQ

-2153 YSVYDETGWSA
+2153 YSYYEGGTWSPA
-2164 AQPLY
+2164 APLY

-2186 GTAMAVYTLDKSE
+2186 GTAMAVYTLDKS
-2199 EGNTTTY
+2199 GTGDTTTY
-2206 EVGYTMVSSDGDLG
+2206 EVGYTMVSSSGELG
-2220 NAMLVT
+2220 KSMLVT

-2240 HFGTADG
+2240 NFGTADG

-2266 LLAVDKNGV
+2266 LLAVDSAGV
-2275 MSNSFPASLAEI
+2275 MSNSFPASLSEI

-2292 AAVGSTFRLATLSGN
+2292 AAVGSTFRLATLSGS

-2334 RSNGDTGYVLSAP
+2334 RSNGNMGYVLSSP
-2347 MELATLPSRTMAE
+2347 MELATLPNRTMAD
-2360 HFAAYVSNS
+2360 HFAAYVSGS
-2369 NQIKAIIQATQYGAT
+2369 NEIKAIIQATQYGETIDAQ
-2384 MDDPDQTFL
+2384 DQTFL
-2393 YTATSHFATDA
+2393 YTATSNFATDA
-2404 VEVESIGVDY
+2404 VEIESIGVDY

-2423 PVQFVVRNTGLN
+2423 PVQFVIRNTGLN
-2435 NVETLTVKMDD
+2435 NVENLTVTMGS
-2446 GETATLNTTLLPNQS
+2446 GETATLNTALLPNQS
-2461 ATLIVY
+2461 ATLTVY

-2472 TVEDAS
+2472 TVTDAS
-2478 YTITA
+2478 YTVTA
-2483 SNGIYQSGTVY
+2483 SGGIRETGTVY

-2510 QEGRRTIGM
+2510 EQGQRTIGM
-2519 TLFNAAAATLAGNK
+2519 TLFNAAAATLAGK
-2533 NRDVKLAFYL
+2533 NRAVKLAFYL
-2543 DDQHT
+2543 DEQHT
-2548 QAANITCTTAG
+2548 KPATVTCTTTG
-2559 VSVSGNVLTIS
+2559 VSVDGHVLTIT

-2581 SFSLEVTYDL
+2581 SFSLEVTYNL
-2591 GGYVKAQGY
+2591 GSYVKDQGY
-2600 DEVPAG
+2600 DEVPAS
-2606 GVYLY
+2606 GVYLF
-2611 ADLWTEGKMGTQTEK
+2611 ADLYTEGTIGTQTETV
-2626 ARMPEYYSSDNLGS
+2626 RLPEYYSSDNLGS
-2640 LLLTGAYAR
+2640 VLLTGAYAR

-2700 TKALTIP
+2700 TKELAIP
-2707 TNLNGETS
+2707 TNLSGETS
-2715 YTETVQ
+2715 HSETVQ
-2721 FSKQG
+2721 FTKQG

-2746 PVTLDDFVPATDAN
+2746 PVTLDEFVPAKDES

-2767 YTYELSGLD
+2767 YTYELSGVD

-2781 VTAYSG
+2781 ITAYSG
-2787 TGGAVTVNGE
+2787 TGGAVTVNGK
-2797 AVENGTATSVR
+2797 AVENGTATTVR

-2821 ENTYILR
+2821 EKTYILK
-2828 LTHIPAEP
+2828 LTDIP
-2836 AGTGSYRITVHPSD
+2836 TGPVSGHRITVKPSD
-2850 NGTVTPSRTT
+2850 HGTVSPSRTM
-2860 AGAGHTVTL
+2860 AGKGGTVTL

-2879 EKLTVTDSR
+2879 EKLTVKDAS
-2888 GTELHLVD
+2888 GNELKLVD
-2896 QGEGRYSFTMPA
+2896 QGEGRYSFTMPDT
-2908 SNVTVEATFV
+2908 NVTVEASFV
-2918 PDDGAGLPFT
+2918 LDDGAGLPFT
-2928 DVSVGSWYYDAVKY
+2928 DVAVGDWYYDAVAY
-2942 VYENGLMTGTSAT
+2942 VYENGLMTGTSGT
-2955 LFSPNTTTTRG
+2955 LFSPNATTTRA

-2978 PAVHSSAG
+2978 PVANGSAG
-2986 FTDVPSGQWYTDAV
+2986 FTDVAYGTWYTAAV
-3000 NWAAANRI
+3000 NWAAANEI
-3008 VDGYGN
+3008 VTGYGS

-3026 QMAAILYRYA
+3026 QMAAILFRYA
-3036 NDMGMDVT
+3036 DFKGMDTT

-3050 VYTDESDISAYAV
+3050 GYTDAGDISAYAV

-3071 EGYITGTTAT
+3071 EGFITGTTAT
-3081 TLEPQGSATRAQ
+3081 TLKPQGSATRAQ
-3093 VATILMRYAQ
+3093 VATILTRYAQ
-3103 KLDQA
+3103 KADET